1 MNLLKKN
8 KYSIRKYKVGIFST
22 LIGTVLLLSN
32 PNGAQAL
39 TTDHNVQGGSN
50 QALPGNSQNTNADTN
65 RDIVNDS
72 QNTPNAH
79 ATDNTSTNQALT
91 NHQNV
96 DVANQVGPAPI
107 QPSAS
112 PAQNNNNSNANST
125 ATEPAA
131 NTNNNLASNNNT
143 LNVPNNTDNND
154 SARHLTLKE
163 IQEDVRHSSDKPEL
177 VAIAE
182 EASNR
187 PKKRSRRAAP
197 TDPNATPADPTA
209 TPADPTAGNGSA
221 PVAITAPYT
230 PTTDPNA
237 NNIGQN
243 APNEVL
249 SFDDN
254 NIRPSTNRSVPT
266 VTVVDNLPGYTLING
281 GKVGV
286 FSHAMVRTSMFDS
299 GDAKNYQ
306 AQGNVI
312 ALGRI
317 RGNDTNDHGDFNG
330 IEKTLTVNPNSE
342 LIFEFNTMTTKNYQ
356 AQGNVIALG
365 RIRGNDTN
373 DHGDFNGIEKT
384 LTVNPN
390 SELIFEFNTMTTKNY
405 QGMTNLIIKNADNDT
420 VIGEKV
426 VAYGPIWR
434 LLKVPENVSHLK
446 IQFVPKNDAITDAR
460 GIYQLRDGYKYYD
473 FVDSIGLHSGSHVY
487 VERRTMEP
495 TATNNKEFTVTTSLK
510 NNGNFGASFNTDDFV
525 YKIQLPEG
533 VEYVNNSLTKD
544 FPSGNSGVDIN
555 DMNVTYDAANRIIT
569 IKSTGGGT
577 GNSPAR
583 LMPDKILDLK
593 YKLRVN
599 NVPTPRTVTFND
611 TLTYKTYSQDF
622 INSPAES
629 HTVSTNP
636 YTIDIIMNKD
646 ALQAE
651 VDRRIQQ
658 ADYTFA
664 SLDIFN
670 DLKRRAQ
677 TILDENRNNVP
688 LNKRVSQADID
699 SLANQMQH
707 TLIRSVDAENAVN
720 RKVDDMEDLV
730 NQNDELTDEEK
741 QAAIQVIEEHK
752 NEIIGNIG
760 DQTTDD
766 GVTRI
771 KDQGIQ
777 TLSGD
782 TATPVV
788 KPNAKQAIRDKA
800 AKQRE
805 IINHTPD
812 ATQDEIQ
819 DALNQLTT
827 DETDAIDNVTNAT
840 TNADVETAKNNGINT
855 IGAVAP
861 QVTHKQAARDA
872 INQATATKRQQ
883 INSNREATQEEKN
896 AALNELTQATNHALE
911 QINQATTNDDV
922 DTAKGDGLNAINPI
936 APVTVVKQA
945 ARDAVSHDAQ
955 QHIAEINAN
964 PDATQEERQAAIEK
978 VNAAVAVANTNI
990 LNANTNADVEQVKT
1004 NAIQG
1009 IQAIEPATKVKTDAK
1024 NAIDQSAETQ
1034 HNAIFNNNDATL
1046 EEQQAAQQLLDQ
1058 AVATAKQNINAADTN
1073 QEVAQAKDQG
1083 TQNIVVIQPA
1093 TQVKTDARNAVN
1105 EKAREAI
1112 TNINAT
1118 PGATRE
1124 EKQEAINRVNTL
1136 KNRALNDIGV
1146 TSTTAMVNS
1155 IRDDAVNQ
1163 IGAVQPHVTKKQT
1176 ATGVLTD
1183 LATAKKQEINQ
1194 NTNATTEEKQ
1204 VALNQVDQ
1212 DLATAINNIN
1222 QADTNAEVDQ
1232 AQQLGTKAINAI
1244 QPNIVKKPAA
1254 LAQTNQHYS
1263 AKLVEI
1269 NATPDATDDEKNAAI
1284 NTLNQ
1289 DRQQAIESI
1298 KQANTN
1304 AEVDQAATV
1313 AENNIDAV
1321 QVDVVK
1327 KQAARDKITAEVAK
1341 RIEAVKQTPNATDE
1355 EKQAAVNQIN
1365 QLKDQAFNQINQNQT
1380 NDQVDATTNQ
1390 AINAIDNVE
1399 AEVVIKPKAIADIEK
1414 AVKEKQQQIDNSLD
1428 STDNEKEVALQ
1439 ALAKEKEKAL
1449 AAIDQAQTNS
1459 QVNQAATNGVSA
1471 IKIIQPETK
1480 IKPAAREKINQKAN
1494 ELRAQINQ
1502 DKEATAEERQ
1512 AALDKINDLVA
1523 KAMTNITN
1531 DRTNQQVNDS
1541 TNQALDDIAL
1551 VTPDHI
1557 VRAAARDAVKQ
1568 QYEAKKHEIEQAE
1581 HATDEEKQVALNQLA
1596 NNEKRALQ
1604 NINQAIANNDVK
1616 RVESNGIAT
1625 LKGVEP
1631 HIVVKPEA
1639 QEAIKASADNQVESI
1654 KDTPHATTD
1663 ELDEANQQINDT
1675 LKQGQQDIDN
1685 TTQDAAVNDVRNQT
1699 IKAIEQIKPKV
1710 RRKRAALDNIDESN
1724 NNQLDAIRN
1733 TLDTT
1738 QDERNVAIAA
1748 LNKIVNA
1755 IKNDIAQNKT
1765 NAEVDQ
1771 TEADGNNNIK
1781 VILPKVQVKPAARQS
1796 VSAKAE
1802 AQNALIDQS
1811 DLSTEEERLAAKHL
1825 VEQALNQ
1832 AIDQI
1837 NHADKTAQVNQNSID
1852 AQNIISKIK
1861 PATTVKATALQQI
1874 QNIAT
1879 NKINLIK
1886 ANNEATDE
1894 EQNAAIVQVE
1904 KELIKAKQQI
1914 AGAVTNADVAYLL
1927 HDGKNEIREIE
1938 PVINKKATAREQL
1951 TTLFNDKKQ
1960 AIEAN
1965 VQATVEERNSIL
1977 AQLQNIYDTAIGQ
1990 IDQDRSNAQVDKTAT
2005 LNLQTIHD
2013 LDVHPIKK
2021 PDAEKTINDDLA
2033 RVTHLVQNYRKVSDR
2048 NKADALK
2055 AITAL
2060 KLQMDEELKT
2070 ARTNADVD
2078 AVLKRFNVA
2087 LGDIEAVIT
2096 EKENSLL
2103 RIDNIAQQTYAKFKA
2118 IATPEQLAKVKAL
2131 IDQYVADGNRMVD
2144 EDATLNDIK
2153 KDTQLIIDEILA
2165 IKLPAEVIKA
2175 SPKVGQPAPKVCTP
2189 IKKEDKQEVRKVV
2202 KELPNTGS
2210 EEMDLP
2216 LKELALITGAAL
2228 LARRRSKK
2236 EKES

>member
-39 TTDHNVQGGSN
+39 TTDNNVQSDTN
-50 QALPGNSQNTNADTN
+50 QATPVNSQDTN
-65 RDIVNDS
+65 VANNRGLANS
-72 QNTPNAH
+72 AQNTPNQS
-79 ATDNTSTNQALT
+79 ATTNQSTNQALV
-91 NHQNV
+91 NHNNGSI
-96 DVANQVGPAPI
+96 ANQATPAPI

-112 PAQNNNNSNANST
+112 PAQNNNHSDANST
-125 ATEPAA
+125 ATETVSNA
-131 NTNNNLASNNNT
+131 NNNDVVSNNTT
-143 LNVPNNTDNND
+143 LNVPNRTNENG
-154 SARHLTLKE
+154 SGGHLTLKE

-182 EASNR
+182 QASNR

-197 TDPNATPADPTA
+197 ADPNATPADPA
-209 TPADPTAGNGSA
+209 AAAAGNGGA

-237 NNIGQN
+237 NNAGQN

-254 NIRPSTNRSVPT
+254 GIRPSTNRSVPS
-266 VTVVDNLPGYTLING
+266 VTVVDNLPGFTLING

-317 RGNDTNDHGDFNG
+317 KGNDTNDHGDFNG
-330 IEKTLTVNPNSE
+330 IEKS
-342 LIFEFNTMTTKNYQ
+342 
-356 AQGNVIALG
+356 
-365 RIRGNDTN
+365 
-373 DHGDFNGIEKT
+373 

-405 QGMTNLIIKNADNDT
+405 QGVTNLIIKNADNDT
-420 VIGEKV
+420 VIAEKS

-434 LLKVPENVSHLK
+434 LFKVPENVSHLK

-525 YKIQLPEG
+525 YKVQLPEG

-544 FPSGNSGVDIN
+544 FPSSNSGVDMN
-555 DMNVTYDAANRIIT
+555 DFNVTYDAANRVIT
-569 IKSTGGGT
+569 IKSTGGGS

-611 TLTYKTYSQDF
+611 TLTYKTYTQDF

-670 DLKRRAQ
+670 GLKRRAQ

-699 SLANQMQH
+699 SLTNQMQH

-720 RKVDDMEDLV
+720 KKVDQMEDLV

-788 KPNAKQAIRDKA
+788 KPNAKKAIRDKA
-800 AKQRE
+800 TKQRE
-805 IINHTPD
+805 IINATPD
-812 ATQDEIQ
+812 ATEDEIQ
-819 DALNQLTT
+819 DAINQLAT

-855 IGAVAP
+855 IGAVVP
-861 QVTHKQAARDA
+861 QVTHKKAARDA

-911 QINQATTNDDV
+911 QINQATTNADV
-922 DTAKGDGLNAINPI
+922 DNAKGDGLNAINPI

-964 PDATQEERQAAIEK
+964 PDATQEERQAAIDK
-978 VNAAVAVANTNI
+978 VNAAVTAANTNI
-990 LNANTNADVEQVKT
+990 LNANTNANVEQVKT

-1009 IQAIEPATKVKTDAK
+1009 IQAITPATKVKTDAK
-1024 NAIDQSAETQ
+1024 NAIDKSAETQ
-1034 HNAIFNNNDATL
+1034 HNTIFNNNDATL

-1105 EKAREAI
+1105 DKAREAI

-1136 KNRALNDIGV
+1136 KNRALTDIGV

-1176 ATGVLTD
+1176 ATGVLND

-1212 DLATAINNIN
+1212 ELARAINNIN

-1254 LAQTNQHYS
+1254 LAQINQHYN
-1263 AKLVEI
+1263 AKLAEI
-1269 NATPDATDDEKNAAI
+1269 NATPDATNDEKNAAI

-1289 DRQQAIESI
+1289 DRQQAIESV

-1390 AINAIDNVE
+1390 AVNAIDNVE
-1399 AEVVIKPKAIADIEK
+1399 TEVVIKPKAIADIEK

-1428 STDNEKEVALQ
+1428 STDNEKEVASQ
-1439 ALAKEKEKAL
+1439 ALTKEKEKAL

-1480 IKPAAREKINQKAN
+1480 VKPAAREKINQKAN
-1494 ELRAQINQ
+1494 ELRAKINQ

-1512 AALDKINDLVA
+1512 VALDKINEFVNQ
-1523 KAMTNITN
+1523 AMTDITN
-1531 DRTNQQVNDS
+1531 NRTNQQVDDTTS
-1541 TNQALDDIAL
+1541 QALDSIAL
-1551 VTPDHI
+1551 VTPEHI
-1557 VRAAARDAVKQ
+1557 VRAGARDAVKQ
-1568 QYEAKKHEIEQAE
+1568 QYEAKKQEIEQAE

-1596 NNEKRALQ
+1596 NNEKLALQ
-1604 NINQAIANNDVK
+1604 NINQAVTNNDVK
-1616 RVESNGIAT
+1616 RVETNGIAT
-1625 LKGVEP
+1625 LKGVQP
-1631 HIVVKPEA
+1631 HIVIKPEA
-1639 QEAIKASADNQVESI
+1639 QQAIKASAENQVESI
-1654 KDTPHATTD
+1654 KDTPHATVD
-1663 ELDEANQQINDT
+1663 ELDEANQLISDT
-1675 LKQGQQDIDN
+1675 LKKAQQEIEN
-1685 TTQDAAVNDVRNQT
+1685 TNQDAAVTDVRNQT

-1738 QDERNVAIAA
+1738 QDERNVAIDA

-1894 EQNAAIVQVE
+1894 EQNAAIAQVE

-1914 AGAVTNADVAYLL
+1914 ASAVTNADVAYLL

-1938 PVINKKATAREQL
+1938 PVINRKASAREQL
-1951 TTLFNDKKQ
+1951 TTLLNDKKQ

-1965 VQATVEERNSIL
+1965 IQATVEERNSIL

-1990 IDQDRSNAQVDKTAT
+1990 IDQDRSNAQVDKTAS

-2131 IDQYVADGNRMVD
+2131 IDQYVTDGNRMID

-2153 KDTQLIIDEILA
+2153 QHTQFIVDEILA
-2165 IKLPAEVIKA
+2165 IKLPAEATKV

-2189 IKKEDKQEVRKVV
+2189 IKKEDKQEVSKVE

-2228 LARRRSKK
+2228 LARRRTKN

>member
-50 QALPGNSQNTNADTN
+50 QALPGNSPNTNADTN
-65 RDIVNDS
+65 RDIVNGS

-96 DVANQVGPAPI
+96 GVANQVAPAPI
-107 QPSAS
+107 QPSTSSAS
-112 PAQNNNNSNANST
+112 NNNHSDANST

-197 TDPNATPADPTA
+197 ADPNA

-221 PVAITAPYT
+221 PVAITAPFT

-249 SFDDN
+249 TFDDN

-317 RGNDTNDHGDFNG
+317 KGNDTNDHGG
-330 IEKTLTVNPNSE
+330 
-342 LIFEFNTMTTKNYQ
+342 
-356 AQGNVIALG
+356 
-365 RIRGNDTN
+365 
-373 DHGDFNGIEKT
+373 FNGIEKT

-434 LLKVPENVSHLK
+434 LLKIPENVSHLK

-611 TLTYKTYSQDF
+611 ILTYKTYTQDF

-670 DLKRRAQ
+670 ELKRRAQ

-699 SLANQMQH
+699 SLVNQMQH

-805 IINHTPD
+805 IINNTPD

-978 VNAAVAVANTNI
+978 VNAAVAAANTNI

-1105 EKAREAI
+1105 DKAREAI

-1194 NTNATTEEKQ
+1194 NTNATDEEKQ

-1244 QPNIVKKPAA
+1244 QPNIVKKPTA
-1254 LAQTNQHYS
+1254 LAQINQHYN
-1263 AKLVEI
+1263 AKLAEI

-1399 AEVVIKPKAIADIEK
+1399 AKVVIKPKAIADIEK

-1428 STDNEKEVALQ
+1428 STDNEKEVALL

-1480 IKPAAREKINQKAN
+1480 VKPAAREKINQKAN

-1557 VRAAARDAVKQ
+1557 VRATARDAVKQ

-1604 NINQAIANNDVK
+1604 NIDQAIANNDVK

-1914 AGAVTNADVAYLL
+1914 ASAVTNADVAYLL

-1951 TTLFNDKKQ
+1951 TTLFNDKKL

-1990 IDQDRSNAQVDKTAT
+1990 IDQDRSNAQVDKTAS

-2131 IDQYVADGNRMVD
+2131 IDQYVADGIRMID

-2153 KDTQLIIDEILA
+2153 QHTQFIVDEILA
-2165 IKLPAEVIKA
+2165 IKLPAEATKVL
-2175 SPKVGQPAPKVCTP
+2175 PKVGQPAPKLCTS
-2189 IKKEDKQEVRKVV
+2189 IKKVDKQEVRKVV

-2228 LARRRSKK
+2228 LARRRNKN

>member
-39 TTDHNVQGGSN
+39 TTDNNVQSDTN
-50 QALPGNSQNTNADTN
+50 QATPVNSQDTN
-65 RDIVNDS
+65 VANNRGLANS
-72 QNTPNAH
+72 AQNTPNQS
-79 ATDNTSTNQALT
+79 ATTNQSTNQALV
-91 NHQNV
+91 NHNNGSI
-96 DVANQVGPAPI
+96 ANQATPTSV
-107 QPSAS
+107 QSSTPS
-112 PAQNNNNSNANST
+112 AQNNNHTDGNTTATETVSNAN
-125 ATEPAA
+125 
-131 NTNNNLASNNNT
+131 NKDVVSNNTT
-143 LNVPNNTDNND
+143 LNVPNKTNENG
-154 SARHLTLKE
+154 SGGHLTLKE

-182 EASNR
+182 QASNR
-187 PKKRSRRAAP
+187 LKKRSRRAAP
-197 TDPNATPADPTA
+197 ADPNATPADPA
-209 TPADPTAGNGSA
+209 AAAAGNGGA

-237 NNIGQN
+237 NNAGQN

-254 NIRPSTNRSVPT
+254 GIRPSTNRSVPS
-266 VTVVDNLPGYTLING
+266 VTVVDNLPGFTLING

-317 RGNDTNDHGDFNG
+317 KGNDTNDHGDFNG
-330 IEKTLTVNPNSE
+330 IEKS
-342 LIFEFNTMTTKNYQ
+342 
-356 AQGNVIALG
+356 
-365 RIRGNDTN
+365 
-373 DHGDFNGIEKT
+373 

-405 QGMTNLIIKNADNDT
+405 QGVTNLIIKNADNDT
-420 VIGEKV
+420 VIAEKS

-434 LLKVPENVSHLK
+434 LFKVPENVSHLK

-525 YKIQLPEG
+525 YKVQLPEG

-544 FPSGNSGVDIN
+544 FPSSNSGVDMN
-555 DMNVTYDAANRIIT
+555 DFNVTYDAANRVIT
-569 IKSTGGGT
+569 IKSTGGGS

-611 TLTYKTYSQDF
+611 TLTYKTYTQDF

-699 SLANQMQH
+699 SLTNQMQH

-720 RKVDDMEDLV
+720 KKVDQMEDLV

-788 KPNAKQAIRDKA
+788 KPNAKKAIRDKA
-800 AKQRE
+800 TKQRE
-805 IINHTPD
+805 IINATPD
-812 ATQDEIQ
+812 ATEDEIQ
-819 DALNQLTT
+819 DALNQLAT

-840 TNADVETAKNNGINT
+840 TNADVEIAKNNGINT
-855 IGAVAP
+855 IGAVVP

-911 QINQATTNDDV
+911 QINQATTNADV
-922 DTAKGDGLNAINPI
+922 DNAKGDGLNAINPI

-964 PDATQEERQAAIEK
+964 PDATQEERQAAIDK
-978 VNAAVAVANTNI
+978 VNAAVTAANTNI

-1009 IQAIEPATKVKTDAK
+1009 IQAITPATKVKTDAK
-1024 NAIDQSAETQ
+1024 NAIDKSAETQ
-1034 HNAIFNNNDATL
+1034 HNTIFNNNDATL

-1105 EKAREAI
+1105 DKAREAI

-1136 KNRALNDIGV
+1136 KNRALTDIGV

-1176 ATGVLTD
+1176 ATGVLND

-1212 DLATAINNIN
+1212 ELATAINNIN

-1254 LAQTNQHYS
+1254 LAQINQHYN
-1263 AKLVEI
+1263 AKLAEI
-1269 NATPDATDDEKNAAI
+1269 NATPDATNDEKNAAI

-1365 QLKDQAFNQINQNQT
+1365 QLKDQAINQINQNQT
-1380 NDQVDATTNQ
+1380 NDQVDTTTNQ
-1390 AINAIDNVE
+1390 AVNAIDNVE

-1428 STDNEKEVALQ
+1428 STDNEKEVASQ

-1480 IKPAAREKINQKAN
+1480 VKPAAREKINQKAN
-1494 ELRAQINQ
+1494 ELRAKINQ

-1512 AALDKINDLVA
+1512 VALDKINEFVNQ
-1523 KAMTNITN
+1523 AMTDITN
-1531 DRTNQQVNDS
+1531 NRTNQQVDDTTS
-1541 TNQALDDIAL
+1541 QALDSIAL
-1551 VTPDHI
+1551 VAPEHI

-1568 QYEAKKHEIEQAE
+1568 QYEAKKQEIEQAE

-1596 NNEKRALQ
+1596 NNEKLALQ
-1604 NINQAIANNDVK
+1604 NINQAVTNNDVK
-1616 RVESNGIAT
+1616 RVETNGIAT
-1625 LKGVEP
+1625 LKGVQP
-1631 HIVVKPEA
+1631 HIVIKPEA
-1639 QEAIKASADNQVESI
+1639 QQAIKATAENQVESI
-1654 KDTPHATTD
+1654 KDTPHATVD
-1663 ELDEANQQINDT
+1663 ELDEANQLISDT
-1675 LKQGQQDIDN
+1675 LKQAQQEIEN
-1685 TTQDAAVNDVRNQT
+1685 TNQDAAVTDVRNQT

-1710 RRKRAALDNIDESN
+1710 RRKRAALDSIEEN
-1724 NNQLDAIRN
+1724 NKNQLDAIRN

-1738 QDERNVAIAA
+1738 QDERDVAIDT
-1748 LNKIVNA
+1748 LNKIVNT

-1765 NAEVDQ
+1765 NAEVDR
-1771 TEADGNNNIK
+1771 TETDGNDNIK

-1796 VSAKAE
+1796 VGVKAE

-1837 NHADKTAQVNQNSID
+1837 NHADKTAQVNQDSID

-1894 EQNAAIVQVE
+1894 EQNIAIAQVE

-1914 AGAVTNADVAYLL
+1914 ASAVTNADVAYLL
-1927 HDGKNEIREIE
+1927 HDEKNEIREIE
-1938 PVINKKATAREQL
+1938 PVINRKASAREQL

-1965 VQATVEERNSIL
+1965 IQATVEERNSIL

-1990 IDQDRSNAQVDKTAT
+1990 IDQDRSNAQVDKTAS

-2033 RVTHLVQNYRKVSDR
+2033 RVTALVQNYRKVSNR

-2087 LGDIEAVIT
+2087 LSDIEAVIT

-2118 IATPEQLAKVKAL
+2118 IATPEQLAKVKVL
-2131 IDQYVADGNRMVD
+2131 IDQYVADGNRMID

-2153 KDTQLIIDEILA
+2153 QHTQFIVDEILA
-2165 IKLPAEVIKA
+2165 IKLPAEATKV
-2175 SPKVGQPAPKVCTP
+2175 SPKEIQPAPKVCTP
-2189 IKKEDKQEVRKVV
+2189 IKKEETHESRKVE

-2210 EEMDLP
+2210 EGMDLP
-2216 LKELALITGAAL
+2216 LKEFALITGAAL
-2228 LARRRSKK
+2228 LARRRTKN

>member
-39 TTDHNVQGGSN
+39 TTDNNVQSDTN
-50 QALPGNSQNTNADTN
+50 QATPVNSQDKDVANN
-65 RDIVNDS
+65 RGLANS
-72 QNTPNAH
+72 AQNTPNQS
-79 ATDNTSTNQALT
+79 ATTNQATNQALV
-91 NHQNV
+91 NHNNGSIV
-96 DVANQVGPAPI
+96 NQATPTSVQSSAP
-107 QPSAS
+107 S
-112 PAQNNNNSNANST
+112 AQNNNHTDGNTTATETVSNAN
-125 ATEPAA
+125 
-131 NTNNNLASNNNT
+131 NNDAVSNNTT
-143 LNVPNNTDNND
+143 LNVPNKTNENG
-154 SARHLTLKE
+154 SGGHLTLKE

-182 EASNR
+182 PASNR

-197 TDPNATPADPTA
+197 ADPNATPADPA
-209 TPADPTAGNGSA
+209 AAAAGNGGA

-237 NNIGQN
+237 NNAGQN

-254 NIRPSTNRSVPT
+254 GIRPSTNRSVPS
-266 VTVVDNLPGYTLING
+266 VTVVDNLPGFTLING

-299 GDAKNYQ
+299 ADAKNYQ

-317 RGNDTNDHGDFNG
+317 
-330 IEKTLTVNPNSE
+330 K
-342 LIFEFNTMTTKNYQ
+342 
-356 AQGNVIALG
+356 
-365 RIRGNDTN
+365 GNDTN

-405 QGMTNLIIKNADNDT
+405 QGVTNLIIKNADNDT
-420 VIGEKV
+420 VIAEKS

-434 LLKVPENVSHLK
+434 LFKVPENVSHLK

-525 YKIQLPEG
+525 YQVQLPEG

-544 FPSGNSGVDIN
+544 FPSSNSGVDMN
-555 DMNVTYDAANRIIT
+555 DFNVTYDAANRVIT
-569 IKSTGGGT
+569 IKSTGGGS

-611 TLTYKTYSQDF
+611 TLTYKTYTQDF

-699 SLANQMQH
+699 SLTNQMQH

-720 RKVDDMEDLV
+720 KKVDQMEDLV

-788 KPNAKQAIRDKA
+788 KPNAKKAIRDKA
-800 AKQRE
+800 TKQRE
-805 IINHTPD
+805 IINATPD
-812 ATQDEIQ
+812 ATEDEIQ
-819 DALNQLTT
+819 DALNQLAT

-855 IGAVAP
+855 IGAVVP
-861 QVTHKQAARDA
+861 QVTHKKAARDA

-911 QINQATTNDDV
+911 QINQAKTNADV
-922 DTAKGDGLNAINPI
+922 DNAKGDGLNAINPI

-964 PDATQEERQAAIEK
+964 PDATQEERQAAIDK
-978 VNAAVAVANTNI
+978 VNAAVTAANTNI

-1009 IQAIEPATKVKTDAK
+1009 IQAITPATKVKTDAK
-1024 NAIDQSAETQ
+1024 NAIDKSAETQ
-1034 HNAIFNNNDATL
+1034 HNTIFNNNDATL

-1093 TQVKTDARNAVN
+1093 TQVKTDARNVVN
-1105 EKAREAI
+1105 DKAREAI

-1136 KNRALNDIGV
+1136 KNRALTDIGV

-1176 ATGVLTD
+1176 ATGVLND

-1212 DLATAINNIN
+1212 ELATAINNIN

-1254 LAQTNQHYS
+1254 LAQINQHYN
-1263 AKLVEI
+1263 AKLAEI

-1289 DRQQAIESI
+1289 DRQQAIESV

-1380 NDQVDATTNQ
+1380 NDQVDTTTNQ
-1390 AINAIDNVE
+1390 ALNAIDNVE

-1428 STDNEKEVALQ
+1428 STDNEKEVASQ

-1459 QVNQAATNGVSA
+1459 QVNQAAINGVSA

-1480 IKPAAREKINQKAN
+1480 VKPAAREKINQKVN
-1494 ELRAQINQ
+1494 ELRAKINQ

-1512 AALDKINDLVA
+1512 VALDKINEFVNQ
-1523 KAMTNITN
+1523 AMTDITN
-1531 DRTNQQVNDS
+1531 NRTNQQVDDTTS
-1541 TNQALDDIAL
+1541 QALDSIAL
-1551 VTPDHI
+1551 VAPEHI

-1568 QYEAKKHEIEQAE
+1568 QYEAKKQEIEQAE

-1596 NNEKRALQ
+1596 NNEKLALQ
-1604 NINQAIANNDVK
+1604 NINQAVTNNDVK
-1616 RVESNGIAT
+1616 RVETNGIAT
-1625 LKGVEP
+1625 LKGVQP
-1631 HIVVKPEA
+1631 HIVIKPEA
-1639 QEAIKASADNQVESI
+1639 QQAIKASAENQVESI
-1654 KDTPHATTD
+1654 KDTPHATVD
-1663 ELDEANQQINDT
+1663 ELDEANQLISDT
-1675 LKQGQQDIDN
+1675 LKQAQQEIEN
-1685 TTQDAAVNDVRNQT
+1685 TNQDAAVTDVRNQT

-1710 RRKRAALDNIDESN
+1710 RRKRAALDSIEEN
-1724 NNQLDAIRN
+1724 NKNQLDAIRN

-1738 QDERNVAIAA
+1738 QDERDVAIDT
-1748 LNKIVNA
+1748 LNKIVNT

-1765 NAEVDQ
+1765 NAEVDR
-1771 TEADGNNNIK
+1771 TETDGNDNIK

-1796 VSAKAE
+1796 VGVKAE

-1837 NHADKTAQVNQNSID
+1837 NHADKTAQVNQDSID

-1879 NKINLIK
+1879 NKINLSK

-1894 EQNAAIVQVE
+1894 EQNIAIAQVE

-1914 AGAVTNADVAYLL
+1914 ASAVTNADVAYLL
-1927 HDGKNEIREIE
+1927 HDEKNEIREIE
-1938 PVINKKATAREQL
+1938 PVINRKASAREQL

-1965 VQATVEERNSIL
+1965 IQATVEERNSIL

-1990 IDQDRSNAQVDKTAT
+1990 IDQDRSNAQVDKTAS

-2033 RVTHLVQNYRKVSDR
+2033 RVTALVQNYRKVSNR

-2087 LGDIEAVIT
+2087 LSDIEAVIT

-2118 IATPEQLAKVKAL
+2118 IATPEQLAKVKVL
-2131 IDQYVADGNRMVD
+2131 IDQYVADGNRMID

-2153 KDTQLIIDEILA
+2153 QHTQFIVDEILA
-2165 IKLPAEVIKA
+2165 IKLPAEPTKV
-2175 SPKVGQPAPKVCTP
+2175 SPKVIQPAPKVCTP
-2189 IKKEDKQEVRKVV
+2189 IKKEETHESRKVE

-2210 EEMDLP
+2210 EGMDLP
-2216 LKELALITGAAL
+2216 LKEFALITGAAL
-2228 LARRRSKK
+2228 LARRRTKN

>member
-39 TTDHNVQGGSN
+39 TTDNNVQSDTN
-50 QALPGNSQNTNADTN
+50 QATPVNSQDTN
-65 RDIVNDS
+65 VANNRGLANS
-72 QNTPNAH
+72 AQNTPNQS
-79 ATDNTSTNQALT
+79 ATTNQSTNQALV
-91 NHQNV
+91 NHNNGSI
-96 DVANQVGPAPI
+96 ANQATPTSV
-107 QPSAS
+107 QSSTPS
-112 PAQNNNNSNANST
+112 AQNNNHTDGNTTATETVSNAN
-125 ATEPAA
+125 
-131 NTNNNLASNNNT
+131 NKDVVSNNTT
-143 LNVPNNTDNND
+143 LNVPNKTNENG
-154 SARHLTLKE
+154 SGGHLTLKE

-182 EASNR
+182 QASNR

-197 TDPNATPADPTA
+197 ADPNATPADPA
-209 TPADPTAGNGSA
+209 AAAAGNGGA

-237 NNIGQN
+237 NNAGQN

-254 NIRPSTNRSVPT
+254 GIRPSTNRSVPS
-266 VTVVDNLPGYTLING
+266 VTVVDNLPGFTLING

-317 RGNDTNDHGDFNG
+317 KGNDTNDHGDFNG
-330 IEKTLTVNPNSE
+330 IEKS
-342 LIFEFNTMTTKNYQ
+342 
-356 AQGNVIALG
+356 
-365 RIRGNDTN
+365 
-373 DHGDFNGIEKT
+373 

-405 QGMTNLIIKNADNDT
+405 QGVTNLIIKNADNDT
-420 VIGEKV
+420 VIAEKS

-434 LLKVPENVSHLK
+434 LFKVPENVSHLK

-525 YKIQLPEG
+525 YKVQLPEG

-544 FPSGNSGVDIN
+544 FPSSNSGVDMN
-555 DMNVTYDAANRIIT
+555 DFNVTYDAANRVIT
-569 IKSTGGGT
+569 IKSTGGGS

-611 TLTYKTYSQDF
+611 TLTYKTYTQDF

-688 LNKRVSQADID
+688 LNKRVSQANID
-699 SLANQMQH
+699 SLTNQMQH

-720 RKVDDMEDLV
+720 KKVDQMEDLV

-788 KPNAKQAIRDKA
+788 KPNAKKAIRDKA
-800 AKQRE
+800 TKQRE
-805 IINHTPD
+805 IINATPD
-812 ATQDEIQ
+812 ATEDEIQ
-819 DALNQLTT
+819 DALNQLAT

-840 TNADVETAKNNGINT
+840 TNADVEIAKNNGINT
-855 IGAVAP
+855 IGAVVP

-911 QINQATTNDDV
+911 QINQATTNADV
-922 DTAKGDGLNAINPI
+922 DNAKGDGLNAINPI

-964 PDATQEERQAAIEK
+964 PDATQEERQAAIDK
-978 VNAAVAVANTNI
+978 VNAAVTAANTNI

-1009 IQAIEPATKVKTDAK
+1009 IQAITPATKVKTDAK
-1024 NAIDQSAETQ
+1024 NAIDKSAETQ
-1034 HNAIFNNNDATL
+1034 HNTIFNNNDATL

-1105 EKAREAI
+1105 DKAREAI

-1136 KNRALNDIGV
+1136 KNRALTDIGV

-1176 ATGVLTD
+1176 ATGVLND

-1212 DLATAINNIN
+1212 ELATAINNIN

-1254 LAQTNQHYS
+1254 LAQINQHYN
-1263 AKLVEI
+1263 AKLAEI
-1269 NATPDATDDEKNAAI
+1269 NATPDATNDEKNAAI

-1365 QLKDQAFNQINQNQT
+1365 QLKDQAINQINQNQT
-1380 NDQVDATTNQ
+1380 NDQVDTTTNQ
-1390 AINAIDNVE
+1390 AVNAIDNVE

-1428 STDNEKEVALQ
+1428 STDNEKEVASQ

-1480 IKPAAREKINQKAN
+1480 VKPAAREKINQKAN
-1494 ELRAQINQ
+1494 ELRAKINQ

-1512 AALDKINDLVA
+1512 VALDKINEFVNQ
-1523 KAMTNITN
+1523 AMTDITN
-1531 DRTNQQVNDS
+1531 NRTNQQVDDTTS
-1541 TNQALDDIAL
+1541 QALDSIAL
-1551 VTPDHI
+1551 VAPEHI

-1568 QYEAKKHEIEQAE
+1568 QYEAKKQEIEQAE

-1596 NNEKRALQ
+1596 NNEKLALQ
-1604 NINQAIANNDVK
+1604 NINQAVTNNDVK
-1616 RVESNGIAT
+1616 RVETNGIAT
-1625 LKGVEP
+1625 LKGVQP
-1631 HIVVKPEA
+1631 HIVIKPEA
-1639 QEAIKASADNQVESI
+1639 QQAIKATAENQVESI
-1654 KDTPHATTD
+1654 KDTPHATVD
-1663 ELDEANQQINDT
+1663 ELDEANQLISDT
-1675 LKQGQQDIDN
+1675 LKQAQQEIEN
-1685 TTQDAAVNDVRNQT
+1685 TNQDAAVTDVRNQT

-1710 RRKRAALDNIDESN
+1710 RRKRAALDSIEEN
-1724 NNQLDAIRN
+1724 NKNQLDAIQN

-1738 QDERNVAIAA
+1738 QDERDVAIDT
-1748 LNKIVNA
+1748 LNKIVNT

-1765 NAEVDQ
+1765 NAEVDR
-1771 TEADGNNNIK
+1771 TETDGNDNIK

-1796 VSAKAE
+1796 VGVKAE

-1837 NHADKTAQVNQNSID
+1837 NHADKTAQVNQDSID

-1894 EQNAAIVQVE
+1894 EQNIAIAQVE

-1914 AGAVTNADVAYLL
+1914 ASAVTNADVAYLL
-1927 HDGKNEIREIE
+1927 HDEKNEIREIE
-1938 PVINKKATAREQL
+1938 PVINRKASAREQL

-1965 VQATVEERNSIL
+1965 IQATVEERNSIL

-1990 IDQDRSNAQVDKTAT
+1990 IDQDRSNAQVDKTAS

-2033 RVTHLVQNYRKVSDR
+2033 RVTALVQNYRKVSNR

-2087 LGDIEAVIT
+2087 LSDIEAVIT

-2118 IATPEQLAKVKAL
+2118 IATPEQLAKVKVL
-2131 IDQYVADGNRMVD
+2131 IDQYVADGNRMID

-2153 KDTQLIIDEILA
+2153 QHTQFIVDEILA
-2165 IKLPAEVIKA
+2165 IKLPAEATKV
-2175 SPKVGQPAPKVCTP
+2175 SPKEIQPAPKVCTP
-2189 IKKEDKQEVRKVV
+2189 IKKEETHESRKVE

-2210 EEMDLP
+2210 EGMDLP
-2216 LKELALITGAAL
+2216 LKEFALITGAAL
-2228 LARRRSKK
+2228 LARRRTKN

>member
-50 QALPGNSQNTNADTN
+50 QALPGNSPNTNADTN
-65 RDIVNDS
+65 RDIVNGS

-96 DVANQVGPAPI
+96 GVANQVAPAPI
-107 QPSAS
+107 QPSTSSAS
-112 PAQNNNNSNANST
+112 NNNHSDANST

-197 TDPNATPADPTA
+197 ADPNA

-221 PVAITAPYT
+221 PVAITAPFT

-249 SFDDN
+249 TFDDN

-317 RGNDTNDHGDFNG
+317 KGNDTNDHGG
-330 IEKTLTVNPNSE
+330 
-342 LIFEFNTMTTKNYQ
+342 
-356 AQGNVIALG
+356 
-365 RIRGNDTN
+365 
-373 DHGDFNGIEKT
+373 FNGIEKT

-611 TLTYKTYSQDF
+611 ILTYKTYTQDF

-646 ALQAE
+646 VLQAE

-670 DLKRRAQ
+670 ELKRRAQ

-699 SLANQMQH
+699 SLVNQMQH

-788 KPNAKQAIRDKA
+788 KTNAKQAIRDKA

-805 IINHTPD
+805 IINNTPD

-978 VNAAVAVANTNI
+978 VNAAVAAANTNI

-1105 EKAREAI
+1105 DKAREAI

-1194 NTNATTEEKQ
+1194 NTNATDEEKQ

-1244 QPNIVKKPAA
+1244 QPNIVKKPTA
-1254 LAQTNQHYS
+1254 LAQINQHYN
-1263 AKLVEI
+1263 AKLAEI

-1341 RIEAVKQTPNATDE
+1341 RIEAVKHTPNATDE

-1399 AEVVIKPKAIADIEK
+1399 AKVVIKPKAIADIEK

-1428 STDNEKEVALQ
+1428 STDNEKEVALL

-1480 IKPAAREKINQKAN
+1480 VKPAAREKINQKAN

-1557 VRAAARDAVKQ
+1557 VRATARDAVKQ

-1604 NINQAIANNDVK
+1604 NIDQAIANNDVK

-1748 LNKIVNA
+1748 LNRIVNA

-1914 AGAVTNADVAYLL
+1914 ASAVTNADVAYLL

-1951 TTLFNDKKQ
+1951 TTLFNDKKL

-1990 IDQDRSNAQVDKTAT
+1990 IDQDRSNAQVDKTAS

-2131 IDQYVADGNRMVD
+2131 IDQYVADGIRMID

-2153 KDTQLIIDEILA
+2153 QHTQFIVDEILA
-2165 IKLPAEVIKA
+2165 IKLPAEATKVL
-2175 SPKVGQPAPKVCTP
+2175 PKVGQPAPKLCTS
-2189 IKKEDKQEVRKVV
+2189 IKKVDKQEVRKVV

-2228 LARRRSKK
+2228 LARRRNKN

>member
-39 TTDHNVQGGSN
+39 TTDNNVQSDTN
-50 QALPGNSQNTNADTN
+50 QATPVNSQDKDVANN
-65 RDIVNDS
+65 RGLANS
-72 QNTPNAH
+72 AQNTPNQS
-79 ATDNTSTNQALT
+79 ATTNQATNQALV
-91 NHQNV
+91 NHNNGSIV
-96 DVANQVGPAPI
+96 NQATPTSV
-107 QPSAS
+107 QSSTPS
-112 PAQNNNNSNANST
+112 AQNNNHTDGNTTATETVSNAN
-125 ATEPAA
+125 
-131 NTNNNLASNNNT
+131 NNDAVSNNTT
-143 LNVPNNTDNND
+143 LNVPNKTNENG
-154 SARHLTLKE
+154 SGGHLTLKE

-182 EASNR
+182 PASNR

-197 TDPNATPADPTA
+197 ADPNATPADPA
-209 TPADPTAGNGSA
+209 AAAAGNGGA

-237 NNIGQN
+237 NNAGQN

-254 NIRPSTNRSVPT
+254 GIRPSTNRSVPS
-266 VTVVDNLPGYTLING
+266 VTVVDNLPGFTLING

-299 GDAKNYQ
+299 ADAKNYQ

-317 RGNDTNDHGDFNG
+317 
-330 IEKTLTVNPNSE
+330 K
-342 LIFEFNTMTTKNYQ
+342 
-356 AQGNVIALG
+356 
-365 RIRGNDTN
+365 GNDTN

-405 QGMTNLIIKNADNDT
+405 QGVTNLIIKNADNDT
-420 VIGEKV
+420 VIAEKS

-434 LLKVPENVSHLK
+434 LFKVPENVSHLK

-525 YKIQLPEG
+525 YQVQLPEG

-544 FPSGNSGVDIN
+544 FPSTNSGVDMN
-555 DMNVTYDAANRIIT
+555 DFNVTYDAANRVIT
-569 IKSTGGGT
+569 IKSTGGGS

-611 TLTYKTYSQDF
+611 TLTYKTYTQDF

-699 SLANQMQH
+699 SLTNQMQH

-720 RKVDDMEDLV
+720 KKVDQMEDLV

-788 KPNAKQAIRDKA
+788 KPNAKKAIRDKA
-800 AKQRE
+800 TKQRE
-805 IINHTPD
+805 IINATPD
-812 ATQDEIQ
+812 ATEDEIQ
-819 DALNQLTT
+819 DALNQLAT

-855 IGAVAP
+855 IGAVVP
-861 QVTHKQAARDA
+861 QVTHKKAARDA

-911 QINQATTNDDV
+911 QINQATTNADV
-922 DTAKGDGLNAINPI
+922 DNAKGDGLNAINPI

-964 PDATQEERQAAIEK
+964 PDATQEERQAAIDK
-978 VNAAVAVANTNI
+978 VNAAVTAANTNI

-1009 IQAIEPATKVKTDAK
+1009 IQAITPATKVKTDAK
-1024 NAIDQSAETQ
+1024 NAIDKSAETQ
-1034 HNAIFNNNDATL
+1034 HNTIFNNNDATL

-1093 TQVKTDARNAVN
+1093 TQVKTDARNVVN
-1105 EKAREAI
+1105 DKAREAI

-1136 KNRALNDIGV
+1136 KNRALTDIGV

-1176 ATGVLTD
+1176 ATGVLND

-1212 DLATAINNIN
+1212 ELATAINNIN

-1254 LAQTNQHYS
+1254 LAQINQHYN
-1263 AKLVEI
+1263 AKLAEI

-1289 DRQQAIESI
+1289 DRQQAIESV

-1380 NDQVDATTNQ
+1380 NDQVDTTTNQ
-1390 AINAIDNVE
+1390 ALNAIDNVE

-1428 STDNEKEVALQ
+1428 STDNEKEVASQ

-1480 IKPAAREKINQKAN
+1480 VKPAAREKINQKVN
-1494 ELRAQINQ
+1494 ELRAKINQ

-1512 AALDKINDLVA
+1512 VALDKINEFVNQ
-1523 KAMTNITN
+1523 AMTDITN
-1531 DRTNQQVNDS
+1531 NRTNQQVDDTTS
-1541 TNQALDDIAL
+1541 QALDSIAL
-1551 VTPDHI
+1551 VAPEHI

-1568 QYEAKKHEIEQAE
+1568 QYEAKKQEIEQAE

-1596 NNEKRALQ
+1596 NNEKLALQ
-1604 NINQAIANNDVK
+1604 NINQAVTNNDVK
-1616 RVESNGIAT
+1616 RVETNGIAT
-1625 LKGVEP
+1625 LKGVQP
-1631 HIVVKPEA
+1631 HIVIKPEA
-1639 QEAIKASADNQVESI
+1639 QQAIKASAENQVESI
-1654 KDTPHATTD
+1654 KDTPHATVD
-1663 ELDEANQQINDT
+1663 ELDEANQLISDT
-1675 LKQGQQDIDN
+1675 LKQAQQEIEN
-1685 TTQDAAVNDVRNQT
+1685 TNQDAAVTDVRNQT

-1710 RRKRAALDNIDESN
+1710 RRKRAALDSIEEN
-1724 NNQLDAIRN
+1724 NKNQLDAIRN

-1738 QDERNVAIAA
+1738 QDERDVAIDT
-1748 LNKIVNA
+1748 LNKIVNT

-1765 NAEVDQ
+1765 NAEVDR
-1771 TEADGNNNIK
+1771 TETDGNDNIK

-1796 VSAKAE
+1796 VGVKAE

-1837 NHADKTAQVNQNSID
+1837 NHADKTAQVNQDSID

-1879 NKINLIK
+1879 NKINLSK

-1894 EQNAAIVQVE
+1894 EQNIAIAQVE

-1914 AGAVTNADVAYLL
+1914 ASAVTNADVAYLL
-1927 HDGKNEIREIE
+1927 HDEKNEIREIE
-1938 PVINKKATAREQL
+1938 PVINRKASAREQL

-1965 VQATVEERNSIL
+1965 IQATVEERNSIL

-1990 IDQDRSNAQVDKTAT
+1990 IDQDRSNAQVDKTAS

-2033 RVTHLVQNYRKVSDR
+2033 RVTALVQNYRKVSNR

-2087 LGDIEAVIT
+2087 LSDIEAVIT

-2118 IATPEQLAKVKAL
+2118 IATPEQLAKVKVL
-2131 IDQYVADGNRMVD
+2131 IDQYVADGNRMID

-2153 KDTQLIIDEILA
+2153 QHTQFIVDEILA
-2165 IKLPAEVIKA
+2165 IKLPAEPTKV
-2175 SPKVGQPAPKVCTP
+2175 SPKVIQPAPKVCTP
-2189 IKKEDKQEVRKVV
+2189 IKKEETHESRKVE

-2210 EEMDLP
+2210 EGMDLP
-2216 LKELALITGAAL
+2216 LKEFALITGAAL
-2228 LARRRSKK
+2228 LARRRTKN

>member
-39 TTDHNVQGGSN
+39 TTDNNVQSDTN
-50 QALPGNSQNTNADTN
+50 QATPVNSQDTN
-65 RDIVNDS
+65 VANNRGLANS
-72 QNTPNAH
+72 AQNTPNQS
-79 ATDNTSTNQALT
+79 ATTNQSTNQALV
-91 NHQNV
+91 NHNNGSI
-96 DVANQVGPAPI
+96 ANQATPAPI

-112 PAQNNNNSNANST
+112 PAQNNNHSDANST
-125 ATEPAA
+125 ATETVSNA
-131 NTNNNLASNNNT
+131 NNNDVVSNNTT
-143 LNVPNNTDNND
+143 LNVPNRTNENG
-154 SARHLTLKE
+154 SGGHLTLKE

-182 EASNR
+182 QASNR

-197 TDPNATPADPTA
+197 ADPNATPADPA
-209 TPADPTAGNGSA
+209 AAAAGNGGA

-237 NNIGQN
+237 NNAGQN

-254 NIRPSTNRSVPT
+254 GIRPSTNRSVPS
-266 VTVVDNLPGYTLING
+266 VTVVDNLPGFTLING

-317 RGNDTNDHGDFNG
+317 KGNDTNDHGDFNG
-330 IEKTLTVNPNSE
+330 IEKS
-342 LIFEFNTMTTKNYQ
+342 
-356 AQGNVIALG
+356 
-365 RIRGNDTN
+365 
-373 DHGDFNGIEKT
+373 

-405 QGMTNLIIKNADNDT
+405 QGVTNLIIKNADNDT
-420 VIGEKV
+420 VIAEKS

-434 LLKVPENVSHLK
+434 LFKVPDNVSHLK

-525 YKIQLPEG
+525 YKVQLPEG

-544 FPSGNSGVDIN
+544 FPSSNSGVDMN
-555 DMNVTYDAANRIIT
+555 DFNVTYDAANRVIT
-569 IKSTGGGT
+569 IKSTGGGS

-611 TLTYKTYSQDF
+611 TLTYKTYTQDF

-670 DLKRRAQ
+670 GLKRRAQ

-699 SLANQMQH
+699 SLTNQMQH

-720 RKVDDMEDLV
+720 KKVDQMEDLV

-752 NEIIGNIG
+752 NEIIGDIG
-760 DQTTDD
+760 DQTTDA

-788 KPNAKQAIRDKA
+788 KPNAKKAIRDKA
-800 AKQRE
+800 TKQRE
-805 IINHTPD
+805 IINATPD
-812 ATQDEIQ
+812 ATEDEIQ
-819 DALNQLTT
+819 DAINQLAT

-855 IGAVAP
+855 IGAVVP
-861 QVTHKQAARDA
+861 QVTHKKAARDA

-883 INSNREATQEEKN
+883 INSNREATQEEKD

-911 QINQATTNDDV
+911 QINQATTNADV
-922 DTAKGDGLNAINPI
+922 DNAKGDGLNAINPI

-964 PDATQEERQAAIEK
+964 PDATQEERQAAIDK
-978 VNAAVAVANTNI
+978 VNAAVTAANTNI
-990 LNANTNADVEQVKT
+990 LNANTNANVEQVKT

-1009 IQAIEPATKVKTDAK
+1009 IQAITPATKVKTDAK
-1024 NAIDQSAETQ
+1024 NAIDKSAETQ
-1034 HNAIFNNNDATL
+1034 HNTIFNNDATL

-1105 EKAREAI
+1105 DKAREAI

-1136 KNRALNDIGV
+1136 KNRALTDIGV

-1176 ATGVLTD
+1176 ATGVLND

-1212 DLATAINNIN
+1212 ELATAINNIN

-1254 LAQTNQHYS
+1254 LAQINQHYN
-1263 AKLVEI
+1263 AKLAEI
-1269 NATPDATDDEKNAAI
+1269 NATPDATNDEKNAAI

-1304 AEVDQAATV
+1304 VEVDQAATV

-1390 AINAIDNVE
+1390 AVNAIDNVE

-1428 STDNEKEVALQ
+1428 STDNEKEVASQ
-1439 ALAKEKEKAL
+1439 ALTKEKEKAL

-1480 IKPAAREKINQKAN
+1480 VKPAAREKINQKAN
-1494 ELRAQINQ
+1494 ELRAKINQ

-1512 AALDKINDLVA
+1512 VALDKINEFVNQ
-1523 KAMTNITN
+1523 AMTDITN
-1531 DRTNQQVNDS
+1531 NRTNQQVDDTTS
-1541 TNQALDDIAL
+1541 QALDSIAL
-1551 VTPDHI
+1551 VTPEHI
-1557 VRAAARDAVKQ
+1557 VRAGARDAVKQ
-1568 QYEAKKHEIEQAE
+1568 QYEAKKQEIEQAE
-1581 HATDEEKQVALNQLA
+1581 HATDEEKQVTLNQLA
-1596 NNEKRALQ
+1596 NNEKLALQ
-1604 NINQAIANNDVK
+1604 NINQAVTNNDVK
-1616 RVESNGIAT
+1616 RVETNGIAT
-1625 LKGVEP
+1625 LKGVQP
-1631 HIVVKPEA
+1631 HIVIKPEE
-1639 QEAIKASADNQVESI
+1639 QQAIKASAENQVESI
-1654 KDTPHATTD
+1654 KDTPHATVD
-1663 ELDEANQQINDT
+1663 ELDEANQLISDT
-1675 LKQGQQDIDN
+1675 LKKAQQEIEN
-1685 TTQDAAVNDVRNQT
+1685 TNQDAAVTDVRNQT

-1710 RRKRAALDNIDESN
+1710 RRKRAALDSIEEN
-1724 NNQLDAIRN
+1724 NKNQLDAIRN

-1738 QDERNVAIAA
+1738 QDERDVAIDT
-1748 LNKIVNA
+1748 LNKIVNT

-1765 NAEVDQ
+1765 NAEVDR
-1771 TEADGNNNIK
+1771 TETDGNDNIK

-1796 VSAKAE
+1796 VGVKAE

-1837 NHADKTAQVNQNSID
+1837 NHADKTAQVNQDSIN

-1894 EQNAAIVQVE
+1894 EQNAAIAQVE

-1914 AGAVTNADVAYLL
+1914 ASAVTNADVAYLL
-1927 HDGKNEIREIE
+1927 HDEKNEIREIE
-1938 PVINKKATAREQL
+1938 PVINRKASAREQL

-1965 VQATVEERNSIL
+1965 IQATVEERNSIL

-1990 IDQDRSNAQVDKTAT
+1990 IDQDRSNAQVDKTAS

-2033 RVTHLVQNYRKVSDR
+2033 RVTALVQNYRKVSDR

-2087 LGDIEAVIT
+2087 LSDIEAVIT

-2118 IATPEQLAKVKAL
+2118 IATPEQLAKVKVL
-2131 IDQYVADGNRMVD
+2131 IDQYVADGNRMID

-2153 KDTQLIIDEILA
+2153 QHTQFIVDEILA
-2165 IKLPAEVIKA
+2165 IKLPAEATKV
-2175 SPKVGQPAPKVCTP
+2175 SPKVIQSAPKVCTP
-2189 IKKEDKQEVRKVV
+2189 IIKEETHESRKVE

-2210 EEMDLP
+2210 EGMDLP
-2216 LKELALITGAAL
+2216 LKEFALITGAAL
-2228 LARRRSKK
+2228 LARRRTKN

>member
-39 TTDHNVQGGSN
+39 TTDNNVQSDTN
-50 QALPGNSQNTNADTN
+50 QATPVNSQDKDVANN
-65 RDIVNDS
+65 RGLANS
-72 QNTPNAH
+72 AQNTPNQS
-79 ATDNTSTNQALT
+79 ATTNQATNQALV
-91 NHQNV
+91 NHNNGSIV
-96 DVANQVGPAPI
+96 NQATPTSV
-107 QPSAS
+107 QSSTPS
-112 PAQNNNNSNANST
+112 AQNNNHTDGNTTATETVSNAN
-125 ATEPAA
+125 
-131 NTNNNLASNNNT
+131 NNDAVSNNTT
-143 LNVPNNTDNND
+143 LNVPNKTNENG
-154 SARHLTLKE
+154 SGGHLTLKE

-182 EASNR
+182 PASNR

-197 TDPNATPADPTA
+197 ADPNATPADPA
-209 TPADPTAGNGSA
+209 AAAAGNGGA

-237 NNIGQN
+237 NNAGQN

-254 NIRPSTNRSVPT
+254 GIRPSTNRSVPS
-266 VTVVDNLPGYTLING
+266 VTVVDNLPGFTLING

-299 GDAKNYQ
+299 GDNKNYQ

-317 RGNDTNDHGDFNG
+317 NGTDTNDHGDFNG

-342 LIFEFNTMTTKNYQ
+342 LIFEFNTMTTKNG
-356 AQGNVIALG
+356 QGATNV
-365 RIRGNDTN
+365 
-373 DHGDFNGIEKT
+373 
-384 LTVNPN
+384 
-390 SELIFEFNTMTTKNY
+390 
-405 QGMTNLIIKNADNDT
+405 IIKNADTNDT
-420 VIGEKV
+420 IAEKTV
-426 VAYGPIWR
+426 EGGPTLR
-434 LLKVPENVSHLK
+434 LFKVPDNVRNLK
-446 IQFVPKNDAITDAR
+446 IQFVSKNDAITDAR
-460 GIYQLRDGYKYYD
+460 GIYQLKDGYKYYS

-510 NNGNFGASFNTDDFV
+510 NNGNSGASLDTDEFV

-544 FPSGNSGVDIN
+544 FPSNNSGVDVN
-555 DMNVTYDAANRIIT
+555 DMNVTYDAANRVIT

-577 GNSPAR
+577 TNSPAR

-611 TLTYKTYSQDF
+611 TLTYKTYTQDF
-622 INSPAES
+622 INSAAES

-670 DLKRRAQ
+670 DLKKRAQ
-677 TILDENRNNVP
+677 TILAENRNNVP

-699 SLANQMQH
+699 TLTNQMQH

-720 RKVDDMEDLV
+720 QKADQMEDLV

-752 NEIIGNIG
+752 GNIIGDIG

-788 KPNAKQAIRDKA
+788 KPNAKKAIRDKA
-800 AKQRE
+800 TKQRE
-805 IINHTPD
+805 IINATPD
-812 ATQDEIQ
+812 ATEDEIQ
-819 DALNQLTT
+819 DAINQLAT

-855 IGAVAP
+855 IGAVVP
-861 QVTHKQAARDA
+861 QVTHKKAARDA

-911 QINQATTNDDV
+911 QINQATTNADV
-922 DTAKGDGLNAINPI
+922 DNAKGDGLNAINPI

-964 PDATQEERQAAIEK
+964 PDATQEERQAAIDK
-978 VNAAVAVANTNI
+978 VNAAVTAANTNI

-1009 IQAIEPATKVKTDAK
+1009 IQAITPATKVKTDAK
-1024 NAIDQSAETQ
+1024 NAIDKSAETQ
-1034 HNAIFNNNDATL
+1034 HNTIFNNNDATL

-1083 TQNIVVIQPA
+1083 MQNIVVIQPA
-1093 TQVKTDARNAVN
+1093 TQVKTDARNTVN

-1124 EKQEAINRVNTL
+1124 EKQEAIDRVNAL
-1136 KNRALNDIGV
+1136 KNRALTDIGV

-1176 ATGVLTD
+1176 ATGVLND

-1204 VALNQVDQ
+1204 MALNQVDQ

-1222 QADTNAEVDQ
+1222 QADTNTEVDQ
-1232 AQQLGTKAINAI
+1232 AQQLGAQAINAI

-1254 LAQTNQHYS
+1254 LAQINQHYN
-1263 AKLVEI
+1263 AKLAEI

-1289 DRQQAIESI
+1289 DRQQAIESV

-1304 AEVDQAATV
+1304 NEVDQAATT

-1380 NDQVDATTNQ
+1380 NDQVDTTTNQ
-1390 AINAIDNVE
+1390 ALNAIDNVE

-1428 STDNEKEVALQ
+1428 STDNEKEVASQ

-1480 IKPAAREKINQKAN
+1480 VKPAAREKINQKAN
-1494 ELRAQINQ
+1494 ELRAKINQ

-1512 AALDKINDLVA
+1512 VALDKINEFVNQ
-1523 KAMTNITN
+1523 AMTDITN
-1531 DRTNQQVNDS
+1531 NRTNQQVDDTTS
-1541 TNQALDDIAL
+1541 QALDSIAL
-1551 VTPDHI
+1551 VAPEHI

-1568 QYEAKKHEIEQAE
+1568 QYEAKKQEIEQAE

-1596 NNEKRALQ
+1596 NNEKLALQ
-1604 NINQAIANNDVK
+1604 NINQAVTNNDVK
-1616 RVESNGIAT
+1616 RVETNGIAT
-1625 LKGVEP
+1625 LKGVQP
-1631 HIVVKPEA
+1631 HIVIKPEA
-1639 QEAIKASADNQVESI
+1639 QQAIKASAENQVESI
-1654 KDTPHATTD
+1654 KDTPHATVD
-1663 ELDEANQQINDT
+1663 ELDEANQLISDT
-1675 LKQGQQDIDN
+1675 LKQAQQEIEN
-1685 TTQDAAVNDVRNQT
+1685 TNQDAAVTDVRNQT

-1710 RRKRAALDNIDESN
+1710 RRKRAALDSIEEN
-1724 NNQLDAIRN
+1724 NKNQLDAIRN

-1738 QDERNVAIAA
+1738 QDERDVAIDT
-1748 LNKIVNA
+1748 LNKIVNT

-1765 NAEVDQ
+1765 NAEVDR
-1771 TEADGNNNIK
+1771 TETDGNDNIK

-1796 VSAKAE
+1796 VGVKAE

-1837 NHADKTAQVNQNSID
+1837 NHADKTAQVNQDSIN

-1894 EQNAAIVQVE
+1894 EQNIAIAQVE

-1914 AGAVTNADVAYLL
+1914 ASAVTNADVAYLL
-1927 HDGKNEIREIE
+1927 HDEKNEIREIE
-1938 PVINKKATAREQL
+1938 PVINRKASAREQL

-1965 VQATVEERNSIL
+1965 FQATVEGRNSIL

-1990 IDQDRSNAQVDKTAT
+1990 IDQDRSNAQVDKTAS

-2033 RVTHLVQNYRKVSDR
+2033 RVTALVQNYRKVSDR

-2131 IDQYVADGNRMVD
+2131 IDQYVADGNRMID

-2153 KDTQLIIDEILA
+2153 QHTQFIVDEILA
-2165 IKLPAEVIKA
+2165 IKLPAEAMKV
-2175 SPKVGQPAPKVCTP
+2175 SPKVIQPAPKVCTP
-2189 IKKEDKQEVRKVV
+2189 IKKEETHESRKVE

-2210 EEMDLP
+2210 EGMDLP
-2216 LKELALITGAAL
+2216 LKEFALITGAAL
-2228 LARRRSKK
+2228 LARRRTKN

>member
-65 RDIVNDS
+65 RDIVNGS
-72 QNTPNAH
+72 QNTTNAH

-96 DVANQVGPAPI
+96 DVANQVAPAPI

-112 PAQNNNNSNANST
+112 PAQNNNHSNANST
-125 ATEPAA
+125 ATETAS
-131 NTNNNLASNNNT
+131 NTNNHLASNNTT
-143 LNVPNNTDNND
+143 LNVPNNTNDND
-154 SARHLTLKE
+154 SGRHLTLKE

-197 TDPNATPADPTA
+197 ADPNANPADPA
-209 TPADPTAGNGSA
+209 AGNGGA
-221 PVAITAPYT
+221 PVAITAPFT
-230 PTTDPNA
+230 PTTDPNN

-254 NIRPSTNRSVPT
+254 NIRPSTNRSVPS
-266 VTVVDNLPGYTLING
+266 VTVVDNLPGFTLING

-317 RGNDTNDHGDFNG
+317 
-330 IEKTLTVNPNSE
+330 K
-342 LIFEFNTMTTKNYQ
+342 
-356 AQGNVIALG
+356 
-365 RIRGNDTN
+365 GNDTN

-405 QGMTNLIIKNADNDT
+405 QGVTNLIIKNADNDT
-420 VIGEKV
+420 VIAEKS

-434 LLKVPENVSHLK
+434 LFKVPENVSHLK

-473 FVDSIGLHSGSHVY
+473 FVDSIGLHSGSHLY
-487 VERRTMEP
+487 VERRIMEP

-525 YKIQLPEG
+525 YKVQLPEG

-544 FPSGNSGVDIN
+544 FPSSNSGVDMN
-555 DMNVTYDAANRIIT
+555 DFNVTYDAANRVIT
-569 IKSTGGGT
+569 IKSTGGGS

-611 TLTYKTYSQDF
+611 TLTYKTYTQDF

-670 DLKRRAQ
+670 SLKRRAQ

-688 LNKRVSQADID
+688 LNNRVSQADID
-699 SLANQMQH
+699 SLTNQMQH
-707 TLIRSVDAENAVN
+707 TLIRSVDAENAIN
-720 RKVDDMEDLV
+720 KKVDQMEDLV

-760 DQTTDD
+760 DQTTDE

-788 KPNAKQAIRDKA
+788 KPNAKKAIRDKA

-805 IINHTPD
+805 IINNTPD

-819 DALNQLTT
+819 DALNQLAT

-840 TNADVETAKNNGINT
+840 TNDDVETAKNNGINT

-945 ARDAVSHDAQ
+945 ARDAVTHDAQ

-964 PDATQEERQAAIEK
+964 PDATQEERQAAIDK
-978 VNAAVAVANTNI
+978 VNAAVTAANTNI
-990 LNANTNADVEQVKT
+990 LNANTNDDVEQVKT

-1009 IQAIEPATKVKTDAK
+1009 IQAITPATKVKTDAK
-1024 NAIDQSAETQ
+1024 NAIDKSAETQ

-1073 QEVAQAKDQG
+1073 QEVAQAKNQG

-1105 EKAREAI
+1105 DKAREVI

-1136 KNRALNDIGV
+1136 KNRALTDIGV

-1212 DLATAINNIN
+1212 ELAAAINNIN
-1222 QADTNAEVDQ
+1222 QADTNGEVDQ

-1254 LAQTNQHYS
+1254 LAQINQHYN
-1263 AKLVEI
+1263 AKLAEI

-1284 NTLNQ
+1284 NILNQ
-1289 DRQQAIESI
+1289 DRQQAIESV

-1304 AEVDQAATV
+1304 AEVDQAATT

-1321 QVDVVK
+1321 LVDVVK

-1439 ALAKEKEKAL
+1439 ALTKEKEKAL

-1480 IKPAAREKINQKAN
+1480 VKPAAREKINQKAN

-1568 QYEAKKHEIEQAE
+1568 QYEAKKQEIEQAE

-1604 NINQAIANNDVK
+1604 NIDQAIANNDVK

-1639 QEAIKASADNQVESI
+1639 QQAIKASADNQVESI

-1738 QDERNVAIAA
+1738 QDERNVAIDA

-1894 EQNAAIVQVE
+1894 EQNAAIAQVE

-1914 AGAVTNADVAYLL
+1914 ASAVTNADVAYLL

-1938 PVINKKATAREQL
+1938 PVIKRKASAREQL

-1965 VQATVEERNSIL
+1965 IQATVEERNSIL
-1977 AQLQNIYDTAIGQ
+1977 AQLQNIYDSAIGQ
-1990 IDQDRSNAQVDKTAT
+1990 IDQDRSNAQVDKTAS

-2060 KLQMDEELKT
+2060 KLQMDEELKI

-2131 IDQYVADGNRMVD
+2131 IDQYVADGNRMID

-2153 KDTQLIIDEILA
+2153 QHTQFIVDEILA
-2165 IKLPAEVIKA
+2165 IKLPAEATKV

-2189 IKKEDKQEVRKVV
+2189 IKKEDKQEVSKVE

>member
-39 TTDHNVQGGSN
+39 TTDNNVQSDTN
-50 QALPGNSQNTNADTN
+50 QATPVNSQDKDVANN
-65 RDIVNDS
+65 RGLANS
-72 QNTPNAH
+72 AQNTPNQS
-79 ATDNTSTNQALT
+79 ATTNQATNQALV
-91 NHQNV
+91 NHNNGSIV
-96 DVANQVGPAPI
+96 NQATPTSV
-107 QPSAS
+107 QSSTPS
-112 PAQNNNNSNANST
+112 AQNNNHTDGNTTATETVSNAN
-125 ATEPAA
+125 
-131 NTNNNLASNNNT
+131 NNDAVSNNTT
-143 LNVPNNTDNND
+143 LNVPNKTNENG
-154 SARHLTLKE
+154 SGGHLTLKE

-182 EASNR
+182 PASNR

-197 TDPNATPADPTA
+197 ADPNATPADPA
-209 TPADPTAGNGSA
+209 AAAAGNGGA

-237 NNIGQN
+237 NNAGQN

-254 NIRPSTNRSVPT
+254 GIRPSTNRSVPS
-266 VTVVDNLPGYTLING
+266 VTVVDNLPGFTLING

-299 GDAKNYQ
+299 ADAKNYQ

-317 RGNDTNDHGDFNG
+317 
-330 IEKTLTVNPNSE
+330 K
-342 LIFEFNTMTTKNYQ
+342 
-356 AQGNVIALG
+356 
-365 RIRGNDTN
+365 GNDTN

-405 QGMTNLIIKNADNDT
+405 QGVTNLIIKNADNDT
-420 VIGEKV
+420 VIAEKS

-434 LLKVPENVSHLK
+434 LFKVPENVSHLK

-525 YKIQLPEG
+525 YQVQLPEG

-544 FPSGNSGVDIN
+544 FPSSNSGVDMN
-555 DMNVTYDAANRIIT
+555 DFNVTYDAANRVIT
-569 IKSTGGGT
+569 IKSTGGGS

-611 TLTYKTYSQDF
+611 TLTYKTYTQDF

-699 SLANQMQH
+699 SLTNQMQH

-720 RKVDDMEDLV
+720 KKVDQMEDLV

-788 KPNAKQAIRDKA
+788 KPNAKKAIRDKA
-800 AKQRE
+800 TKQRE
-805 IINHTPD
+805 IINATPD
-812 ATQDEIQ
+812 ATEDEIQ
-819 DALNQLTT
+819 DALNQLAT

-855 IGAVAP
+855 IGAVVP
-861 QVTHKQAARDA
+861 QVTHKKAARDA

-911 QINQATTNDDV
+911 QINQATTNADV
-922 DTAKGDGLNAINPI
+922 DNAKGDGLNAINPI

-964 PDATQEERQAAIEK
+964 PDATQEERQAAIDK
-978 VNAAVAVANTNI
+978 VNAAVTAANTNI

-1009 IQAIEPATKVKTDAK
+1009 IQAITPATKVKTDAK
-1024 NAIDQSAETQ
+1024 NAIDKSAETQ
-1034 HNAIFNNNDATL
+1034 HNTIFNNNDATL

-1093 TQVKTDARNAVN
+1093 TQVKTDARNVVN
-1105 EKAREAI
+1105 DKAREAI

-1136 KNRALNDIGV
+1136 KNRALTDIGV

-1176 ATGVLTD
+1176 ATGVLND

-1212 DLATAINNIN
+1212 ELATAINNIN

-1254 LAQTNQHYS
+1254 LAQINQHYN
-1263 AKLVEI
+1263 AKLAEI
-1269 NATPDATDDEKNAAI
+1269 NATPNATDDEKNAAI

-1289 DRQQAIESI
+1289 DRQQAIESV

-1380 NDQVDATTNQ
+1380 NDQVDTTTNQ
-1390 AINAIDNVE
+1390 ALNAIDNVE

-1428 STDNEKEVALQ
+1428 STDNEKEVASQ

-1480 IKPAAREKINQKAN
+1480 VKPAAREKINQKVN
-1494 ELRAQINQ
+1494 ELRAKINQ

-1512 AALDKINDLVA
+1512 VALDKINEFVNQ
-1523 KAMTNITN
+1523 AMTDITN
-1531 DRTNQQVNDS
+1531 NRTNQQVDDTTS
-1541 TNQALDDIAL
+1541 QALDSIAL
-1551 VTPDHI
+1551 VAPEHI

-1568 QYEAKKHEIEQAE
+1568 QYEAKKQEIEQAE

-1596 NNEKRALQ
+1596 NNEKLALQ
-1604 NINQAIANNDVK
+1604 NINQAVTNNDVK
-1616 RVESNGIAT
+1616 RVETNGIAT
-1625 LKGVEP
+1625 LKGVQP
-1631 HIVVKPEA
+1631 HIVIKPEA
-1639 QEAIKASADNQVESI
+1639 QQAIKASAENQVESI
-1654 KDTPHATTD
+1654 KDTPHATVD
-1663 ELDEANQQINDT
+1663 ELDEANQLISDT
-1675 LKQGQQDIDN
+1675 LKQAQQEIEN
-1685 TTQDAAVNDVRNQT
+1685 TNQDAAVTDVRNQT

-1710 RRKRAALDNIDESN
+1710 RRKRAALDSIEEN
-1724 NNQLDAIRN
+1724 NKNQLDAIRN

-1738 QDERNVAIAA
+1738 QDERDVAIDT
-1748 LNKIVNA
+1748 LNKIVNT

-1765 NAEVDQ
+1765 NAEVDR
-1771 TEADGNNNIK
+1771 TETDGNDNIK

-1796 VSAKAE
+1796 VGVKAE

-1837 NHADKTAQVNQNSID
+1837 NHADKTAQVNQDSID

-1879 NKINLIK
+1879 NKINLSK

-1894 EQNAAIVQVE
+1894 EQNIAIAQVE

-1914 AGAVTNADVAYLL
+1914 ASAVTNADVAYLL
-1927 HDGKNEIREIE
+1927 HDEKNEIREIE
-1938 PVINKKATAREQL
+1938 PVINRKASAREQL

-1965 VQATVEERNSIL
+1965 IQATVEERNSIL

-1990 IDQDRSNAQVDKTAT
+1990 IDQDRSNAQVDKTAS

-2033 RVTHLVQNYRKVSDR
+2033 RVTALVQNYRKVSNR

-2087 LGDIEAVIT
+2087 LSDIEAVIT

-2118 IATPEQLAKVKAL
+2118 IATPEQLAKVKVL
-2131 IDQYVADGNRMVD
+2131 IDQYVADGNRMID

-2153 KDTQLIIDEILA
+2153 QHTQFIVDEILA
-2165 IKLPAEVIKA
+2165 IKLPAEPTKV
-2175 SPKVGQPAPKVCTP
+2175 SPKVIQPAPKVCTP
-2189 IKKEDKQEVRKVV
+2189 IKKEETHESRKVE

-2210 EEMDLP
+2210 EGMDLP
-2216 LKELALITGAAL
+2216 LKEFALITGAAL
-2228 LARRRSKK
+2228 LARRRTKN

>member
-39 TTDHNVQGGSN
+39 TTDNNVQSDTN
-50 QALPGNSQNTNADTN
+50 QATPVNSQDTN
-65 RDIVNDS
+65 VANNRGLANS
-72 QNTPNAH
+72 AQNTPNQS
-79 ATDNTSTNQALT
+79 ATTNQSTNQALV
-91 NHQNV
+91 NHNNGSI
-96 DVANQVGPAPI
+96 ANQATPTSV
-107 QPSAS
+107 QSSTPS
-112 PAQNNNNSNANST
+112 AQNNNHTDGNTTATETVSNAN
-125 ATEPAA
+125 
-131 NTNNNLASNNNT
+131 NKDVVSNNTT
-143 LNVPNNTDNND
+143 LNVPNKTNENG
-154 SARHLTLKE
+154 SGGHLTLKE

-182 EASNR
+182 QASNR

-197 TDPNATPADPTA
+197 ADPNATPADPA
-209 TPADPTAGNGSA
+209 AAAAGNGGA

-237 NNIGQN
+237 NNAGQN

-254 NIRPSTNRSVPT
+254 GIRPSTNRSVPS
-266 VTVVDNLPGYTLING
+266 VTVVDNLPGFTLING

-306 AQGNVI
+306 AQGNVM

-317 RGNDTNDHGDFNG
+317 KGNDTNDHGDFNG
-330 IEKTLTVNPNSE
+330 IEKS
-342 LIFEFNTMTTKNYQ
+342 
-356 AQGNVIALG
+356 
-365 RIRGNDTN
+365 
-373 DHGDFNGIEKT
+373 

-405 QGMTNLIIKNADNDT
+405 QGVTNLIIKNADNDT
-420 VIGEKV
+420 VIAEKS

-434 LLKVPENVSHLK
+434 LFKVPENVSHLK

-525 YKIQLPEG
+525 YKVQLPEG

-544 FPSGNSGVDIN
+544 FPSSNSGVDMN
-555 DMNVTYDAANRIIT
+555 DFNVTYDAANRVIT
-569 IKSTGGGT
+569 IKSTGGGS

-611 TLTYKTYSQDF
+611 TLTYKTYTQDF

-699 SLANQMQH
+699 SLTNQMQH

-720 RKVDDMEDLV
+720 KKVDQMEDLV

-788 KPNAKQAIRDKA
+788 KPNAKKAIRDKA
-800 AKQRE
+800 TKQRE
-805 IINHTPD
+805 IINATPD
-812 ATQDEIQ
+812 ATEDEIQ
-819 DALNQLTT
+819 DALNQLAT

-840 TNADVETAKNNGINT
+840 TNADVEIAKNNGINT
-855 IGAVAP
+855 IGAVVP

-911 QINQATTNDDV
+911 QINQATTNADV
-922 DTAKGDGLNAINPI
+922 DNAKGDGLNAINPI

-964 PDATQEERQAAIEK
+964 PDATQEERQAAIDK
-978 VNAAVAVANTNI
+978 VNAAVTAANTNI

-1009 IQAIEPATKVKTDAK
+1009 IQAITPATKVKTDAK
-1024 NAIDQSAETQ
+1024 NAIDKSAETQ
-1034 HNAIFNNNDATL
+1034 HNTIFNNNDATL

-1105 EKAREAI
+1105 DKAREAI

-1136 KNRALNDIGV
+1136 KNRALTDIGV

-1176 ATGVLTD
+1176 ATGVLND

-1212 DLATAINNIN
+1212 ELATAINNIN

-1254 LAQTNQHYS
+1254 LAQINQHYN
-1263 AKLVEI
+1263 AKLAEI
-1269 NATPDATDDEKNAAI
+1269 NATPDATNDEKNAAI

-1365 QLKDQAFNQINQNQT
+1365 QLKDQAINQINQNQT
-1380 NDQVDATTNQ
+1380 NDQVDTTTNQ
-1390 AINAIDNVE
+1390 AVNAIDNVE

-1428 STDNEKEVALQ
+1428 STDNEKEVASQ

-1480 IKPAAREKINQKAN
+1480 VKPAAREKINQKAN
-1494 ELRAQINQ
+1494 ELRAKINQ

-1512 AALDKINDLVA
+1512 VALDKINEFVNQ
-1523 KAMTNITN
+1523 AMTDITN
-1531 DRTNQQVNDS
+1531 NRTNQQVDDTTS
-1541 TNQALDDIAL
+1541 QALDSIAL
-1551 VTPDHI
+1551 VAPEHI

-1568 QYEAKKHEIEQAE
+1568 QYEAKKQEIEQAE

-1596 NNEKRALQ
+1596 NNEKLALQ
-1604 NINQAIANNDVK
+1604 NINQAVTNNDVK
-1616 RVESNGIAT
+1616 RVETNGIAT
-1625 LKGVEP
+1625 LKGVQP
-1631 HIVVKPEA
+1631 HIVIKPEA
-1639 QEAIKASADNQVESI
+1639 QQAIKATAENQVESI
-1654 KDTPHATTD
+1654 KDTPHATVD
-1663 ELDEANQQINDT
+1663 ELDEANQLISDT
-1675 LKQGQQDIDN
+1675 LKQAQQEIEN
-1685 TTQDAAVNDVRNQT
+1685 TNQDAAVTDVRNQT

-1710 RRKRAALDNIDESN
+1710 RRKRAALDSIEEN
-1724 NNQLDAIRN
+1724 NKNQLDAIRN

-1738 QDERNVAIAA
+1738 QDERDVAIDT
-1748 LNKIVNA
+1748 LNKIVNT

-1765 NAEVDQ
+1765 NAEVDR
-1771 TEADGNNNIK
+1771 TETDGNDNIK

-1796 VSAKAE
+1796 VGVKAE

-1837 NHADKTAQVNQNSID
+1837 NHADKTAQVNQDSID

-1894 EQNAAIVQVE
+1894 EQNIAIAQVE

-1914 AGAVTNADVAYLL
+1914 ASAVTNADVAYLL
-1927 HDGKNEIREIE
+1927 HDEKNEIREIE
-1938 PVINKKATAREQL
+1938 PVINRKASAREQL

-1965 VQATVEERNSIL
+1965 IQATVEERNSIL

-1990 IDQDRSNAQVDKTAT
+1990 IDQDRSNAQVDKTAS

-2033 RVTHLVQNYRKVSDR
+2033 RVTALVQNYRKVSNR

-2087 LGDIEAVIT
+2087 LSDIEAVIT

-2118 IATPEQLAKVKAL
+2118 IATPEQLAKVKVL
-2131 IDQYVADGNRMVD
+2131 IDQYVADGNRMID

-2153 KDTQLIIDEILA
+2153 QHTQFIVDEILA
-2165 IKLPAEVIKA
+2165 IKLPAEATKV
-2175 SPKVGQPAPKVCTP
+2175 SPKEIQPAPKVCTP
-2189 IKKEDKQEVRKVV
+2189 IKKEETHESRKVE

-2210 EEMDLP
+2210 EGMDLP
-2216 LKELALITGAAL
+2216 LKEFALITGAAL
-2228 LARRRSKK
+2228 LARRRTKN

>member
-50 QALPGNSQNTNADTN
+50 QALPGNSPNTNADTN
-65 RDIVNDS
+65 RDIVNGS

-96 DVANQVGPAPI
+96 GVANQVAPAPI
-107 QPSAS
+107 QPSTSSAS
-112 PAQNNNNSNANST
+112 NNNHSDANST

-197 TDPNATPADPTA
+197 ADPNA

-221 PVAITAPYT
+221 PVAITAPFT

-249 SFDDN
+249 TFDDN

-317 RGNDTNDHGDFNG
+317 KGNDTNDHGG
-330 IEKTLTVNPNSE
+330 
-342 LIFEFNTMTTKNYQ
+342 
-356 AQGNVIALG
+356 
-365 RIRGNDTN
+365 
-373 DHGDFNGIEKT
+373 FNGIEKT

-611 TLTYKTYSQDF
+611 ILTYKTYTQDF

-646 ALQAE
+646 VLQAE

-670 DLKRRAQ
+670 ELKRRAQ

-699 SLANQMQH
+699 SLVNQMQH

-788 KPNAKQAIRDKA
+788 KTNAKQAIRDKA

-805 IINHTPD
+805 IINNTPD

-978 VNAAVAVANTNI
+978 VNAAVAAANTNI

-1105 EKAREAI
+1105 DKAREAI

-1194 NTNATTEEKQ
+1194 NTNATDEEKQ

-1244 QPNIVKKPAA
+1244 QPNIVKKPTA
-1254 LAQTNQHYS
+1254 LAQINQHYN
-1263 AKLVEI
+1263 AKLAEI

-1304 AEVDQAATV
+1304 AEVDKAATV

-1399 AEVVIKPKAIADIEK
+1399 AKVVIKPKAIADIEK

-1428 STDNEKEVALQ
+1428 STDNEKEVALL

-1480 IKPAAREKINQKAN
+1480 VKPAAREKINQKAN

-1557 VRAAARDAVKQ
+1557 VRATARDAVKQ

-1604 NINQAIANNDVK
+1604 NIDQAIANNDVK

-1914 AGAVTNADVAYLL
+1914 ASAVTNADVAYLL

-1951 TTLFNDKKQ
+1951 TTLFNDKKL

-1990 IDQDRSNAQVDKTAT
+1990 IDQDRSNAQVDKTAS

-2131 IDQYVADGNRMVD
+2131 IDQYVADGIRMID

-2153 KDTQLIIDEILA
+2153 QHTQFIVDEILA
-2165 IKLPAEVIKA
+2165 IKLPAEATKVL
-2175 SPKVGQPAPKVCTP
+2175 PKVGQPAPKLCTS
-2189 IKKEDKQEVRKVV
+2189 IKKVDKQEVRKVV

-2228 LARRRSKK
+2228 LARRRNKN

>member
-50 QALPGNSQNTNADTN
+50 QALPGNSPNTNADTN
-65 RDIVNDS
+65 RDIVNGS

-96 DVANQVGPAPI
+96 GVANQVAPAPI
-107 QPSAS
+107 QPSTSSAS
-112 PAQNNNNSNANST
+112 NNNHSDANST

-197 TDPNATPADPTA
+197 ADPNA

-221 PVAITAPYT
+221 PVAITAPFT

-249 SFDDN
+249 TFDDN

-317 RGNDTNDHGDFNG
+317 KGNDTNDHGG
-330 IEKTLTVNPNSE
+330 
-342 LIFEFNTMTTKNYQ
+342 
-356 AQGNVIALG
+356 
-365 RIRGNDTN
+365 
-373 DHGDFNGIEKT
+373 FNGIEKT

-611 TLTYKTYSQDF
+611 ILTYKTYTQDF

-670 DLKRRAQ
+670 ELKRRAQ

-699 SLANQMQH
+699 SLVNQMQH

-805 IINHTPD
+805 IINNTPD

-978 VNAAVAVANTNI
+978 VNAAVAAANTNI

-1105 EKAREAI
+1105 DKAREAI

-1163 IGAVQPHVTKKQT
+1163 IGTVQPHVTKKQT

-1194 NTNATTEEKQ
+1194 NTNATDEEKQ

-1244 QPNIVKKPAA
+1244 QPNIVKKPTA
-1254 LAQTNQHYS
+1254 LAQINQHYN
-1263 AKLVEI
+1263 AKLAEI

-1399 AEVVIKPKAIADIEK
+1399 AKVVIKPKAIADIEK

-1428 STDNEKEVALQ
+1428 STDNEKEVALL

-1480 IKPAAREKINQKAN
+1480 VKPAAREKINQKAN

-1557 VRAAARDAVKQ
+1557 VRATARDAVKQ

-1604 NINQAIANNDVK
+1604 NIDQAIANNDVK

-1914 AGAVTNADVAYLL
+1914 ASAVTNADVAYLL

-1951 TTLFNDKKQ
+1951 TTLFNDKKL

-1990 IDQDRSNAQVDKTAT
+1990 IDQDRSNAQVDKTAS

-2131 IDQYVADGNRMVD
+2131 IDQYVADGIRMID

-2153 KDTQLIIDEILA
+2153 QHTQFIVDEILA
-2165 IKLPAEVIKA
+2165 IKLPAEATKVL
-2175 SPKVGQPAPKVCTP
+2175 PKVGQPAPKLCTS
-2189 IKKEDKQEVRKVV
+2189 IKKVDKQEVRKVV

-2228 LARRRSKK
+2228 LARRRNKN

>member
-39 TTDHNVQGGSN
+39 TTDNNVQSDTN
-50 QALPGNSQNTNADTN
+50 QATPVNSQDTN
-65 RDIVNDS
+65 VANNRGLINS
-72 QNTPNAH
+72 AQNTPNQS
-79 ATDNTSTNQALT
+79 ATTNQSTNQALV
-91 NHQNV
+91 NHNNGSI
-96 DVANQVGPAPI
+96 ANQATPAPI

-112 PAQNNNNSNANST
+112 PAQNNNHSDANST
-125 ATEPAA
+125 ATETVSNA
-131 NTNNNLASNNNT
+131 NNNDVVSNNTT
-143 LNVPNNTDNND
+143 LNVPNRTNENG
-154 SARHLTLKE
+154 SGGHLTLKE

-182 EASNR
+182 QASNR

-197 TDPNATPADPTA
+197 ADPNATPADPAAAAANGTV
-209 TPADPTAGNGSA
+209 PAGN
-221 PVAITAPYT
+221 TAPYT

-237 NNIGQN
+237 NNAGQN

-254 NIRPSTNRSVPT
+254 GIRPSTNRSVPS
-266 VTVVDNLPGYTLING
+266 VTVVDNLPGFTLING

-317 RGNDTNDHGDFNG
+317 KGNDTNDHGDFNG
-330 IEKTLTVNPNSE
+330 IEKS
-342 LIFEFNTMTTKNYQ
+342 
-356 AQGNVIALG
+356 
-365 RIRGNDTN
+365 
-373 DHGDFNGIEKT
+373 

-405 QGMTNLIIKNADNDT
+405 QGVTNLIIKNADNDT
-420 VIGEKV
+420 VIAEKS

-434 LLKVPENVSHLK
+434 LFKVPDNVSHLK

-525 YKIQLPEG
+525 YKVQLPEG

-544 FPSGNSGVDIN
+544 FPSSNSGVDMN
-555 DMNVTYDAANRIIT
+555 DFNVTYDAANRVIT
-569 IKSTGGGT
+569 IKSTGGGS

-611 TLTYKTYSQDF
+611 TLTYKTYTQDF

-670 DLKRRAQ
+670 GLKRRAQ

-699 SLANQMQH
+699 SLTNQMQH

-720 RKVDDMEDLV
+720 KKVDQMEDLV

-752 NEIIGNIG
+752 NEIIGDIG
-760 DQTTDD
+760 DQTTDA

-788 KPNAKQAIRDKA
+788 KPNAKKAIRDKA
-800 AKQRE
+800 TKQRE
-805 IINHTPD
+805 IINATPD
-812 ATQDEIQ
+812 ATEDEIQ
-819 DALNQLTT
+819 DAINQLAT

-855 IGAVAP
+855 IGAVVP
-861 QVTHKQAARDA
+861 QVTHKKAARDA

-883 INSNREATQEEKN
+883 INSNREATQEEKD

-911 QINQATTNDDV
+911 QINQATTNADV
-922 DTAKGDGLNAINPI
+922 DNAKGDGLNAINPI

-964 PDATQEERQAAIEK
+964 PDATQEERQAAIDK
-978 VNAAVAVANTNI
+978 VNAAVTAANTNI
-990 LNANTNADVEQVKT
+990 LNANTNANVEQVKT

-1009 IQAIEPATKVKTDAK
+1009 IQAITPATKVKTDAK
-1024 NAIDQSAETQ
+1024 NAIDKSAETQ
-1034 HNAIFNNNDATL
+1034 HNTIFNNNDATL

-1105 EKAREAI
+1105 DKAREAI

-1136 KNRALNDIGV
+1136 KNRALTDIGV

-1163 IGAVQPHVTKKQT
+1163 IGGVQPHVTKKQT
-1176 ATGVLTD
+1176 ATGVLND

-1212 DLATAINNIN
+1212 ELATAINNIN

-1254 LAQTNQHYS
+1254 LAQINQHYN
-1263 AKLVEI
+1263 AKLAEI
-1269 NATPDATDDEKNAAI
+1269 NATPDATNDEKNAAI

-1341 RIEAVKQTPNATDE
+1341 RIEAVKQIPNATDE

-1390 AINAIDNVE
+1390 AVNAIDNVE

-1428 STDNEKEVALQ
+1428 STDNEKEVASQ
-1439 ALAKEKEKAL
+1439 ALTKEKEKAL

-1459 QVNQAATNGVSA
+1459 QVNQAATIGVSA

-1480 IKPAAREKINQKAN
+1480 VKPAAREKINQKAN
-1494 ELRAQINQ
+1494 ELRAKINQ

-1512 AALDKINDLVA
+1512 VALDKINEFVNQ
-1523 KAMTNITN
+1523 AMTDITN
-1531 DRTNQQVNDS
+1531 NRTNQQVDDTTS
-1541 TNQALDDIAL
+1541 QALDSIAL
-1551 VTPDHI
+1551 VTPEHI
-1557 VRAAARDAVKQ
+1557 VRAGARDAVKQ
-1568 QYEAKKHEIEQAE
+1568 QYEAKKQEIEQAE

-1596 NNEKRALQ
+1596 NNEKLALQ
-1604 NINQAIANNDVK
+1604 NINQAVTNNDVK
-1616 RVESNGIAT
+1616 RVETNGIAT
-1625 LKGVEP
+1625 LKGVQP
-1631 HIVVKPEA
+1631 HIVIKPEA
-1639 QEAIKASADNQVESI
+1639 QQAIKASVENQVESI
-1654 KDTPHATTD
+1654 KDTPHATVD
-1663 ELDEANQQINDT
+1663 ELDEANQLISDT
-1675 LKQGQQDIDN
+1675 LKKAQQEIEN
-1685 TTQDAAVNDVRNQT
+1685 TNQDAAVTDVRNQT

-1710 RRKRAALDNIDESN
+1710 RRKRAALDSIEEN
-1724 NNQLDAIRN
+1724 NKNQLDAIRN

-1738 QDERNVAIAA
+1738 QDERDVAIDT
-1748 LNKIVNA
+1748 LNKIVNT

-1765 NAEVDQ
+1765 NAEVDR
-1771 TEADGNNNIK
+1771 TETDGNDNIK

-1796 VSAKAE
+1796 VGVKAE

-1837 NHADKTAQVNQNSID
+1837 NHADKTAQVNQDSIN

-1894 EQNAAIVQVE
+1894 EQNAAIAQVE

-1914 AGAVTNADVAYLL
+1914 ASAVTNADVAYLL
-1927 HDGKNEIREIE
+1927 HDEKNEIREIE
-1938 PVINKKATAREQL
+1938 PVINRKASAREQL

-1965 VQATVEERNSIL
+1965 IQATVEERNSIL

-1990 IDQDRSNAQVDKTAT
+1990 IDQDRSNAQVDKTAS

-2021 PDAEKTINDDLA
+2021 PDVEKTINDDLA
-2033 RVTHLVQNYRKVSDR
+2033 RVTALVQNYRKVSDR

-2118 IATPEQLAKVKAL
+2118 IATPEQLAKVKVL
-2131 IDQYVADGNRMVD
+2131 IDQYVADGNRMID

-2153 KDTQLIIDEILA
+2153 QHTQFIVDEILA
-2165 IKLPAEVIKA
+2165 IKLPAEATKV
-2175 SPKVGQPAPKVCTP
+2175 SPKVIQSAPKVCTP
-2189 IKKEDKQEVRKVV
+2189 IKKEETHESRKVE

-2210 EEMDLP
+2210 EGMDLP
-2216 LKELALITGAAL
+2216 LKEFALITGAAL
-2228 LARRRSKK
+2228 LARRRTKN

>member
-8 KYSIRKYKVGIFST
+8 KYSISKYKVGIFST

-39 TTDHNVQGGSN
+39 TTDNNVQSDTN
-50 QALPGNSQNTNADTN
+50 QATPVNSQDKDVANN
-65 RDIVNDS
+65 RGLANS
-72 QNTPNAH
+72 AQNTPNQS
-79 ATDNTSTNQALT
+79 ATTNQATNQALV
-91 NHQNV
+91 NHNNGSIV
-96 DVANQVGPAPI
+96 NQATPTSV
-107 QPSAS
+107 QSSTPS
-112 PAQNNNNSNANST
+112 AQNNNHTDGNTTATETVSNAN
-125 ATEPAA
+125 
-131 NTNNNLASNNNT
+131 NNDAVSNNTT
-143 LNVPNNTDNND
+143 LNVPNKTNENG
-154 SARHLTLKE
+154 SGGHLTLKE

-182 EASNR
+182 PASNR

-197 TDPNATPADPTA
+197 ADPNATPADPA
-209 TPADPTAGNGSA
+209 AAAAGNGGA

-237 NNIGQN
+237 NNAGQN

-254 NIRPSTNRSVPT
+254 GIRPSTNRSVPS
-266 VTVVDNLPGYTLING
+266 VTVVDNLPGFTLING

-299 GDAKNYQ
+299 GDNKNYQ

-317 RGNDTNDHGDFNG
+317 NGTDTNDHGDFNG

-342 LIFEFNTMTTKNYQ
+342 LIFEFNTMTTKNG
-356 AQGNVIALG
+356 QGATNV
-365 RIRGNDTN
+365 
-373 DHGDFNGIEKT
+373 
-384 LTVNPN
+384 
-390 SELIFEFNTMTTKNY
+390 
-405 QGMTNLIIKNADNDT
+405 IIKNADTNDT
-420 VIGEKV
+420 IAEKTV
-426 VAYGPIWR
+426 EGGPTLR
-434 LLKVPENVSHLK
+434 LFKVPDNVRNLK
-446 IQFVPKNDAITDAR
+446 IQFVSKNDAITDAR
-460 GIYQLRDGYKYYD
+460 GIYQLKDGYKYYS

-510 NNGNFGASFNTDDFV
+510 NNGNSGASLDTDEFV

-544 FPSGNSGVDIN
+544 FPSNNSGVDVN
-555 DMNVTYDAANRIIT
+555 DMNVTYDAANRVIT

-577 GNSPAR
+577 TNSPAR

-611 TLTYKTYSQDF
+611 TLTYKTYTQDF
-622 INSPAES
+622 INSAAES

-670 DLKRRAQ
+670 DLKKRAQ
-677 TILDENRNNVP
+677 TILAENRNNVP

-699 SLANQMQH
+699 TLTNQMQH

-720 RKVDDMEDLV
+720 QKADQMEDLV

-752 NEIIGNIG
+752 GNIIGDIG

-788 KPNAKQAIRDKA
+788 KPNAKKAIRDKA
-800 AKQRE
+800 TKQRE
-805 IINHTPD
+805 IINATPD
-812 ATQDEIQ
+812 ATEDEIQ
-819 DALNQLTT
+819 DAINQLAT

-855 IGAVAP
+855 IGAVVP
-861 QVTHKQAARDA
+861 QVTHKKAARDA

-911 QINQATTNDDV
+911 QINQATTNADV
-922 DTAKGDGLNAINPI
+922 DNAKGDGLNAINPI

-964 PDATQEERQAAIEK
+964 PDATQEERQAAIDK
-978 VNAAVAVANTNI
+978 VNAAVTAANTNI

-1009 IQAIEPATKVKTDAK
+1009 IQAITPATKVKTDAK
-1024 NAIDQSAETQ
+1024 NAIDKSAETQ
-1034 HNAIFNNNDATL
+1034 HNTIFNNNDATL

-1083 TQNIVVIQPA
+1083 MQNIVVIQPA
-1093 TQVKTDARNAVN
+1093 TQVKTDARNTVN

-1124 EKQEAINRVNTL
+1124 EKQEAIDRVNAL
-1136 KNRALNDIGV
+1136 KNRALTDIGV

-1176 ATGVLTD
+1176 ATGVLND

-1204 VALNQVDQ
+1204 MALNQVDQ

-1222 QADTNAEVDQ
+1222 QADTNTEVDQ
-1232 AQQLGTKAINAI
+1232 AQQLGAQAINAI

-1254 LAQTNQHYS
+1254 LAQINQHYN
-1263 AKLVEI
+1263 AKLAEI

-1289 DRQQAIESI
+1289 DRQQAIESV

-1304 AEVDQAATV
+1304 NEVDQAATT

-1380 NDQVDATTNQ
+1380 NDQVDTTTNQ
-1390 AINAIDNVE
+1390 ALNAIDNVE

-1428 STDNEKEVALQ
+1428 STDNEKEVASQ

-1480 IKPAAREKINQKAN
+1480 VKPAAREKINQKAN
-1494 ELRAQINQ
+1494 ELRAKINQ

-1512 AALDKINDLVA
+1512 VALDKINEFVNQ
-1523 KAMTNITN
+1523 AMTDITN
-1531 DRTNQQVNDS
+1531 NRTNQQVDDTTS
-1541 TNQALDDIAL
+1541 QALDSIAL
-1551 VTPDHI
+1551 VAPEHI

-1568 QYEAKKHEIEQAE
+1568 QYEAKKQEIEQAE

-1596 NNEKRALQ
+1596 NNEKLALQ
-1604 NINQAIANNDVK
+1604 NINQAVTNNDVK
-1616 RVESNGIAT
+1616 RVETNGIAT
-1625 LKGVEP
+1625 LKGVQP
-1631 HIVVKPEA
+1631 HIVIKPEA
-1639 QEAIKASADNQVESI
+1639 QQAIKASAENQVESI
-1654 KDTPHATTD
+1654 KDTPHATVD
-1663 ELDEANQQINDT
+1663 ELDEANQLISDT
-1675 LKQGQQDIDN
+1675 LKQAQQEIEN
-1685 TTQDAAVNDVRNQT
+1685 TNQDAAVTDVRNQT

-1710 RRKRAALDNIDESN
+1710 RRKRAALDSIEEN
-1724 NNQLDAIRN
+1724 NKNQLDAIRN

-1738 QDERNVAIAA
+1738 QDERDVAIDT
-1748 LNKIVNA
+1748 LNKIVNT

-1765 NAEVDQ
+1765 NAEVDR
-1771 TEADGNNNIK
+1771 TETDGNDNIK

-1796 VSAKAE
+1796 VGVKAE

-1837 NHADKTAQVNQNSID
+1837 NHADKTAQVNQDSIN

-1894 EQNAAIVQVE
+1894 EQNIAIAQVE

-1914 AGAVTNADVAYLL
+1914 ASAVTNADVAYLL
-1927 HDGKNEIREIE
+1927 HDEKNEIREIE
-1938 PVINKKATAREQL
+1938 PVINRKASAREQL

-1965 VQATVEERNSIL
+1965 FQATVEERNSIL

-1990 IDQDRSNAQVDKTAT
+1990 IDQDRSNAQVDKTAS

-2033 RVTHLVQNYRKVSDR
+2033 RVTALVQNYRKVSDR

-2131 IDQYVADGNRMVD
+2131 IDQYVADGNRMID

-2153 KDTQLIIDEILA
+2153 QHTQFIVDEILA
-2165 IKLPAEVIKA
+2165 IKLPAEAMKV
-2175 SPKVGQPAPKVCTP
+2175 SPKVIQPAPKVCTP
-2189 IKKEDKQEVRKVV
+2189 IKKEETHESRKVE

-2210 EEMDLP
+2210 EGMDLP
-2216 LKELALITGAAL
+2216 LKEFALITGAAL
-2228 LARRRSKK
+2228 LARRRTKN

>member
-39 TTDHNVQGGSN
+39 TTDNNVQSDTN
-50 QALPGNSQNTNADTN
+50 QATPVNSQDTN
-65 RDIVNDS
+65 VANNRGLANS
-72 QNTPNAH
+72 AQNTPNQS
-79 ATDNTSTNQALT
+79 ATTNQSTNQALV
-91 NHQNV
+91 NHNNGSI
-96 DVANQVGPAPI
+96 ANQATPTSV
-107 QPSAS
+107 QSSTPS
-112 PAQNNNNSNANST
+112 AQNNNHTDGNTTATETVSNAN
-125 ATEPAA
+125 
-131 NTNNNLASNNNT
+131 NNDVVSNNTT
-143 LNVPNNTDNND
+143 LNVPNKTNENG
-154 SARHLTLKE
+154 SGGHLTLKE

-182 EASNR
+182 QASNR

-197 TDPNATPADPTA
+197 ADPNATPADPAAAAANGTASAGNTA
-209 TPADPTAGNGSA
+209 T
-221 PVAITAPYT
+221 YT
-230 PTTDPNA
+230 PTTDPNG
-237 NNIGQN
+237 NNVGQN

-254 NIRPSTNRSVPT
+254 SIRPSTNRSVPS
-266 VTVVDNLPGYTLING
+266 VTVVDNLPGFTLING

-286 FSHAMVRTSMFDS
+286 LSHAMVRTNMFQAGS
-299 GDAKNYQ
+299 NRTYQ
-306 AQGNVI
+306 AQGNVL

-317 RGNDTNDHGDFNG
+317 SGTDTSNHGDFNG
-330 IEKTLTVNPNSE
+330 IEKSLTVNPNSE
-342 LIFEFNTMTTKNYQ
+342 LIFEFNTMPTKNG
-356 AQGNVIALG
+356 QGATNV
-365 RIRGNDTN
+365 
-373 DHGDFNGIEKT
+373 
-384 LTVNPN
+384 
-390 SELIFEFNTMTTKNY
+390 
-405 QGMTNLIIKNADNDT
+405 IIKNGATNDT
-420 VIGEKV
+420 IAEKTIED
-426 VAYGPIWR
+426 GPTLR
-434 LLKVPENVSHLK
+434 LFKVPDNVNSLK
-446 IQFVPKNDAITDAR
+446 IQFVPKNDAITDAN
-460 GIYQLRDGYKYYD
+460 GIYQLKDGYKYYS

-510 NNGNFGASFNTDDFV
+510 NNGNSGASFDTDEFV

-544 FPSGNSGVDIN
+544 FPSSNSGVDMN
-555 DMNVTYDAANRIIT
+555 DFNVTYDAANRVIT

-577 GNSPAR
+577 ANSPAR

-599 NVPTPRTVTFND
+599 NVPTPRKVTFND
-611 TLTYKTYSQDF
+611 TLTYKTYTQDF

-646 ALQAE
+646 ALQGE

-670 DLKRRAQ
+670 ALKRRAQ

-688 LNKRVSQADID
+688 LDQRVSQADID
-699 SLANQMQH
+699 TLTNQMQH

-720 RKVDDMEDLV
+720 QKADQMQDLI

-741 QAAIQVIEEHK
+741 QAANQIIEEHK
-752 NEIIGNIG
+752 GNIIGDIG
-760 DQTTDD
+760 DQTTGD

-782 TATPVV
+782 TAT
-788 KPNAKQAIRDKA
+788 
-800 AKQRE
+800 KQRE
-805 IINHTPD
+805 IINNTPD

-840 TNADVETAKNNGINT
+840 TNDDVETAKNNGINT
-855 IGAVAP
+855 IGAVVP

-883 INSNREATQEEKN
+883 INNNREATQEEKN

-911 QINQATTNDDV
+911 QINQATTNADV
-922 DTAKGDGLNAINPI
+922 DNAKGDGLNAINPI

-945 ARDAVSHDAQ
+945 ARDAVSHDVQ

-964 PDATQEERQAAIEK
+964 PDATQEERQAAIDK
-978 VNAAVAVANTNI
+978 VNAAVTAANTNI

-1009 IQAIEPATKVKTDAK
+1009 IQAITPATKVKTDAK
-1024 NAIDQSAETQ
+1024 NAIDKSAETQ
-1034 HNAIFNNNDATL
+1034 HNTIFNNNDATL

-1105 EKAREAI
+1105 DKAREAI

-1124 EKQEAINRVNTL
+1124 EKQEAIDRVNTL
-1136 KNRALNDIGV
+1136 KNRALTDIGV

-1176 ATGVLTD
+1176 ATGVLND

-1212 DLATAINNIN
+1212 ELATAINNIN

-1244 QPNIVKKPAA
+1244 QPNIVKKPSA
-1254 LAQTNQHYS
+1254 LAQINQHYN
-1263 AKLVEI
+1263 AKLAEI
-1269 NATPDATDDEKNAAI
+1269 NATPDATNDEKNAAI

-1304 AEVDQAATV
+1304 AEVDQATTV

-1428 STDNEKEVALQ
+1428 STDNEKEVASQ

-1449 AAIDQAQTNS
+1449 AAIDQAQMNS

-1480 IKPAAREKINQKAN
+1480 VKPAAREKINQKAN
-1494 ELRAQINQ
+1494 ELRAKINQ

-1512 AALDKINDLVA
+1512 AALDKINEFVNQ
-1523 KAMTNITN
+1523 AMTDITN
-1531 DRTNQQVNDS
+1531 NRTNQQVDDTTS
-1541 TNQALDDIAL
+1541 QALDSIAL
-1551 VTPDHI
+1551 VTPEHI
-1557 VRAAARDAVKQ
+1557 VRAGARDAVKQ
-1568 QYEAKKHEIEQAE
+1568 QYEAKKQEIEQAE

-1596 NNEKRALQ
+1596 NNEKLALQ
-1604 NINQAIANNDVK
+1604 NINQAVTNNDVK
-1616 RVESNGIAT
+1616 RVETNGIAT
-1625 LKGVEP
+1625 LKGVQP
-1631 HIVVKPEA
+1631 RIVIKPEA
-1639 QEAIKASADNQVESI
+1639 QQAIKASAENQVELI
-1654 KDTPHATTD
+1654 KDTPHATVD
-1663 ELDEANQQINDT
+1663 ELDEANQLISDT
-1675 LKQGQQDIDN
+1675 LKQAQQEIEN
-1685 TTQDAAVNDVRNQT
+1685 TNQDAAVTDVRNQT

-1710 RRKRAALDNIDESN
+1710 RRKRAALDSIEEN
-1724 NNQLDAIRN
+1724 NKNQLDAIRN

-1738 QDERNVAIAA
+1738 QDERDVAIDT
-1748 LNKIVNA
+1748 LNKIVNT

-1765 NAEVDQ
+1765 NAEVDR
-1771 TEADGNNNIK
+1771 TETDGNDNIK
-1781 VILPKVQVKPAARQS
+1781 VILPKVQVKPSARQS
-1796 VSAKAE
+1796 VGIKAE

-1837 NHADKTAQVNQNSID
+1837 NHADKTAQVNQDSINT
-1852 AQNIISKIK
+1852 QNIISKIK

-1894 EQNAAIVQVE
+1894 EQNAAIAQVE

-1914 AGAVTNADVAYLL
+1914 ASAVTNADVAYLL
-1927 HDGKNEIREIE
+1927 HDEKNEIREIE
-1938 PVINKKATAREQL
+1938 PIINRKASAREQL

-1965 VQATVEERNSIL
+1965 IQATVEERNSIL

-1990 IDQDRSNAQVDKTAT
+1990 IDQDRSNTQVDKTAS

-2033 RVTHLVQNYRKVSDR
+2033 RVTDLVQNYRKVSDR

-2118 IATPEQLAKVKAL
+2118 IATPEQLAKVKVL
-2131 IDQYVADGNRMVD
+2131 IDQYVADGNIMID

-2153 KDTQLIIDEILA
+2153 QHTQFIVDEILA
-2165 IKLPAEVIKA
+2165 IKLPAEATKV
-2175 SPKVGQPAPKVCTP
+2175 SPKVIQSAPKVCTP
-2189 IKKEDKQEVRKVV
+2189 IKKEATHKPRKVD

-2210 EEMDLP
+2210 EGMDLP
-2216 LKELALITGAAL
+2216 LKEFALITGAAL
-2228 LARRRSKK
+2228 LARRRTKN

>member
-39 TTDHNVQGGSN
+39 TTDNNVQSDTN
-50 QALPGNSQNTNADTN
+50 QATPVNSQDTN
-65 RDIVNDS
+65 VANNRGLANS
-72 QNTPNAH
+72 AQNTPNQS
-79 ATDNTSTNQALT
+79 ATTNQSTNQALV
-91 NHQNV
+91 NHNNGSI
-96 DVANQVGPAPI
+96 ANQATPTSV
-107 QPSAS
+107 QSSTPS
-112 PAQNNNNSNANST
+112 AQNNNHTDGNTTATETVSNAN
-125 ATEPAA
+125 
-131 NTNNNLASNNNT
+131 NKDVVSNNTT
-143 LNVPNNTDNND
+143 LNVPNKTNENG
-154 SARHLTLKE
+154 SGGHLTLKE

-182 EASNR
+182 QASNR

-197 TDPNATPADPTA
+197 ADPNATPADPA
-209 TPADPTAGNGSA
+209 AAAAGNGGA

-237 NNIGQN
+237 NNAGQN

-254 NIRPSTNRSVPT
+254 GIRPSTNRSVPS
-266 VTVVDNLPGYTLING
+266 VTVVDNLPGFTLING

-317 RGNDTNDHGDFNG
+317 KGNDTNDHGDFNG
-330 IEKTLTVNPNSE
+330 IEKS
-342 LIFEFNTMTTKNYQ
+342 
-356 AQGNVIALG
+356 
-365 RIRGNDTN
+365 
-373 DHGDFNGIEKT
+373 

-405 QGMTNLIIKNADNDT
+405 QGVTNLIIKNADNDT
-420 VIGEKV
+420 VIAEKS

-434 LLKVPENVSHLK
+434 LFKVPENVSHLK

-525 YKIQLPEG
+525 YKVQLPEG

-544 FPSGNSGVDIN
+544 FPSSNSGVDMN
-555 DMNVTYDAANRIIT
+555 DFNVTYDAANRVIT
-569 IKSTGGGT
+569 IKSTGGGS

-611 TLTYKTYSQDF
+611 TLTYKTYTQDF

-699 SLANQMQH
+699 SLTNQMQH

-720 RKVDDMEDLV
+720 KKVDQMEDLV

-788 KPNAKQAIRDKA
+788 KPNAKKAIRDKA
-800 AKQRE
+800 TKQRE
-805 IINHTPD
+805 IINATPD
-812 ATQDEIQ
+812 ATEDEIQ
-819 DALNQLTT
+819 DALNQLAT

-840 TNADVETAKNNGINT
+840 TNADVEIAKNNGINT
-855 IGAVAP
+855 IGAVVP

-911 QINQATTNDDV
+911 QINQATTNADV
-922 DTAKGDGLNAINPI
+922 DNAKGDGLNAINPI

-964 PDATQEERQAAIEK
+964 PDATQEERQAAIDK
-978 VNAAVAVANTNI
+978 VNAAVTAANTNI

-1009 IQAIEPATKVKTDAK
+1009 IQAITPATKVKTDAK
-1024 NAIDQSAETQ
+1024 NAIDKSAETQ
-1034 HNAIFNNNDATL
+1034 HNTIFNNNDATL

-1105 EKAREAI
+1105 DKAREAI

-1136 KNRALNDIGV
+1136 KNRALTDIGV

-1176 ATGVLTD
+1176 ATGVLND

-1212 DLATAINNIN
+1212 ELATAINNIN

-1254 LAQTNQHYS
+1254 LAQINQHYN
-1263 AKLVEI
+1263 AKLAEI
-1269 NATPDATDDEKNAAI
+1269 NATPDATNDEKNAAI

-1365 QLKDQAFNQINQNQT
+1365 QLKDQAINQINQNQT
-1380 NDQVDATTNQ
+1380 NDQVDTTTNQ
-1390 AINAIDNVE
+1390 AVNAIDNVE
-1399 AEVVIKPKAIADIEK
+1399 AEVVIKPTAIADIEK

-1428 STDNEKEVALQ
+1428 STDNEKEVASQ

-1480 IKPAAREKINQKAN
+1480 VKPAAREKINQKAN
-1494 ELRAQINQ
+1494 ELRAKINQ

-1512 AALDKINDLVA
+1512 VALDKINEFVNQ
-1523 KAMTNITN
+1523 AMTDITN
-1531 DRTNQQVNDS
+1531 NRTNQQVDDTTS
-1541 TNQALDDIAL
+1541 QALDSIAL
-1551 VTPDHI
+1551 VAPEHI

-1568 QYEAKKHEIEQAE
+1568 QYEAKKQEIEQAE

-1596 NNEKRALQ
+1596 NNEKLALQ
-1604 NINQAIANNDVK
+1604 NINQAVTNNDVK
-1616 RVESNGIAT
+1616 RVETNGIAT
-1625 LKGVEP
+1625 LKGVQP
-1631 HIVVKPEA
+1631 HIVIKPEA
-1639 QEAIKASADNQVESI
+1639 QQAIKATAENQVESI
-1654 KDTPHATTD
+1654 KDTPHATVD
-1663 ELDEANQQINDT
+1663 ELDEANQLISDT
-1675 LKQGQQDIDN
+1675 LKQAQQEIEN
-1685 TTQDAAVNDVRNQT
+1685 TNQDAAVTDVRNQT

-1710 RRKRAALDNIDESN
+1710 RRKRAVLDSIEEN
-1724 NNQLDAIRN
+1724 NKNQLDAIRN

-1738 QDERNVAIAA
+1738 QDERDVAIDT
-1748 LNKIVNA
+1748 LNKIVNT

-1765 NAEVDQ
+1765 NAEVDR
-1771 TEADGNNNIK
+1771 TETDGNDNIK

-1796 VSAKAE
+1796 VGVKAE

-1837 NHADKTAQVNQNSID
+1837 NHADKTAQVNQDSID

-1894 EQNAAIVQVE
+1894 EQNIAIAQVE

-1914 AGAVTNADVAYLL
+1914 ASAVTNADVAYLL
-1927 HDGKNEIREIE
+1927 HDEKNEIREIE
-1938 PVINKKATAREQL
+1938 PVINRKASAREQL

-1965 VQATVEERNSIL
+1965 IQATVEERNSIL

-1990 IDQDRSNAQVDKTAT
+1990 IDQDRSNAQVDKTAS

-2033 RVTHLVQNYRKVSDR
+2033 RVTALVQNYRKVSNR

-2087 LGDIEAVIT
+2087 LSDIEAVIT

-2118 IATPEQLAKVKAL
+2118 IATPEQLAKVKVL
-2131 IDQYVADGNRMVD
+2131 IDQYVADGNRMID

-2153 KDTQLIIDEILA
+2153 QHTQFIVDEILA
-2165 IKLPAEVIKA
+2165 IKLPAEATKV
-2175 SPKVGQPAPKVCTP
+2175 SPKEIQPAPKVCTP
-2189 IKKEDKQEVRKVV
+2189 IKKEETHESRKVE

-2210 EEMDLP
+2210 EGMDLP
-2216 LKELALITGAAL
+2216 LKEFALITGAAL
-2228 LARRRSKK
+2228 LARRRTKN

>member
-39 TTDHNVQGGSN
+39 TTDNNVQSDTN
-50 QALPGNSQNTNADTN
+50 QATPVNSQDKDVANN
-65 RDIVNDS
+65 RGLANS
-72 QNTPNAH
+72 AQNTPNQS
-79 ATDNTSTNQALT
+79 ATTNQATNQALV
-91 NHQNV
+91 NHNNGSIV
-96 DVANQVGPAPI
+96 NQATPTSV
-107 QPSAS
+107 QSS
-112 PAQNNNNSNANST
+112 TSSAQNNNHTDGNTTATETVSNAN
-125 ATEPAA
+125 
-131 NTNNNLASNNNT
+131 NNDVASNNTT
-143 LNVPNNTDNND
+143 LNVPNKTNENG
-154 SARHLTLKE
+154 SGGHLTLKE

-182 EASNR
+182 PASNR

-197 TDPNATPADPTA
+197 ADPNATPADPGA
-209 TPADPTAGNGSA
+209 AAAGNGGA

-237 NNIGQN
+237 NNAGQN

-254 NIRPSTNRSVPT
+254 SIRPSTNRSVPS
-266 VTVVDNLPGYTLING
+266 VTVVDNLPGFTLING

-286 FSHAMVRTSMFDS
+286 LSHAMVRTSMFEAGS
-299 GDAKNYQ
+299 NRTYQ
-306 AQGNVI
+306 AQGNVL

-317 RGNDTNDHGDFNG
+317 SGTDASNHGDFNG
-330 IEKTLTVNPNSE
+330 IEKSLTVNPNSE
-342 LIFEFNTMTTKNYQ
+342 LIFEFNTMPTKNG
-356 AQGNVIALG
+356 QGATNV
-365 RIRGNDTN
+365 
-373 DHGDFNGIEKT
+373 
-384 LTVNPN
+384 
-390 SELIFEFNTMTTKNY
+390 
-405 QGMTNLIIKNADNDT
+405 IIKNADTNDT
-420 VIGEKV
+420 IAEKTV
-426 VAYGPIWR
+426 EGGPTLR
-434 LLKVPENVSHLK
+434 LFKVPDNVRNLK

-460 GIYQLRDGYKYYD
+460 GIYQLKDGYKYYS

-510 NNGNFGASFNTDDFV
+510 NNGNSGASLDTDEFV

-544 FPSGNSGVDIN
+544 FPSNNSGVDVN
-555 DMNVTYDAANRIIT
+555 DMNVTYDAANRVIT

-577 GNSPAR
+577 TNSPAR

-611 TLTYKTYSQDF
+611 TLTYKTYTQDF
-622 INSPAES
+622 INSAAES

-670 DLKRRAQ
+670 DLKKRAQ
-677 TILDENRNNVP
+677 TILAENRNNVP

-699 SLANQMQH
+699 TLTNQMQH

-720 RKVDDMEDLV
+720 QKADQMEDLV

-752 NEIIGNIG
+752 GNIIGDIG

-788 KPNAKQAIRDKA
+788 KPNAKKAIRDKA
-800 AKQRE
+800 TKQRE
-805 IINHTPD
+805 IINATPD
-812 ATQDEIQ
+812 ATEDEIQ
-819 DALNQLTT
+819 DAINQLAT

-855 IGAVAP
+855 IGSVVP

-911 QINQATTNDDV
+911 QINQATTNADV
-922 DTAKGDGLNAINPI
+922 DNAKGDGLNAINPI

-964 PDATQEERQAAIEK
+964 PDATQEERQAAIDK
-978 VNAAVAVANTNI
+978 VNAAVTAANTNI
-990 LNANTNADVEQVKT
+990 LNANTNAEVEQVKT

-1009 IQAIEPATKVKTDAK
+1009 IQAITPATKVKTDAK
-1024 NAIDQSAETQ
+1024 NAIDKSAETQ
-1034 HNAIFNNNDATL
+1034 HNTIFNNNDATL

-1093 TQVKTDARNAVN
+1093 TQVKTDARNVVN
-1105 EKAREAI
+1105 DKAREAI

-1136 KNRALNDIGV
+1136 KNRALTDIGV

-1176 ATGVLTD
+1176 ATGVLND

-1212 DLATAINNIN
+1212 ELATAINNIN

-1254 LAQTNQHYS
+1254 LAQINQHYN
-1263 AKLVEI
+1263 AKLAEI
-1269 NATPDATDDEKNAAI
+1269 NATPDATNDEKNAAI

-1380 NDQVDATTNQ
+1380 NDQVDTTTNQ
-1390 AINAIDNVE
+1390 ALNAIDNVE

-1428 STDNEKEVALQ
+1428 STDNEKEVASQ

-1480 IKPAAREKINQKAN
+1480 VKPAAREKINQKAN
-1494 ELRAQINQ
+1494 ELRAKINQ

-1512 AALDKINDLVA
+1512 VALDKINEFVNQ
-1523 KAMTNITN
+1523 AMTDITN
-1531 DRTNQQVNDS
+1531 NRTNQQVDDTTS
-1541 TNQALDDIAL
+1541 QALDSIAL
-1551 VTPDHI
+1551 VAPEHI

-1568 QYEAKKHEIEQAE
+1568 QYEAKKQEIEQAE

-1596 NNEKRALQ
+1596 NNKKLALQ
-1604 NINQAIANNDVK
+1604 NINQAVTNNDVK
-1616 RVESNGIAT
+1616 RVETNGIAT
-1625 LKGVEP
+1625 LKGVQP
-1631 HIVVKPEA
+1631 HIVIKPEA
-1639 QEAIKASADNQVESI
+1639 QQAIKASAENQVESI
-1654 KDTPHATTD
+1654 KDTPHATVD
-1663 ELDEANQQINDT
+1663 ELDEANQLISDT
-1675 LKQGQQDIDN
+1675 LKQAQQEIEN
-1685 TTQDAAVNDVRNQT
+1685 TNQDAAVTDVRNQT

-1710 RRKRAALDNIDESN
+1710 RRKRAALDSIEEN
-1724 NNQLDAIRN
+1724 NKNQLDAIRN

-1738 QDERNVAIAA
+1738 QDERDVAIDT
-1748 LNKIVNA
+1748 LNKIVNT

-1765 NAEVDQ
+1765 NAEVDR
-1771 TEADGNNNIK
+1771 TETDGNDNIK

-1796 VSAKAE
+1796 VGVKAE

-1837 NHADKTAQVNQNSID
+1837 NHADKTAQVNQDSID

-1894 EQNAAIVQVE
+1894 EQNIAIAQVE

-1914 AGAVTNADVAYLL
+1914 ASAVTNADVAYLL
-1927 HDGKNEIREIE
+1927 HDEKNEIREIE
-1938 PVINKKATAREQL
+1938 PVISRKASAREQL

-1965 VQATVEERNSIL
+1965 IQATVEERNSIL

-1990 IDQDRSNAQVDKTAT
+1990 IDQDRSNAQVDKTAS

-2033 RVTHLVQNYRKVSDR
+2033 RVTALVQNYRKVSDR

-2087 LGDIEAVIT
+2087 LSDIEAVIT

-2118 IATPEQLAKVKAL
+2118 IATPEQLAKVKVL
-2131 IDQYVADGNRMVD
+2131 IDQYVADGNRMID

-2153 KDTQLIIDEILA
+2153 QHTQFIVDEILA
-2165 IKLPAEVIKA
+2165 IKLPAEAMKV
-2175 SPKVGQPAPKVCTP
+2175 SPKVIQPAPKVCTP
-2189 IKKEDKQEVRKVV
+2189 IKKEETHESRKVE

-2216 LKELALITGAAL
+2216 LKEFALITGAAL
-2228 LARRRSKK
+2228 LARRRTKN

>member
-39 TTDHNVQGGSN
+39 TTDNNVQSDTN
-50 QALPGNSQNTNADTN
+50 QATPVNSQDTN
-65 RDIVNDS
+65 VANNRGLANS
-72 QNTPNAH
+72 AQNTPNQS
-79 ATDNTSTNQALT
+79 ATTNQSTNQALV
-91 NHQNV
+91 NHNNGSI
-96 DVANQVGPAPI
+96 ANQATPTSV
-107 QPSAS
+107 QSSTPSAQS
-112 PAQNNNNSNANST
+112 NNHTDGNTTATETVSNAN
-125 ATEPAA
+125 
-131 NTNNNLASNNNT
+131 NKDVVSNNTT
-143 LNVPNNTDNND
+143 LNVPNKTNENG
-154 SARHLTLKE
+154 SGGHLTLKE

-182 EASNR
+182 QASNR

-197 TDPNATPADPTA
+197 ADPNATPADPA
-209 TPADPTAGNGSA
+209 AAAAGNGGA

-237 NNIGQN
+237 NNAGQN

-254 NIRPSTNRSVPT
+254 GIRPSTNRSVPS
-266 VTVVDNLPGYTLING
+266 VTVVDNLPGFTLING

-317 RGNDTNDHGDFNG
+317 KGNDTNDHGDFNG
-330 IEKTLTVNPNSE
+330 IEKS
-342 LIFEFNTMTTKNYQ
+342 
-356 AQGNVIALG
+356 
-365 RIRGNDTN
+365 
-373 DHGDFNGIEKT
+373 

-405 QGMTNLIIKNADNDT
+405 QGVTNLIIKNADNDT
-420 VIGEKV
+420 VIAEKS

-434 LLKVPENVSHLK
+434 LFKVPENVSHLK

-525 YKIQLPEG
+525 YKVQLPEG

-544 FPSGNSGVDIN
+544 FPSSNSGVDMN
-555 DMNVTYDAANRIIT
+555 DFNVTYDAANRVIT
-569 IKSTGGGT
+569 IKSTGGGS

-611 TLTYKTYSQDF
+611 TLTYKTYTQDF

-688 LNKRVSQADID
+688 LNKRVSQANID
-699 SLANQMQH
+699 SLTNQMQH

-720 RKVDDMEDLV
+720 KKVDQMEDLV

-788 KPNAKQAIRDKA
+788 KPNAKKAIRDKA
-800 AKQRE
+800 TKQRE
-805 IINHTPD
+805 IINATPD
-812 ATQDEIQ
+812 ATEDEIQ
-819 DALNQLTT
+819 DALNQLAT

-840 TNADVETAKNNGINT
+840 TNADVEIAKNNGINT
-855 IGAVAP
+855 IGAVVP

-911 QINQATTNDDV
+911 QINQATTNADV
-922 DTAKGDGLNAINPI
+922 DNAKGDGLNAINPI

-964 PDATQEERQAAIEK
+964 PDATQEERQAAIDK
-978 VNAAVAVANTNI
+978 VNAAVTAANTNI

-1009 IQAIEPATKVKTDAK
+1009 IQAITPATKVKTDAK
-1024 NAIDQSAETQ
+1024 NAIDKSAETQ
-1034 HNAIFNNNDATL
+1034 HNTIFNNNDATL

-1105 EKAREAI
+1105 DKAREAI

-1136 KNRALNDIGV
+1136 KNRALTDIGV

-1176 ATGVLTD
+1176 ATGVLND

-1212 DLATAINNIN
+1212 ELATAINNIN

-1254 LAQTNQHYS
+1254 LAQINQHYN
-1263 AKLVEI
+1263 AKLAEI
-1269 NATPDATDDEKNAAI
+1269 NATPDATNDEKNAAI

-1365 QLKDQAFNQINQNQT
+1365 QLKDQAINQINQNQT
-1380 NDQVDATTNQ
+1380 NDQVDTTTNQ
-1390 AINAIDNVE
+1390 AVNAIDNVE

-1428 STDNEKEVALQ
+1428 STDNEKEVASQ

-1480 IKPAAREKINQKAN
+1480 VKPAAREKINQKAN
-1494 ELRAQINQ
+1494 ELRAKINQ

-1512 AALDKINDLVA
+1512 VALDKINEFVNQ
-1523 KAMTNITN
+1523 AMTDITN
-1531 DRTNQQVNDS
+1531 NRTNQQVDDTTS
-1541 TNQALDDIAL
+1541 QALDSIAL
-1551 VTPDHI
+1551 VAPEHI

-1568 QYEAKKHEIEQAE
+1568 QYEAKKQEIEQAE

-1596 NNEKRALQ
+1596 NNEKLALQ
-1604 NINQAIANNDVK
+1604 NINQAVTNNDVK
-1616 RVESNGIAT
+1616 RVETNGIAT
-1625 LKGVEP
+1625 LKGVQP
-1631 HIVVKPEA
+1631 HIVIKPEA
-1639 QEAIKASADNQVESI
+1639 QQAIKATAENQVESI
-1654 KDTPHATTD
+1654 KDTPHATVD
-1663 ELDEANQQINDT
+1663 ELDEANQLISDT
-1675 LKQGQQDIDN
+1675 LKQAQQEIEN
-1685 TTQDAAVNDVRNQT
+1685 TNQDAAVTDVRNQT

-1710 RRKRAALDNIDESN
+1710 RRKRAALDSIEEN
-1724 NNQLDAIRN
+1724 NKNQLDAIRN

-1738 QDERNVAIAA
+1738 QDERDVAIDT
-1748 LNKIVNA
+1748 LNKIVNT

-1765 NAEVDQ
+1765 NAEVDR
-1771 TEADGNNNIK
+1771 TETDGNDNIK

-1796 VSAKAE
+1796 VGVKAE

-1837 NHADKTAQVNQNSID
+1837 NHADKTAQVNQDSID

-1894 EQNAAIVQVE
+1894 EQNIAIAQVE

-1914 AGAVTNADVAYLL
+1914 ASAVTNADVAYLL
-1927 HDGKNEIREIE
+1927 HDEKNEIREIE
-1938 PVINKKATAREQL
+1938 PVINRKASAREQL

-1965 VQATVEERNSIL
+1965 IQATVEERNSIL

-1990 IDQDRSNAQVDKTAT
+1990 IDQDRSNAQVDKTAS

-2033 RVTHLVQNYRKVSDR
+2033 RVTALVQNYRKVSNR

-2087 LGDIEAVIT
+2087 LSDIEAVIT

-2118 IATPEQLAKVKAL
+2118 IATPEQLAKVKVL
-2131 IDQYVADGNRMVD
+2131 IDQYVADGNRMID

-2153 KDTQLIIDEILA
+2153 QHTQFIVDEILA
-2165 IKLPAEVIKA
+2165 IKLPAEATKV
-2175 SPKVGQPAPKVCTP
+2175 SPKEIQPAPKVCTP
-2189 IKKEDKQEVRKVV
+2189 IKKEETHESRKVE

-2210 EEMDLP
+2210 EGMDLP
-2216 LKELALITGAAL
+2216 LKEFALITGAAL
-2228 LARRRSKK
+2228 LARRRTKN

>member
-39 TTDHNVQGGSN
+39 TTDNNVQSDTN
-50 QALPGNSQNTNADTN
+50 QATPVNSQDTN
-65 RDIVNDS
+65 VANNRGLANS
-72 QNTPNAH
+72 AQNTPNQS
-79 ATDNTSTNQALT
+79 ATTNQSTNQALV
-91 NHQNV
+91 NHNNGSI
-96 DVANQVGPAPI
+96 ANQATPAPI

-112 PAQNNNNSNANST
+112 PAQNNNHSDANST
-125 ATEPAA
+125 ATETVSNA
-131 NTNNNLASNNNT
+131 NNNDVVSNNTT
-143 LNVPNNTDNND
+143 LNVPNRTNENG
-154 SARHLTLKE
+154 SGGHLTLKE

-182 EASNR
+182 QASNR

-197 TDPNATPADPTA
+197 ADPNATPADPA
-209 TPADPTAGNGSA
+209 AAAAGNGGA

-237 NNIGQN
+237 NNAGQN

-254 NIRPSTNRSVPT
+254 GIRPSTNRSVPS
-266 VTVVDNLPGYTLING
+266 VTVVDNLPGFTLING

-317 RGNDTNDHGDFNG
+317 KGNDTNDHGDFNG
-330 IEKTLTVNPNSE
+330 IEKS
-342 LIFEFNTMTTKNYQ
+342 
-356 AQGNVIALG
+356 
-365 RIRGNDTN
+365 
-373 DHGDFNGIEKT
+373 

-405 QGMTNLIIKNADNDT
+405 QGVTNLIIKNADNDT
-420 VIGEKV
+420 VIAEKS

-434 LLKVPENVSHLK
+434 LFKVPDNVSHLK

-525 YKIQLPEG
+525 YKVQLPEG

-544 FPSGNSGVDIN
+544 FPSSNSGVDMN
-555 DMNVTYDAANRIIT
+555 DFNVTYDAANRVIT
-569 IKSTGGGT
+569 IKSTGGGS

-611 TLTYKTYSQDF
+611 TLTYKTYTQDF
-622 INSPAES
+622 INSPTES

-670 DLKRRAQ
+670 GLKRRAQ

-699 SLANQMQH
+699 SLTNQMQH

-720 RKVDDMEDLV
+720 KKVDQMEDLV

-752 NEIIGNIG
+752 NEIIGDIG
-760 DQTTDD
+760 DQTTDA

-788 KPNAKQAIRDKA
+788 KPNAKKAIRDKA
-800 AKQRE
+800 TKQRE
-805 IINHTPD
+805 IINATPD
-812 ATQDEIQ
+812 ATEDEIQ
-819 DALNQLTT
+819 DAINQLAT

-855 IGAVAP
+855 IGAVVP
-861 QVTHKQAARDA
+861 QVTHKKAARDA

-883 INSNREATQEEKN
+883 INSNREATQEEKD

-911 QINQATTNDDV
+911 QINQVTTNADV
-922 DTAKGDGLNAINPI
+922 DNAKGDGLNAINPI

-964 PDATQEERQAAIEK
+964 PDATQEERQAAIDK
-978 VNAAVAVANTNI
+978 VNAAVTAANTNI
-990 LNANTNADVEQVKT
+990 LNANTNANVEQVKT

-1009 IQAIEPATKVKTDAK
+1009 IQAITPATKVKTDAK
-1024 NAIDQSAETQ
+1024 NAIDKSAETQ
-1034 HNAIFNNNDATL
+1034 HNTIFNNDATL

-1105 EKAREAI
+1105 DKAREAI

-1136 KNRALNDIGV
+1136 KNRALTDIGV

-1176 ATGVLTD
+1176 ATGVLND

-1212 DLATAINNIN
+1212 ELATAINNIN

-1254 LAQTNQHYS
+1254 LAQINQHYN
-1263 AKLVEI
+1263 AKLAEI
-1269 NATPDATDDEKNAAI
+1269 NATPDATNDEKNAAI

-1390 AINAIDNVE
+1390 AVNAIDNVE

-1428 STDNEKEVALQ
+1428 STDNEKEVASQ
-1439 ALAKEKEKAL
+1439 ALTKEKEKAL

-1480 IKPAAREKINQKAN
+1480 VKPAAREKINQKAN
-1494 ELRAQINQ
+1494 ELRAKINQ

-1512 AALDKINDLVA
+1512 VALDKINEFVNQ
-1523 KAMTNITN
+1523 AMTDITN
-1531 DRTNQQVNDS
+1531 NRTNQQVDDTTS
-1541 TNQALDDIAL
+1541 QALDSIAL
-1551 VTPDHI
+1551 VRPEHI
-1557 VRAAARDAVKQ
+1557 VRAGARGAVKQ
-1568 QYEAKKHEIEQAE
+1568 QYEAKKQEIEQAE

-1596 NNEKRALQ
+1596 NNEKLALQ
-1604 NINQAIANNDVK
+1604 NINQAVTNNDVK
-1616 RVESNGIAT
+1616 RVETNGIAT
-1625 LKGVEP
+1625 LKGVQP
-1631 HIVVKPEA
+1631 HIVIKPEE
-1639 QEAIKASADNQVESI
+1639 QQAIKASAENQVESI
-1654 KDTPHATTD
+1654 KDTPHATVD
-1663 ELDEANQQINDT
+1663 ELDEANQLISDT
-1675 LKQGQQDIDN
+1675 LKKAQQEIEN
-1685 TTQDAAVNDVRNQT
+1685 TNQDAAVTDVRNQT

-1710 RRKRAALDNIDESN
+1710 RRKRAALDSIEEN
-1724 NNQLDAIRN
+1724 NKNQLDAIRN

-1738 QDERNVAIAA
+1738 QDERDVAIDT
-1748 LNKIVNA
+1748 LNKIVNT

-1765 NAEVDQ
+1765 NAEVDR
-1771 TEADGNNNIK
+1771 TETDGNDNIK

-1796 VSAKAE
+1796 VGVKAE

-1837 NHADKTAQVNQNSID
+1837 NHADKTAQVNQDSIN

-1894 EQNAAIVQVE
+1894 EQNAAIAQVE

-1914 AGAVTNADVAYLL
+1914 ASAVTNADVAYLL
-1927 HDGKNEIREIE
+1927 HDEKNEIREIE
-1938 PVINKKATAREQL
+1938 PVINRKASAREQL

-1965 VQATVEERNSIL
+1965 IQATVEERNSIL

-1990 IDQDRSNAQVDKTAT
+1990 IDQDRSNAQVDKTAS

-2033 RVTHLVQNYRKVSDR
+2033 RVTALVQNYRKVSDR

-2087 LGDIEAVIT
+2087 LSDIEAVIT

-2118 IATPEQLAKVKAL
+2118 IATPEQLAKVKVL
-2131 IDQYVADGNRMVD
+2131 IDQYVADGNRMID

-2153 KDTQLIIDEILA
+2153 QHTQFIVDEILA
-2165 IKLPAEVIKA
+2165 IKLPAEATKV
-2175 SPKVGQPAPKVCTP
+2175 SPKVIQSAPKVCTP
-2189 IKKEDKQEVRKVV
+2189 IIKEETHESRKVE

-2210 EEMDLP
+2210 EGMDLP
-2216 LKELALITGAAL
+2216 LKEFALITGAAL
-2228 LARRRSKK
+2228 LARRRTKN

>member
-39 TTDHNVQGGSN
+39 TTDNNVQSDTN
-50 QALPGNSQNTNADTN
+50 QATPVNSQDTN
-65 RDIVNDS
+65 VANNRGLANS
-72 QNTPNAH
+72 AQNTPNQS
-79 ATDNTSTNQALT
+79 ATTNQSTNQALV
-91 NHQNV
+91 NHNNGSI
-96 DVANQVGPAPI
+96 ANQATPAPI

-112 PAQNNNNSNANST
+112 PTQNNNHSDANST
-125 ATEPAA
+125 ATETVSNA
-131 NTNNNLASNNNT
+131 NNNDVVSNNTT
-143 LNVPNNTDNND
+143 LNVPNRTNENG
-154 SARHLTLKE
+154 SGGHLTLKE

-182 EASNR
+182 QASNR

-197 TDPNATPADPTA
+197 ADPNATPADPAAAAANGTV
-209 TPADPTAGNGSA
+209 PAGN
-221 PVAITAPYT
+221 TAPYT

-237 NNIGQN
+237 NNAGQN

-254 NIRPSTNRSVPT
+254 GIRPSTNRSVPT
-266 VTVVDNLPGYTLING
+266 VNVVNNLPGFTLING

-299 GDAKNYQ
+299 GDNKNYQ

-317 RGNDTNDHGDFNG
+317 HGTDTNDHGDFNG

-342 LIFEFNTMTTKNYQ
+342 LIFEFNTMSTKNG
-356 AQGNVIALG
+356 QGATNV
-365 RIRGNDTN
+365 
-373 DHGDFNGIEKT
+373 
-384 LTVNPN
+384 
-390 SELIFEFNTMTTKNY
+390 
-405 QGMTNLIIKNADNDT
+405 IIKNADTNDT
-420 VIGEKV
+420 IAEKTV
-426 VAYGPIWR
+426 EGGPTLR
-434 LLKVPENVSHLK
+434 LFKVPDNVRNLK

-460 GIYQLRDGYKYYD
+460 GIYQLKDGYKYYS

-487 VERRTMEP
+487 VERRTMDP

-510 NNGNFGASFNTDDFV
+510 NNGNSGASLDTNDFV
-525 YKIQLPEG
+525 YQVQLPEG

-544 FPSGNSGVDIN
+544 FPSNNSGVDVN
-555 DMNVTYDAANRIIT
+555 DMNVTYDAANRVIT

-577 GNSPAR
+577 ANSPAR
-583 LMPDKILDLK
+583 LMPDKILDLR

-599 NVPTPRTVTFND
+599 NVPTPRTVTFNE
-611 TLTYKTYSQDF
+611 TLTYKTYTQDF
-622 INSPAES
+622 INSAAES

-670 DLKRRAQ
+670 GLKRRAQ

-699 SLANQMQH
+699 SLTNQMQH

-720 RKVDDMEDLV
+720 KKVDQMEDLV

-788 KPNAKQAIRDKA
+788 KPNAKKAIRDKA
-800 AKQRE
+800 TKQRA
-805 IINHTPD
+805 IINATPD
-812 ATQDEIQ
+812 ATEDEIQ
-819 DALNQLTT
+819 DALNQLAT

-840 TNADVETAKNNGINT
+840 TNTDVETAKNNGINT
-855 IGAVAP
+855 IGAVVP
-861 QVTHKQAARDA
+861 QVTHKKAARDA

-911 QINQATTNDDV
+911 QINQATTNADV
-922 DTAKGDGLNAINPI
+922 DNAKGDGLNAINPI

-964 PDATQEERQAAIEK
+964 PDATQEERQAAIDK
-978 VNAAVAVANTNI
+978 VNAAVTAANTNI

-1009 IQAIEPATKVKTDAK
+1009 IQAITPATKVKTDAK
-1024 NAIDQSAETQ
+1024 NAIDKSAETQ
-1034 HNAIFNNNDATL
+1034 HNTIFNNNDATL

-1105 EKAREAI
+1105 DKAREAI

-1136 KNRALNDIGV
+1136 KNRALTDIGV

-1212 DLATAINNIN
+1212 ELATAINNIN

-1254 LAQTNQHYS
+1254 LAQINQHYNT
-1263 AKLVEI
+1263 KLAEI
-1269 NATPDATDDEKNAAI
+1269 NATPDATNDEKNAAI

-1390 AINAIDNVE
+1390 AVNAIDNVE
-1399 AEVVIKPKAIADIEK
+1399 AEVVIKSKAIADIEK

-1428 STDNEKEVALQ
+1428 STDNEKEVASQ
-1439 ALAKEKEKAL
+1439 ALTKEKEKAL

-1480 IKPAAREKINQKAN
+1480 VKPAAREKINQKAN
-1494 ELRAQINQ
+1494 ELRAKINQ

-1512 AALDKINDLVA
+1512 VALDKINEFVNQ
-1523 KAMTNITN
+1523 AMTDITN
-1531 DRTNQQVNDS
+1531 NRTNQQVDDTTS
-1541 TNQALDDIAL
+1541 QALDSIAL
-1551 VTPDHI
+1551 VTPEHI
-1557 VRAAARDAVKQ
+1557 VRAGARDAVKQ
-1568 QYEAKKHEIEQAE
+1568 QYEAKKQEIEQAE

-1596 NNEKRALQ
+1596 NNEKLALQ
-1604 NINQAIANNDVK
+1604 NINQAVTNNDVK
-1616 RVESNGIAT
+1616 RVETNGIAT
-1625 LKGVEP
+1625 LKGVQP
-1631 HIVVKPEA
+1631 HIVIKPEA
-1639 QEAIKASADNQVESI
+1639 QQAIKASAENQVELI
-1654 KDTPHATTD
+1654 KDTPHATVD
-1663 ELDEANQQINDT
+1663 ELDEANQLISDT
-1675 LKQGQQDIDN
+1675 LKKAQQDIDN

-1738 QDERNVAIAA
+1738 QDERNVAIDT

-1837 NHADKTAQVNQNSID
+1837 NHADKTVQVNQNSID

-1894 EQNAAIVQVE
+1894 EQNAAIAQVE

-1914 AGAVTNADVAYLL
+1914 ASAVTNADVAYLL

-1938 PVINKKATAREQL
+1938 PVINRKASAREQL
-1951 TTLFNDKKQ
+1951 TTLLNDKKQ

-1965 VQATVEERNSIL
+1965 IQATVEERNSIL

-1990 IDQDRSNAQVDKTAT
+1990 IDQDRSNAQVDKTAS

-2055 AITAL
+2055 AVTAL

-2118 IATPEQLAKVKAL
+2118 IATAEQLAKVKAL
-2131 IDQYVADGNRMVD
+2131 IDQYVTDGNRMID

-2153 KDTQLIIDEILA
+2153 QHTQFIVDEILA
-2165 IKLPAEVIKA
+2165 IKLPAEATKV
-2175 SPKVGQPAPKVCTP
+2175 SPKVIQSAPKVCTP
-2189 IKKEDKQEVRKVV
+2189 IKKEETHESRKVE

-2210 EEMDLP
+2210 EGMDLP
-2216 LKELALITGAAL
+2216 LKEFALITGAAL
-2228 LARRRSKK
+2228 LARRRTKN

>member
-50 QALPGNSQNTNADTN
+50 QALPGNSQNTNADTR
-65 RDIVNDS
+65 RDNVNSS

-79 ATDNTSTNQALT
+79 ATVNTSTNQALA

-96 DVANQVGPAPI
+96 DVASQVAPAPI

-125 ATEPAA
+125 ATEPAS
-131 NTNNNLASNNNT
+131 NTNNHLASNNTT
-143 LNVPNNTDNND
+143 LNVPNNTNDND
-154 SARHLTLKE
+154 SGRHLTLKE

-197 TDPNATPADPTA
+197 ADPNATPADPA
-209 TPADPTAGNGSA
+209 AGNGGA

-230 PTTDPNA
+230 PTTDPNN

-243 APNEVL
+243 APNEAL

-266 VTVVDNLPGYTLING
+266 VTVVDNLPGFTLING

-356 AQGNVIALG
+356 
-365 RIRGNDTN
+365 
-373 DHGDFNGIEKT
+373 
-384 LTVNPN
+384 
-390 SELIFEFNTMTTKNY
+390 
-405 QGMTNLIIKNADNDT
+405 GMTNLVIKNADNDA
-420 VIGEKV
+420 VLGEKV

-434 LLKVPENVSHLK
+434 LFKVPENVSHLK
-446 IQFVPKNDAITDAR
+446 IQFSPKNDAITDAR

-473 FVDSIGLHSGSHVY
+473 FVDSIGLHSGSHLY
-487 VERRTMEP
+487 VERRIMEP

-525 YKIQLPEG
+525 YKVQLPEG

-544 FPSGNSGVDIN
+544 FPSNNSGVDMN
-555 DMNVTYDAANRIIT
+555 DFNVTYDAANRVIT
-569 IKSTGGGT
+569 IKSTGGGS

-611 TLTYKTYSQDF
+611 TLTYKTYTQDF

-670 DLKRRAQ
+670 GLKRRAQ

-688 LNKRVSQADID
+688 LNNRVSQADID
-699 SLANQMQH
+699 SLTNQMQH

-720 RKVDDMEDLV
+720 KKVDQMEDLV
-730 NQNDELTDEEK
+730 KQNDELTDEEK

-760 DQTTDD
+760 DQTTDE

-788 KPNAKQAIRDKA
+788 KPNAKKAIRDKA

-805 IINHTPD
+805 IINNTPD

-840 TNADVETAKNNGINT
+840 TNDDVETAKNNGINT

-945 ARDAVSHDAQ
+945 ARDAVTHDAQ

-964 PDATQEERQAAIEK
+964 PDATQEERQAAIDK
-978 VNAAVAVANTNI
+978 VNAAVTAANTNI

-1009 IQAIEPATKVKTDAK
+1009 IQAITPATKVKTDAK
-1024 NAIDQSAETQ
+1024 NAIDKSAETQ

-1105 EKAREAI
+1105 NKAREVI

-1136 KNRALNDIGV
+1136 KNRALTDIGV

-1212 DLATAINNIN
+1212 ELATAINNIN
-1222 QADTNAEVDQ
+1222 QADTNGEVDQ

-1254 LAQTNQHYS
+1254 LAQINQHYN
-1263 AKLVEI
+1263 AKLAEI

-1284 NTLNQ
+1284 NILNQ
-1289 DRQQAIESI
+1289 DRQQAIESV

-1304 AEVDQAATV
+1304 AEVDQAATT

-1321 QVDVVK
+1321 LVDVVK

-1380 NDQVDATTNQ
+1380 NDQADTTTNQ

-1480 IKPAAREKINQKAN
+1480 VKPAAREKINQKAN

-1568 QYEAKKHEIEQAE
+1568 QYEAKKQEIEQAE

-1604 NINQAIANNDVK
+1604 NIDQAIANNDVK

-1639 QEAIKASADNQVESI
+1639 QQPIKASADNQVESI

-1738 QDERNVAIAA
+1738 QDERNVAIDA

-1837 NHADKTAQVNQNSID
+1837 NHADKTVQVNQNSID

-1894 EQNAAIVQVE
+1894 EQNAAIAQVE

-1914 AGAVTNADVAYLL
+1914 ASAVTNADVAYLL

-1938 PVINKKATAREQL
+1938 PVINRKASAREKL
-1951 TTLFNDKKQ
+1951 TTLVNDKKQ

-1965 VQATVEERNSIL
+1965 IQATVEERNSIL

-1990 IDQDRSNAQVDKTAT
+1990 IDQDRSNAQVDKTAS

-2131 IDQYVADGNRMVD
+2131 IDQYVADGNRMID

-2153 KDTQLIIDEILA
+2153 QHTQFIVDEILA
-2165 IKLPAEVIKA
+2165 IKLPAEATKV
-2175 SPKVGQPAPKVCTP
+2175 SPNVGQPAPKVCTP
-2189 IKKEDKQEVRKVV
+2189 IKKEDKQEVSKVE

>member
-50 QALPGNSQNTNADTN
+50 QALPGNSPNTNADTN
-65 RDIVNDS
+65 RDIVNGS

-96 DVANQVGPAPI
+96 GVANQVAPAPI
-107 QPSAS
+107 QPSTSSAS
-112 PAQNNNNSNANST
+112 NNNHSDANST

-197 TDPNATPADPTA
+197 ADPNA

-221 PVAITAPYT
+221 PVAITAPFT

-249 SFDDN
+249 TFDDN

-317 RGNDTNDHGDFNG
+317 KGNDTNDHGG
-330 IEKTLTVNPNSE
+330 
-342 LIFEFNTMTTKNYQ
+342 
-356 AQGNVIALG
+356 
-365 RIRGNDTN
+365 
-373 DHGDFNGIEKT
+373 FNGIEKT

-446 IQFVPKNDAITDAR
+446 IQFVPKNDTITDAR

-611 TLTYKTYSQDF
+611 ILTYKTYTQDF

-670 DLKRRAQ
+670 ELKRRAQ

-699 SLANQMQH
+699 SLVNQMQH

-766 GVTRI
+766 DVTRI

-805 IINHTPD
+805 IINNTPD

-978 VNAAVAVANTNI
+978 VNAAVAAANTNI

-1105 EKAREAI
+1105 DKAREAI

-1194 NTNATTEEKQ
+1194 NTNATDEEKQ

-1244 QPNIVKKPAA
+1244 QPNIVKKPTA
-1254 LAQTNQHYS
+1254 LAQINQHYN
-1263 AKLVEI
+1263 AKLAEI

-1399 AEVVIKPKAIADIEK
+1399 AKVVIKPKAIADIEK

-1428 STDNEKEVALQ
+1428 STDNEKEVALL

-1480 IKPAAREKINQKAN
+1480 VKPAAREKINQKAN

-1557 VRAAARDAVKQ
+1557 VRATARDAVKQ

-1604 NINQAIANNDVK
+1604 NIDQAIANNDVK

-1914 AGAVTNADVAYLL
+1914 ASAVTNADVAYLL

-1951 TTLFNDKKQ
+1951 TTLFNDKKL

-1990 IDQDRSNAQVDKTAT
+1990 IDQDRSNAQVDKTAS

-2131 IDQYVADGNRMVD
+2131 IDQYVADGIRMID

-2153 KDTQLIIDEILA
+2153 QHTQFIVDEILA
-2165 IKLPAEVIKA
+2165 IKLPAEATKVL
-2175 SPKVGQPAPKVCTP
+2175 PKVGQPAPKLCTS
-2189 IKKEDKQEVRKVV
+2189 IKKVDKQEVRKVV

-2228 LARRRSKK
+2228 LARRRNKN

>member
-39 TTDHNVQGGSN
+39 TTDNNVQSDTN
-50 QALPGNSQNTNADTN
+50 QATPVNSQDTN
-65 RDIVNDS
+65 VANNRGLANS
-72 QNTPNAH
+72 AQNTPNQS
-79 ATDNTSTNQALT
+79 ATTNQSTNQALV
-91 NHQNV
+91 NHNNGSI
-96 DVANQVGPAPI
+96 ANQATPAPI

-112 PAQNNNNSNANST
+112 PTQNNNHSDANST
-125 ATEPAA
+125 ATETVSNA
-131 NTNNNLASNNNT
+131 NNNDVVSNNTT
-143 LNVPNNTDNND
+143 LNVPNRTNENG
-154 SARHLTLKE
+154 SGGHLTLKE

-182 EASNR
+182 QASNR

-197 TDPNATPADPTA
+197 ADPNATPADPAAAAANGTV
-209 TPADPTAGNGSA
+209 PAGN
-221 PVAITAPYT
+221 TAPYT

-237 NNIGQN
+237 NNAGQN

-254 NIRPSTNRSVPT
+254 GIRPSTNRSVPT
-266 VTVVDNLPGYTLING
+266 VNVVNNLPGFTLING

-299 GDAKNYQ
+299 GDNKNYQ

-317 RGNDTNDHGDFNG
+317 HGTDTNDHGDFNG

-342 LIFEFNTMTTKNYQ
+342 LIFEFNTMSTKNG
-356 AQGNVIALG
+356 QGATNV
-365 RIRGNDTN
+365 
-373 DHGDFNGIEKT
+373 
-384 LTVNPN
+384 
-390 SELIFEFNTMTTKNY
+390 
-405 QGMTNLIIKNADNDT
+405 IIKNADTNDT
-420 VIGEKV
+420 IAEKTV
-426 VAYGPIWR
+426 EGGPTLR
-434 LLKVPENVSHLK
+434 LFKVPDNVRNLK

-460 GIYQLRDGYKYYD
+460 GIYQLKDGYKYYS

-487 VERRTMEP
+487 VERRTMDP

-510 NNGNFGASFNTDDFV
+510 NNGNSGASLDTNDFV
-525 YKIQLPEG
+525 YQVQLPEG

-544 FPSGNSGVDIN
+544 FPSNNSGVDVN
-555 DMNVTYDAANRIIT
+555 DMNVTYDAANRVIT

-577 GNSPAR
+577 ANSPAR
-583 LMPDKILDLK
+583 LMPDKILDLR

-599 NVPTPRTVTFND
+599 NVPTPRTVTFNE
-611 TLTYKTYSQDF
+611 TLTYKTYTQDF
-622 INSPAES
+622 INSAAES

-670 DLKRRAQ
+670 GLKRRAQ

-699 SLANQMQH
+699 SLTNQMQH

-720 RKVDDMEDLV
+720 KKVDQMEDLV

-788 KPNAKQAIRDKA
+788 KPNAKKAIRDKA
-800 AKQRE
+800 TKQRA
-805 IINHTPD
+805 IINATPD
-812 ATQDEIQ
+812 ATEDEIQ
-819 DALNQLTT
+819 DALNQLAT

-840 TNADVETAKNNGINT
+840 TNTDVETAKNNGINT
-855 IGAVAP
+855 IGAVVP
-861 QVTHKQAARDA
+861 QVTHKKAARDA

-911 QINQATTNDDV
+911 QINQATTNADV
-922 DTAKGDGLNAINPI
+922 DNAKGDGLNAINPI

-964 PDATQEERQAAIEK
+964 PDATQEERQAAIDK
-978 VNAAVAVANTNI
+978 VNAAVTAANTNI

-1009 IQAIEPATKVKTDAK
+1009 IQAITPATKVKTDAK
-1024 NAIDQSAETQ
+1024 NAIDKSAETQ
-1034 HNAIFNNNDATL
+1034 HNTIFNNNDATL

-1105 EKAREAI
+1105 DKAREAI

-1136 KNRALNDIGV
+1136 KNRALTDIGV

-1212 DLATAINNIN
+1212 ELATAINNIN

-1244 QPNIVKKPAA
+1244 QPNIVKKTAA
-1254 LAQTNQHYS
+1254 LAQINQHYNT
-1263 AKLVEI
+1263 KLAEI
-1269 NATPDATDDEKNAAI
+1269 NATPDATNDEKNAAI
-1284 NTLNQ
+1284 NTVNK

-1380 NDQVDATTNQ
+1380 NDQGDATTNQ
-1390 AINAIDNVE
+1390 AVNAIDNVE

-1428 STDNEKEVALQ
+1428 STDNEKEVASQ
-1439 ALAKEKEKAL
+1439 ALTKEKEKAL

-1480 IKPAAREKINQKAN
+1480 VKPAAREKINQKAN
-1494 ELRAQINQ
+1494 ELRAKINQ

-1512 AALDKINDLVA
+1512 VALDKINEFVNQ
-1523 KAMTNITN
+1523 AMTDITN
-1531 DRTNQQVNDS
+1531 NRTNQQVDDTTS
-1541 TNQALDDIAL
+1541 QALDSIAL
-1551 VTPDHI
+1551 VTPEHI
-1557 VRAAARDAVKQ
+1557 VRAGARDAVKQ
-1568 QYEAKKHEIEQAE
+1568 QYEAKKQEIEQAE

-1596 NNEKRALQ
+1596 NNEKLALQ
-1604 NINQAIANNDVK
+1604 NINQAVTNNDVK
-1616 RVESNGIAT
+1616 RVETNGIAT
-1625 LKGVEP
+1625 LKGVQP
-1631 HIVVKPEA
+1631 HIVIKPEA
-1639 QEAIKASADNQVESI
+1639 QQAIKASAENQVELI
-1654 KDTPHATTD
+1654 KDTPHATVD
-1663 ELDEANQQINDT
+1663 ELDEANQLISDT
-1675 LKQGQQDIDN
+1675 LKKAQQDIDN

-1738 QDERNVAIAA
+1738 QDERNVAIDT

-1837 NHADKTAQVNQNSID
+1837 NHADKTVQVNQNSID

-1894 EQNAAIVQVE
+1894 EQNAAIAQVE

-1914 AGAVTNADVAYLL
+1914 ASAVTNADVAYLL

-1938 PVINKKATAREQL
+1938 PVINRKASAREQL
-1951 TTLFNDKKQ
+1951 TTLLNDKKQ

-1965 VQATVEERNSIL
+1965 IQATVEERNSIL

-1990 IDQDRSNAQVDKTAT
+1990 IDQDRSNAQVDKTAS

-2131 IDQYVADGNRMVD
+2131 IDQYVTDGNRMID

-2153 KDTQLIIDEILA
+2153 QHTQFIVDEILA
-2165 IKLPAEVIKA
+2165 IKLPAEATKV
-2175 SPKVGQPAPKVCTP
+2175 SPKVIQSAPKVCTP
-2189 IKKEDKQEVRKVV
+2189 IKKEETHESRKVE

-2210 EEMDLP
+2210 EGMDLP
-2216 LKELALITGAAL
+2216 LKEFALITGAAL
-2228 LARRRSKK
+2228 LARRRTKN

>member
-1 MNLLKKN
+1 MYL
-8 KYSIRKYKVGIFST
+8 
-22 LIGTVLLLSN
+22 
-32 PNGAQAL
+32 
-39 TTDHNVQGGSN
+39 
-50 QALPGNSQNTNADTN
+50 
-65 RDIVNDS
+65 
-72 QNTPNAH
+72 
-79 ATDNTSTNQALT
+79 
-91 NHQNV
+91 
-96 DVANQVGPAPI
+96 
-107 QPSAS
+107 
-112 PAQNNNNSNANST
+112 
-125 ATEPAA
+125 
-131 NTNNNLASNNNT
+131 
-143 LNVPNNTDNND
+143 
-154 SARHLTLKE
+154 
-163 IQEDVRHSSDKPEL
+163 
-177 VAIAE
+177 
-182 EASNR
+182 
-187 PKKRSRRAAP
+187 
-197 TDPNATPADPTA
+197 
-209 TPADPTAGNGSA
+209 
-221 PVAITAPYT
+221 
-230 PTTDPNA
+230 
-237 NNIGQN
+237 
-243 APNEVL
+243 
-249 SFDDN
+249 
-254 NIRPSTNRSVPT
+254 
-266 VTVVDNLPGYTLING
+266 
-281 GKVGV
+281 
-286 FSHAMVRTSMFDS
+286 
-299 GDAKNYQ
+299 
-306 AQGNVI
+306 
-312 ALGRI
+312 
-317 RGNDTNDHGDFNG
+317 
-330 IEKTLTVNPNSE
+330 
-342 LIFEFNTMTTKNYQ
+342 
-356 AQGNVIALG
+356 
-365 RIRGNDTN
+365 
-373 DHGDFNGIEKT
+373 
-384 LTVNPN
+384 
-390 SELIFEFNTMTTKNY
+390 
-405 QGMTNLIIKNADNDT
+405 
-420 VIGEKV
+420 
-426 VAYGPIWR
+426 
-434 LLKVPENVSHLK
+434 
-446 IQFVPKNDAITDAR
+446 KNDAITDAR

-525 YKIQLPEG
+525 YKVQLPEG

-544 FPSGNSGVDIN
+544 FPSSNSGVDMN
-555 DMNVTYDAANRIIT
+555 DFNVTYDAANRVIT
-569 IKSTGGGT
+569 IKSTGGGS

-611 TLTYKTYSQDF
+611 TLTYKTYTQDF

-699 SLANQMQH
+699 SLTNQMQH

-720 RKVDDMEDLV
+720 KKVDQMEDLV

-788 KPNAKQAIRDKA
+788 KPNAKKAIRDKA
-800 AKQRE
+800 TKQRE
-805 IINHTPD
+805 IINATPD
-812 ATQDEIQ
+812 ATEDEIQ
-819 DALNQLTT
+819 DALNQLAT

-840 TNADVETAKNNGINT
+840 TNADVEIAKNNGINT
-855 IGAVAP
+855 IGAVVP

-911 QINQATTNDDV
+911 QINQATTNADV
-922 DTAKGDGLNAINPI
+922 DNAKGDGLNAINPI

-964 PDATQEERQAAIEK
+964 PDATQEERQAAIDK
-978 VNAAVAVANTNI
+978 VNAAVTAANTNI

-1009 IQAIEPATKVKTDAK
+1009 IQAITPATKVKTDAK
-1024 NAIDQSAETQ
+1024 NAIDKSAETQ
-1034 HNAIFNNNDATL
+1034 HNTIFNNNDATL

-1105 EKAREAI
+1105 DKAREAI

-1136 KNRALNDIGV
+1136 KNRALTDIGV

-1176 ATGVLTD
+1176 ATGVLND

-1212 DLATAINNIN
+1212 ELATAINNIN

-1254 LAQTNQHYS
+1254 LAQINQHYN
-1263 AKLVEI
+1263 AKLAEI
-1269 NATPDATDDEKNAAI
+1269 NATPDATNDEKNAAI

-1365 QLKDQAFNQINQNQT
+1365 QLKDQAINQINQNQT
-1380 NDQVDATTNQ
+1380 NDQVDTTTNQ
-1390 AINAIDNVE
+1390 AVNAIDNVE

-1428 STDNEKEVALQ
+1428 STDNEKEVASQ

-1480 IKPAAREKINQKAN
+1480 VKPAAREKINQKAN
-1494 ELRAQINQ
+1494 ELRAKINQ

-1512 AALDKINDLVA
+1512 VALDKINEFVNQ
-1523 KAMTNITN
+1523 AMTDITN
-1531 DRTNQQVNDS
+1531 NRTNQQVDDTTS
-1541 TNQALDDIAL
+1541 QALDSIAL
-1551 VTPDHI
+1551 VAPEHI

-1568 QYEAKKHEIEQAE
+1568 QYEAKKQEIEQAE

-1596 NNEKRALQ
+1596 NNEKLALQ
-1604 NINQAIANNDVK
+1604 NINQAVTNNDVK
-1616 RVESNGIAT
+1616 RVETNGIAT
-1625 LKGVEP
+1625 LKGVQP
-1631 HIVVKPEA
+1631 HIVIKPEA
-1639 QEAIKASADNQVESI
+1639 QQAIKATAENQVESI
-1654 KDTPHATTD
+1654 KDTPHATVD
-1663 ELDEANQQINDT
+1663 ELDEANQLISDT
-1675 LKQGQQDIDN
+1675 LKQAQQEIEN
-1685 TTQDAAVNDVRNQT
+1685 TNQDAAVTDVRNQT

-1710 RRKRAALDNIDESN
+1710 RRKRAALDSIEEN
-1724 NNQLDAIRN
+1724 NKNQLDAIRN

-1738 QDERNVAIAA
+1738 QDERDVAIDT
-1748 LNKIVNA
+1748 LNKIVNT

-1765 NAEVDQ
+1765 NAEVDR
-1771 TEADGNNNIK
+1771 TETDGNDNIK

-1796 VSAKAE
+1796 VGVKAE

-1837 NHADKTAQVNQNSID
+1837 NHADKTAQVNQDSID

-1894 EQNAAIVQVE
+1894 EQNIAIAQVE

-1914 AGAVTNADVAYLL
+1914 ASAVTNADVAYLL
-1927 HDGKNEIREIE
+1927 HDEKNEIREIE
-1938 PVINKKATAREQL
+1938 PVINRKASAREQL

-1965 VQATVEERNSIL
+1965 IQATVEERNSIL

-1990 IDQDRSNAQVDKTAT
+1990 IDQDRSNAQVDKTAS

-2033 RVTHLVQNYRKVSDR
+2033 RVTALVQNYRKVSNR

-2087 LGDIEAVIT
+2087 LSDIEAVIT

-2118 IATPEQLAKVKAL
+2118 IATPEQLAKVKVL
-2131 IDQYVADGNRMVD
+2131 IDQYVADGNRMID

-2153 KDTQLIIDEILA
+2153 QHTQFIVDEILA
-2165 IKLPAEVIKA
+2165 IKLPAEATKV
-2175 SPKVGQPAPKVCTP
+2175 SPKEIQPAPKVCTP
-2189 IKKEDKQEVRKVV
+2189 IKKEETHESRKVE

-2210 EEMDLP
+2210 EGMDLP
-2216 LKELALITGAAL
+2216 LKEFALITGAAL
-2228 LARRRSKK
+2228 LARRRTKN

>member
-39 TTDHNVQGGSN
+39 TTDNNVQSDTN
-50 QALPGNSQNTNADTN
+50 QATPVNSQDTN
-65 RDIVNDS
+65 VANNRGLANS
-72 QNTPNAH
+72 AQNTPNQS
-79 ATDNTSTNQALT
+79 ATTNQSTNQALV
-91 NHQNV
+91 NHNNGSI
-96 DVANQVGPAPI
+96 ANQATPTSV
-107 QPSAS
+107 QSSTPS
-112 PAQNNNNSNANST
+112 AQNNNHTDGNTTATETVSNAN
-125 ATEPAA
+125 
-131 NTNNNLASNNNT
+131 NKDVVSNNTT
-143 LNVPNNTDNND
+143 LNVPNKTNENG
-154 SARHLTLKE
+154 SGGHLTLKE

-182 EASNR
+182 QASNR

-197 TDPNATPADPTA
+197 ADPNATPADPA
-209 TPADPTAGNGSA
+209 AAAAGNGGA

-237 NNIGQN
+237 NNAGQN

-254 NIRPSTNRSVPT
+254 GIRPSTNRSVPS
-266 VTVVDNLPGYTLING
+266 VTVVDNLPGFTLING

-317 RGNDTNDHGDFNG
+317 KGNDTNDHGDFNG
-330 IEKTLTVNPNSE
+330 IEKS
-342 LIFEFNTMTTKNYQ
+342 
-356 AQGNVIALG
+356 
-365 RIRGNDTN
+365 
-373 DHGDFNGIEKT
+373 

-405 QGMTNLIIKNADNDT
+405 QGVTNLIIKNADNDT
-420 VIGEKV
+420 VIAEKS

-434 LLKVPENVSHLK
+434 LFKVPENVSHLK

-525 YKIQLPEG
+525 YKVQLPEG

-544 FPSGNSGVDIN
+544 FPSSNSGVDMN
-555 DMNVTYDAANRIIT
+555 DFNVTYDAANRVIT
-569 IKSTGGGT
+569 IKSTGGGS

-611 TLTYKTYSQDF
+611 TLTYKTYTQDF

-699 SLANQMQH
+699 SLTNQMQH

-720 RKVDDMEDLV
+720 KKVDQMEDLV

-788 KPNAKQAIRDKA
+788 KPNAKKAIRDKA
-800 AKQRE
+800 TKQRE
-805 IINHTPD
+805 IINATPD
-812 ATQDEIQ
+812 ATEDEIQ
-819 DALNQLTT
+819 DALNQLAT

-840 TNADVETAKNNGINT
+840 TNADVEIAKNNGINT
-855 IGAVAP
+855 IGAVVP

-911 QINQATTNDDV
+911 QINQATTNADV
-922 DTAKGDGLNAINPI
+922 DNAKGDGLNAINPI

-964 PDATQEERQAAIEK
+964 PDATQEERQAAIDK
-978 VNAAVAVANTNI
+978 VNAAVTAANTNI

-1009 IQAIEPATKVKTDAK
+1009 IQAITPATKVKTDAK
-1024 NAIDQSAETQ
+1024 NAIDKSAETQ
-1034 HNAIFNNNDATL
+1034 HNTIFNNNDATL

-1105 EKAREAI
+1105 DKAREAI

-1136 KNRALNDIGV
+1136 KNRALTDIGV

-1176 ATGVLTD
+1176 ATGVLND
-1183 LATAKKQEINQ
+1183 LATAKKQKINQ

-1212 DLATAINNIN
+1212 ELATAINNIN

-1254 LAQTNQHYS
+1254 LAQINQHYN
-1263 AKLVEI
+1263 AKLAEI
-1269 NATPDATDDEKNAAI
+1269 NATPDATNDEKNAAI

-1365 QLKDQAFNQINQNQT
+1365 QLKDQAINQINQNQT
-1380 NDQVDATTNQ
+1380 NDQVDTTTNQ
-1390 AINAIDNVE
+1390 AVNAIDNVE

-1428 STDNEKEVALQ
+1428 STDNEKEVASQ

-1480 IKPAAREKINQKAN
+1480 VKPAAREKINQKAN
-1494 ELRAQINQ
+1494 ELRAKINQ

-1512 AALDKINDLVA
+1512 VALDKINEFVNQ
-1523 KAMTNITN
+1523 AMTDITN
-1531 DRTNQQVNDS
+1531 NRTNQQVDDTTS
-1541 TNQALDDIAL
+1541 QALDSIAL
-1551 VTPDHI
+1551 VAPEHI

-1568 QYEAKKHEIEQAE
+1568 QYEAKKQEIEQAE

-1596 NNEKRALQ
+1596 NNEKLALQ
-1604 NINQAIANNDVK
+1604 NINQAVTNNDVK
-1616 RVESNGIAT
+1616 RVETNGIAT
-1625 LKGVEP
+1625 LKGVQP
-1631 HIVVKPEA
+1631 HIVIKPEA
-1639 QEAIKASADNQVESI
+1639 QQAIKATAENQVESI
-1654 KDTPHATTD
+1654 KDTPHATVD
-1663 ELDEANQQINDT
+1663 ELDEANQLISDT
-1675 LKQGQQDIDN
+1675 LKQAQQEIEN
-1685 TTQDAAVNDVRNQT
+1685 TNQDAAVTDVRNQT

-1710 RRKRAALDNIDESN
+1710 RRKRAALDSIEEN
-1724 NNQLDAIRN
+1724 NKNQLDAIRN

-1738 QDERNVAIAA
+1738 QDERDVAIDT
-1748 LNKIVNA
+1748 LNKIVNT

-1765 NAEVDQ
+1765 NAEVDR
-1771 TEADGNNNIK
+1771 TETDGNDNIK

-1796 VSAKAE
+1796 VGVKAE

-1811 DLSTEEERLAAKHL
+1811 DLSTKEERLAAKHL

-1837 NHADKTAQVNQNSID
+1837 NHADKTAQVNQDSID

-1894 EQNAAIVQVE
+1894 EQNIAIAQVE

-1914 AGAVTNADVAYLL
+1914 ASAVTNADVAYLL
-1927 HDGKNEIREIE
+1927 HDEKNEIREIE
-1938 PVINKKATAREQL
+1938 PVINRKASAREQL

-1965 VQATVEERNSIL
+1965 IQATVEERNSIL

-1990 IDQDRSNAQVDKTAT
+1990 IDQDRSNAQVDKTAS

-2033 RVTHLVQNYRKVSDR
+2033 RVTALVQNYRKVSNR

-2087 LGDIEAVIT
+2087 LSDIEAVIT

-2118 IATPEQLAKVKAL
+2118 IATPEQLAKVKVL
-2131 IDQYVADGNRMVD
+2131 IDQYVADGNRMID

-2153 KDTQLIIDEILA
+2153 QHTQFIVDEILA
-2165 IKLPAEVIKA
+2165 IKLPAEATKV
-2175 SPKVGQPAPKVCTP
+2175 SPKEIQPAPKVCTP
-2189 IKKEDKQEVRKVV
+2189 IKKEETHESRKVE

-2210 EEMDLP
+2210 EGMDLP
-2216 LKELALITGAAL
+2216 LKEFALITGAAL
-2228 LARRRSKK
+2228 LARRRTKN

>member
-39 TTDHNVQGGSN
+39 TTDNNVQSDTN
-50 QALPGNSQNTNADTN
+50 QATPVNSQDTN
-65 RDIVNDS
+65 VANNRGLANS
-72 QNTPNAH
+72 AQNTPNQS
-79 ATDNTSTNQALT
+79 ATTNQSTNQALV
-91 NHQNV
+91 NHNNGSI
-96 DVANQVGPAPI
+96 ANQATPTSV
-107 QPSAS
+107 QSSTPS
-112 PAQNNNNSNANST
+112 AQNNNHTDGNTTATETVSNAN
-125 ATEPAA
+125 
-131 NTNNNLASNNNT
+131 NKDVVSNNTT
-143 LNVPNNTDNND
+143 LNVPNKTNENG
-154 SARHLTLKE
+154 SGGHLTLKE

-182 EASNR
+182 QASNR

-197 TDPNATPADPTA
+197 ADPNATPADPA
-209 TPADPTAGNGSA
+209 AAAAGNGGA

-237 NNIGQN
+237 NNAGQN

-254 NIRPSTNRSVPT
+254 GIRPSTNRSVPS
-266 VTVVDNLPGYTLING
+266 VTVVDNLPGFTLING

-317 RGNDTNDHGDFNG
+317 KGNDTNDHGDFNG
-330 IEKTLTVNPNSE
+330 IEKS
-342 LIFEFNTMTTKNYQ
+342 
-356 AQGNVIALG
+356 
-365 RIRGNDTN
+365 
-373 DHGDFNGIEKT
+373 

-405 QGMTNLIIKNADNDT
+405 QGVTNLIIKNADNDT
-420 VIGEKV
+420 VIAEKS

-434 LLKVPENVSHLK
+434 LFKVPENVSHLK

-525 YKIQLPEG
+525 YKVQLPEG

-544 FPSGNSGVDIN
+544 FPSSNSGVDMN
-555 DMNVTYDAANRIIT
+555 DFNVTYDAANRVIT
-569 IKSTGGGT
+569 IKSTGGGS

-611 TLTYKTYSQDF
+611 TLTYKTYTQDF

-677 TILDENRNNVP
+677 TILDENRNNEP

-699 SLANQMQH
+699 SLTNQMQH

-720 RKVDDMEDLV
+720 KKVDQMEDLV

-788 KPNAKQAIRDKA
+788 KPNAKKAIRDKA
-800 AKQRE
+800 TKQRE
-805 IINHTPD
+805 IINATPD
-812 ATQDEIQ
+812 ATEDEIQ
-819 DALNQLTT
+819 DALNQLAT

-840 TNADVETAKNNGINT
+840 TNADVEIAKNNGINT
-855 IGAVAP
+855 IGAVVP

-911 QINQATTNDDV
+911 QINQATTNADV
-922 DTAKGDGLNAINPI
+922 DNAKGDGLNAINPI

-964 PDATQEERQAAIEK
+964 PDATQEERQAAIDK
-978 VNAAVAVANTNI
+978 VNAAVTAANTNI

-1009 IQAIEPATKVKTDAK
+1009 IQAITPATKVKTDAK
-1024 NAIDQSAETQ
+1024 NAIDKSAETQ
-1034 HNAIFNNNDATL
+1034 HNTIFNNNDATL

-1105 EKAREAI
+1105 DKAREAI

-1136 KNRALNDIGV
+1136 KNRALTDIGV

-1176 ATGVLTD
+1176 ATGVLND

-1212 DLATAINNIN
+1212 ELATAINNIN

-1254 LAQTNQHYS
+1254 LAQINQHYN
-1263 AKLVEI
+1263 AKLAEI
-1269 NATPDATDDEKNAAI
+1269 NATPDATNDEKNAAI

-1365 QLKDQAFNQINQNQT
+1365 QLKDQAINRINQNQT
-1380 NDQVDATTNQ
+1380 NDQVDTTTNQ
-1390 AINAIDNVE
+1390 AVNAIDNVE

-1428 STDNEKEVALQ
+1428 STDNEKEVASQ

-1480 IKPAAREKINQKAN
+1480 VKPAAREKINQKAN
-1494 ELRAQINQ
+1494 ELRAKINQ

-1512 AALDKINDLVA
+1512 VALDKINEFVNQ
-1523 KAMTNITN
+1523 AMTDITN
-1531 DRTNQQVNDS
+1531 NRTNQQVDDTTS
-1541 TNQALDDIAL
+1541 QALDSIAL
-1551 VTPDHI
+1551 VAPEHI

-1568 QYEAKKHEIEQAE
+1568 QYEAKKQEIEQAE

-1596 NNEKRALQ
+1596 NNEKLALQ
-1604 NINQAIANNDVK
+1604 NINQAVTNNDVK
-1616 RVESNGIAT
+1616 RVETNGIAT
-1625 LKGVEP
+1625 LKGVQP
-1631 HIVVKPEA
+1631 HIVIKPEA
-1639 QEAIKASADNQVESI
+1639 QQAIKATAENQVESI
-1654 KDTPHATTD
+1654 KDTPHATVD
-1663 ELDEANQQINDT
+1663 ELDEANQLISDT
-1675 LKQGQQDIDN
+1675 LKQAQQEIEN
-1685 TTQDAAVNDVRNQT
+1685 TNQDAAVTDVRNQT

-1710 RRKRAALDNIDESN
+1710 RRKRAALDSIEEN
-1724 NNQLDAIRN
+1724 NKNQLDAIRN

-1738 QDERNVAIAA
+1738 QDERDVAIDT
-1748 LNKIVNA
+1748 LNKIVNT

-1765 NAEVDQ
+1765 NAEVDR
-1771 TEADGNNNIK
+1771 TETDGNDNIK

-1796 VSAKAE
+1796 VGVKAE

-1837 NHADKTAQVNQNSID
+1837 NHADKTAQVNQDSID

-1894 EQNAAIVQVE
+1894 EQNIAIAQVE

-1914 AGAVTNADVAYLL
+1914 ASAVTNADVAYLL
-1927 HDGKNEIREIE
+1927 HDEKNEIREIE
-1938 PVINKKATAREQL
+1938 PVINRKASAREQL

-1965 VQATVEERNSIL
+1965 IQATVEERNSIL

-1990 IDQDRSNAQVDKTAT
+1990 IDQDRSNAQVDKTAS

-2033 RVTHLVQNYRKVSDR
+2033 RVTALVQNYRKVSNR

-2087 LGDIEAVIT
+2087 LSDIEAVIT

-2118 IATPEQLAKVKAL
+2118 IATPEQLAKVKVL
-2131 IDQYVADGNRMVD
+2131 IDQYVADGNRMID

-2153 KDTQLIIDEILA
+2153 QHTQFIVDEILA
-2165 IKLPAEVIKA
+2165 IKLPAEATKV
-2175 SPKVGQPAPKVCTP
+2175 SPKEIQPAPKVCTP
-2189 IKKEDKQEVRKVV
+2189 IKKEETHESRKVE

-2210 EEMDLP
+2210 EGMDLP
-2216 LKELALITGAAL
+2216 LKEFALITGAAL
-2228 LARRRSKK
+2228 LARRRTKN

>member
-39 TTDHNVQGGSN
+39 TTDNNVQSDTN
-50 QALPGNSQNTNADTN
+50 QATPVNSQDKDVANN
-65 RDIVNDS
+65 RGLANS
-72 QNTPNAH
+72 AQNTPNQS
-79 ATDNTSTNQALT
+79 ATTNQATNQALV
-91 NHQNV
+91 NHNNGSIV
-96 DVANQVGPAPI
+96 NQATPTSV
-107 QPSAS
+107 QSSTPS
-112 PAQNNNNSNANST
+112 AQNNNHTDGNTTATETVSNAN
-125 ATEPAA
+125 
-131 NTNNNLASNNNT
+131 NNDVVSNNT
-143 LNVPNNTDNND
+143 ALNVPTKTNENG
-154 SARHLTLKE
+154 SGGHLTLKE
-163 IQEDVRHSSDKPEL
+163 IQEDVRHSSNKPEL

-182 EASNR
+182 PASNR

-197 TDPNATPADPTA
+197 ADPNATPADPA
-209 TPADPTAGNGSA
+209 AAAVGNGGA

-237 NNIGQN
+237 NNAGQN

-254 NIRPSTNRSVPT
+254 GIRPSTNRSVPT
-266 VTVVDNLPGYTLING
+266 VNVVNNLPGFTLING

-299 GDAKNYQ
+299 GDNKNYQ

-317 RGNDTNDHGDFNG
+317 HGTDTNDHGDFNG
-330 IEKTLTVNPNSE
+330 IEKALTVNPNSE
-342 LIFEFNTMTTKNYQ
+342 LIFEFNTMTTKNG
-356 AQGNVIALG
+356 QGATNV
-365 RIRGNDTN
+365 
-373 DHGDFNGIEKT
+373 
-384 LTVNPN
+384 
-390 SELIFEFNTMTTKNY
+390 
-405 QGMTNLIIKNADNDT
+405 IIKNADTNDT
-420 VIGEKV
+420 IAEKTV
-426 VAYGPIWR
+426 EGGPTLR
-434 LLKVPENVSHLK
+434 LFKVPDNVRNLK

-460 GIYQLRDGYKYYD
+460 GIYQLKDGYKYYS
-473 FVDSIGLHSGSHVY
+473 FVDSIGLHSGSHVF
-487 VERRTMEP
+487 VERRTMDP

-510 NNGNFGASFNTDDFV
+510 NNGNSGASLDTNDFV
-525 YKIQLPEG
+525 YQVQLPEG

-544 FPSGNSGVDIN
+544 FPSNNSGVDVN
-555 DMNVTYDAANRIIT
+555 DMNVTYDAANRVIT

-577 GNSPAR
+577 ANSPAR
-583 LMPDKILDLK
+583 LMPDKILDLR

-599 NVPTPRTVTFND
+599 NVPTPRTVTFNE
-611 TLTYKTYSQDF
+611 TLTYKTYTQDF
-622 INSPAES
+622 INSAAES

-670 DLKRRAQ
+670 GLKRRAQ

-688 LNKRVSQADID
+688 LNKRVSQAYID
-699 SLANQMQH
+699 SLTNQMQH

-720 RKVDDMEDLV
+720 KKVDQMEDLV

-788 KPNAKQAIRDKA
+788 KPNAKKAIRDKA
-800 AKQRE
+800 TKQRE
-805 IINHTPD
+805 IINATPD
-812 ATQDEIQ
+812 VTEDEIQ
-819 DALNQLTT
+819 DALNQLAT

-855 IGAVAP
+855 IGAVVP
-861 QVTHKQAARDA
+861 QVTHKKAARDA

-911 QINQATTNDDV
+911 QINQATTNADV
-922 DTAKGDGLNAINPI
+922 DNAKGDGLNAINPI

-964 PDATQEERQAAIEK
+964 PDATQEERQAAIDK
-978 VNAAVAVANTNI
+978 VNAAVTAANTNI

-1009 IQAIEPATKVKTDAK
+1009 IQAITPATKVKTDAK
-1024 NAIDQSAETQ
+1024 NAIDKSAETQ
-1034 HNAIFNNNDATL
+1034 HNTIFNNNDATL

-1093 TQVKTDARNAVN
+1093 TQVKTDTRNVVN
-1105 EKAREAI
+1105 DKAREAI

-1118 PGATRE
+1118 TGATRE

-1136 KNRALNDIGV
+1136 KNRALTDIGV

-1176 ATGVLTD
+1176 ATGVLND

-1212 DLATAINNIN
+1212 ELATAINNIN

-1254 LAQTNQHYS
+1254 LAQINQHYN
-1263 AKLVEI
+1263 AKLAEI
-1269 NATPDATDDEKNAAI
+1269 NATPDATNDEKNAAI

-1365 QLKDQAFNQINQNQT
+1365 QLKDQAINQINQNQT
-1380 NDQVDATTNQ
+1380 NDQVDTTTNQ
-1390 AINAIDNVE
+1390 AVNAIDNVE

-1428 STDNEKEVALQ
+1428 STDNEKEVASQ

-1480 IKPAAREKINQKAN
+1480 VKPAAREKINQKAN
-1494 ELRAQINQ
+1494 ELRA
-1502 DKEATAEERQ
+1502 K
-1512 AALDKINDLVA
+1512 
-1523 KAMTNITN
+1523 
-1531 DRTNQQVNDS
+1531 
-1541 TNQALDDIAL
+1541 
-1551 VTPDHI
+1551 
-1557 VRAAARDAVKQ
+1557 DAVKQ
-1568 QYEAKKHEIEQAE
+1568 QYEAKKREIEQAE

-1604 NINQAIANNDVK
+1604 NIDQAIANNDVK
-1616 RVESNGIAT
+1616 RVETNGIAT
-1625 LKGVEP
+1625 LKGVQP
-1631 HIVVKPEA
+1631 HIVIKPEA
-1639 QEAIKASADNQVESI
+1639 QQAIKASAENQVESI
-1654 KDTPHATTD
+1654 KDTPHATVD
-1663 ELDEANQQINDT
+1663 ELDEANQLISDT
-1675 LKQGQQDIDN
+1675 LKQAQQEIEN
-1685 TTQDAAVNDVRNQT
+1685 TNQDAAVTDVRNQT

-1710 RRKRAALDNIDESN
+1710 RRKRAALDSIEEN
-1724 NNQLDAIRN
+1724 NKNQLDAIRN

-1738 QDERNVAIAA
+1738 QDERDVAIDT
-1748 LNKIVNA
+1748 LNKIVNT

-1765 NAEVDQ
+1765 NAEVDR
-1771 TEADGNNNIK
+1771 TETDGNDNIK

-1796 VSAKAE
+1796 VGVKAE

-1837 NHADKTAQVNQNSID
+1837 NHADKTAQVNQDSIN

-1894 EQNAAIVQVE
+1894 EQNIAIAQVE

-1914 AGAVTNADVAYLL
+1914 ASAVTNADVAYLL
-1927 HDGKNEIREIE
+1927 HDEKNEIREIE
-1938 PVINKKATAREQL
+1938 PVINRKASAREQL

-1965 VQATVEERNSIL
+1965 IQATVEERNSIL

-1990 IDQDRSNAQVDKTAT
+1990 IDQDRSNAQVDKTAS

-2033 RVTHLVQNYRKVSDR
+2033 RVTALVQNYRKVSNR

-2087 LGDIEAVIT
+2087 LSDIEAVIT

-2118 IATPEQLAKVKAL
+2118 IATPEQLAKVKVL
-2131 IDQYVADGNRMVD
+2131 IDQYVADGNRMID

-2153 KDTQLIIDEILA
+2153 QHTQFIVDEILA
-2165 IKLPAEVIKA
+2165 IKLPAEATKV
-2175 SPKVGQPAPKVCTP
+2175 SPKEIQPAPKVCTP
-2189 IKKEDKQEVRKVV
+2189 IKKEETHESRKVE

-2210 EEMDLP
+2210 EGMDLP
-2216 LKELALITGAAL
+2216 LKEFALITGAAL
-2228 LARRRSKK
+2228 LARRRTKN

>member
-39 TTDHNVQGGSN
+39 TTDNNVQSDTK
-50 QALPGNSQNTNADTN
+50 QATPVNSQDTN
-65 RDIVNDS
+65 VANNRGLANS
-72 QNTPNAH
+72 AQNTPNQS
-79 ATDNTSTNQALT
+79 ATTNQSTNQALV
-91 NHQNV
+91 NHNNGSI
-96 DVANQVGPAPI
+96 ANQAAPTSV
-107 QPSAS
+107 QSSTPSA
-112 PAQNNNNSNANST
+112 QNDNHIDGNTTATEIVSNAN
-125 ATEPAA
+125 
-131 NTNNNLASNNNT
+131 NNDLASNNAT
-143 LNVPNNTDNND
+143 LNVPNNTNENG
-154 SARHLTLKE
+154 SGGHLTLKE
-163 IQEDVRHSSDKPEL
+163 IQEDIRHSSDKPEL

-182 EASNR
+182 QASNR

-197 TDPNATPADPTA
+197 ADPNATPAGPAAAAANGTVPAGNTA
-209 TPADPTAGNGSA
+209 T
-221 PVAITAPYT
+221 YT

-237 NNIGQN
+237 NNAGQN

-249 SFDDN
+249 SFDN
-254 NIRPSTNRSVPT
+254 NGISPSTNRSVPS
-266 VTVVDNLPGYTLING
+266 VTVVDNLPGFTLING

-286 FSHAMVRTSMFDS
+286 LSHAMVRTSMFDT

-306 AQGNVI
+306 AQGNVL

-317 RGNDTNDHGDFNG
+317 RGND
-330 IEKTLTVNPNSE
+330 P
-342 LIFEFNTMTTKNYQ
+342 
-356 AQGNVIALG
+356 
-365 RIRGNDTN
+365 N

-405 QGMTNLIIKNADNDT
+405 QGATNVVIKNAADDSI
-420 VIGEKV
+420 IGEKV
-426 VAYGPIWR
+426 VAFGPIWR
-434 LLKVPENVSHLK
+434 LFKVPENVRNLK
-446 IQFVPKNDAITDAR
+446 IQFVPKNDAITDSR

-473 FVDSIGLHSGSHVY
+473 FVDSIGLYSGSHVY
-487 VERRTMEP
+487 IERHTMDP

-525 YKIQLPEG
+525 YQVQLPEG

-544 FPSGNSGVDIN
+544 FPSNNSGVDVN
-555 DMNVTYDAANRIIT
+555 DMNVTYDAANRVIT

-577 GNSPAR
+577 ANSPAR
-583 LMPDKILDLK
+583 LMPDKILDLR

-611 TLTYKTYSQDF
+611 TLTYKTYTQDF
-622 INSPAES
+622 INTPAES
-629 HTVSTNP
+629 HTVSTDP

-646 ALQAE
+646 ALQGE
-651 VDRRIQQ
+651 VDKRIQQ

-670 DLKRRAQ
+670 GLKRRAQ

-688 LNKRVSQADID
+688 LNQRVSQADID
-699 SLANQMQH
+699 ALTNQMQH

-720 RKVDDMEDLV
+720 KKVDQMEDLV

-788 KPNAKQAIRDKA
+788 KPNAKKAIRDKA
-800 AKQRE
+800 TKQRA
-805 IINHTPD
+805 IINATPD
-812 ATQDEIQ
+812 ATEDEIQ
-819 DALNQLTT
+819 DAINQLAT

-855 IGAVAP
+855 IGAVVP

-911 QINQATTNDDV
+911 QINQATTNADV
-922 DTAKGDGLNAINPI
+922 DNAKGDGLNAINPI
-936 APVTVVKQA
+936 APITVVKQA

-955 QHIAEINAN
+955 QQITTINAN
-964 PDATQEERQAAIEK
+964 PDATQEERQAAIDK
-978 VNAAVAVANTNI
+978 VNAAVTAANTNI

-1009 IQAIEPATKVKTDAK
+1009 IQAITPATKVKTDAK
-1024 NAIDQSAETQ
+1024 NAIDKSAETQ
-1034 HNAIFNNNDATL
+1034 HNTIFNNNDATL

-1105 EKAREAI
+1105 DKAREAI

-1136 KNRALNDIGV
+1136 KNRALTDIGV

-1176 ATGVLTD
+1176 ATGVLND

-1212 DLATAINNIN
+1212 ELATAINNIN

-1254 LAQTNQHYS
+1254 LAQINQHYNV
-1263 AKLVEI
+1263 KLAEI
-1269 NATPDATDDEKNAAI
+1269 NATPDATNDEKNAAI

-1380 NDQVDATTNQ
+1380 NDQVDTTTNQ
-1390 AINAIDNVE
+1390 AVNAIDNVE

-1428 STDNEKEVALQ
+1428 STDNEKEVASQ

-1480 IKPAAREKINQKAN
+1480 VKPAAREKINQKAN
-1494 ELRAQINQ
+1494 ELRAKINQ

-1512 AALDKINDLVA
+1512 VALDKIKEFVNQ
-1523 KAMTNITN
+1523 AMTDITN
-1531 DRTNQQVNDS
+1531 NRTNQQVDDTTS
-1541 TNQALDDIAL
+1541 QALDSIAL
-1551 VTPDHI
+1551 VAPEHI
-1557 VRAAARDAVKQ
+1557 VRTAARDAVKQ
-1568 QYEAKKHEIEQAE
+1568 QYEAKKQEIEQAE

-1596 NNEKRALQ
+1596 NNEKLALQ
-1604 NINQAIANNDVK
+1604 NINQAVTNNDVK
-1616 RVESNGIAT
+1616 RVETNGIAT
-1625 LKGVEP
+1625 LKGVQP
-1631 HIVVKPEA
+1631 HIVIKPEA
-1639 QEAIKASADNQVESI
+1639 QQAIKASAENQVESI
-1654 KDTPHATTD
+1654 KDTPHATID
-1663 ELDEANQQINDT
+1663 ELDEANQLISDT
-1675 LKQGQQDIDN
+1675 LKQAQQEIEN
-1685 TTQDAAVNDVRNQT
+1685 TNQDAAVTDVRNQT
-1699 IKAIEQIKPKV
+1699 IKTIEQIKPKV

-1738 QDERNVAIAA
+1738 QDERNVAIDA

-1894 EQNAAIVQVE
+1894 EQNAAIAQVE

-1914 AGAVTNADVAYLL
+1914 ASAVTNADVAYLL
-1927 HDGKNEIREIE
+1927 HDEKNEIREIE
-1938 PVINKKATAREQL
+1938 PVINRKASAREQL

-1965 VQATVEERNSIL
+1965 IQATIEERNSIL

-1990 IDQDRSNAQVDKTAT
+1990 IDQDRSNAQVDKTAS

-2033 RVTHLVQNYRKVSDR
+2033 RVTALVQNYRKVSDR

-2118 IATPEQLAKVKAL
+2118 IATPEQLAKVKVL
-2131 IDQYVADGNRMVD
+2131 IDQYVADGNRMID

-2153 KDTQLIIDEILA
+2153 QHTQFIVDEILA
-2165 IKLPAEVIKA
+2165 IKLPAEATKV
-2175 SPKVGQPAPKVCTP
+2175 SPKVIQPAPKVCTP
-2189 IKKEDKQEVRKVV
+2189 IKKEETHESRKVE

-2210 EEMDLP
+2210 EGMDLP
-2216 LKELALITGAAL
+2216 LKEFALITGAAL
-2228 LARRRSKK
+2228 LARRRTKN

>member
-39 TTDHNVQGGSN
+39 TTDNNVQSDTN
-50 QALPGNSQNTNADTN
+50 QATPVNSQDTN
-65 RDIVNDS
+65 VANNRGLANS
-72 QNTPNAH
+72 AQNTPNQS
-79 ATDNTSTNQALT
+79 ATTNQSTNQALV
-91 NHQNV
+91 NHNNGSI
-96 DVANQVGPAPI
+96 ANQATPTSV
-107 QPSAS
+107 QSSTPS
-112 PAQNNNNSNANST
+112 AQNNNHTDGNTTATETVSNAN
-125 ATEPAA
+125 
-131 NTNNNLASNNNT
+131 NKDVVSNNTT
-143 LNVPNNTDNND
+143 LNVPNKTNENG
-154 SARHLTLKE
+154 SGGHLTLKE

-182 EASNR
+182 QASNR

-197 TDPNATPADPTA
+197 ADPNATPADPA
-209 TPADPTAGNGSA
+209 AAAAGNGGA

-237 NNIGQN
+237 NNAGQN

-254 NIRPSTNRSVPT
+254 GIRPSTNRSVPS
-266 VTVVDNLPGYTLING
+266 VTVVDNLPGFTLING

-317 RGNDTNDHGDFNG
+317 KGNDTNDHGDFNG
-330 IEKTLTVNPNSE
+330 IEKS
-342 LIFEFNTMTTKNYQ
+342 
-356 AQGNVIALG
+356 
-365 RIRGNDTN
+365 
-373 DHGDFNGIEKT
+373 

-405 QGMTNLIIKNADNDT
+405 QGVTNLIIKNADNDT
-420 VIGEKV
+420 VIAEKS

-434 LLKVPENVSHLK
+434 LFKVPENVSHLK

-525 YKIQLPEG
+525 YKVQLPEG

-544 FPSGNSGVDIN
+544 FPSSNSGVDMN
-555 DMNVTYDAANRIIT
+555 DFNVTYDAANRVIT
-569 IKSTGGGT
+569 IKSTGGGS

-611 TLTYKTYSQDF
+611 TLTYKTYTQDF

-699 SLANQMQH
+699 SLTNQMQH

-720 RKVDDMEDLV
+720 KKVDQMEDLV

-788 KPNAKQAIRDKA
+788 KPNAKKAIRDKA
-800 AKQRE
+800 TKQRE
-805 IINHTPD
+805 IINATPD
-812 ATQDEIQ
+812 ATEDEIQ
-819 DALNQLTT
+819 DALNQLAT

-840 TNADVETAKNNGINT
+840 TNADVEIAKNNGINT
-855 IGAVAP
+855 IGAVVP

-911 QINQATTNDDV
+911 QINQATTNADV
-922 DTAKGDGLNAINPI
+922 DNAKGDGLNAINPI

-964 PDATQEERQAAIEK
+964 PDATQEERQAAIDK
-978 VNAAVAVANTNI
+978 VNAAVTAANTNI

-1009 IQAIEPATKVKTDAK
+1009 IQAITPATKVKTDAK
-1024 NAIDQSAETQ
+1024 NAIDKSAETQ
-1034 HNAIFNNNDATL
+1034 HNTIFNNNDATL

-1105 EKAREAI
+1105 DKAREAI

-1136 KNRALNDIGV
+1136 KNRALTDIGV

-1176 ATGVLTD
+1176 ATGVLND

-1212 DLATAINNIN
+1212 ELATAINNIN

-1254 LAQTNQHYS
+1254 LAQINQHYN
-1263 AKLVEI
+1263 AKLAEI
-1269 NATPDATDDEKNAAI
+1269 NATPDATNDEKNAAI

-1365 QLKDQAFNQINQNQT
+1365 QLKDQAINQINQNQT
-1380 NDQVDATTNQ
+1380 NDQVDTTTNQ
-1390 AINAIDNVE
+1390 AVNAIDNVE

-1428 STDNEKEVALQ
+1428 STDNEKEVASQ

-1480 IKPAAREKINQKAN
+1480 VKPAAREKINQKAN
-1494 ELRAQINQ
+1494 ELRAKINQ

-1512 AALDKINDLVA
+1512 VALDKINEFVNQ
-1523 KAMTNITN
+1523 AMTDITN
-1531 DRTNQQVNDS
+1531 NRTNQQVDDTTS
-1541 TNQALDDIAL
+1541 QALDSIAL
-1551 VTPDHI
+1551 VAPEHI

-1568 QYEAKKHEIEQAE
+1568 QYEAKKQEIEQAE

-1596 NNEKRALQ
+1596 NNEKLALQ
-1604 NINQAIANNDVK
+1604 NINQAVTNNDVK
-1616 RVESNGIAT
+1616 RVETNGIAT
-1625 LKGVEP
+1625 LKGVQP
-1631 HIVVKPEA
+1631 HIVIKPEA
-1639 QEAIKASADNQVESI
+1639 QQAIKATAENQVESI
-1654 KDTPHATTD
+1654 KDTPHATVD
-1663 ELDEANQQINDT
+1663 ELDEANQLISDT
-1675 LKQGQQDIDN
+1675 LKQAQQEIEN
-1685 TTQDAAVNDVRNQT
+1685 TNQDAAVTDVRNQT

-1710 RRKRAALDNIDESN
+1710 RRKRAALDSIEEN
-1724 NNQLDAIRN
+1724 NKNQLDAIRN

-1738 QDERNVAIAA
+1738 QDERDIAIDT
-1748 LNKIVNA
+1748 LNKIVNT

-1765 NAEVDQ
+1765 NAEVDR
-1771 TEADGNNNIK
+1771 TETDGNDNIK

-1796 VSAKAE
+1796 VGVKAE

-1837 NHADKTAQVNQNSID
+1837 NHADKTAQVNQDSID

-1894 EQNAAIVQVE
+1894 EQNIAIAQVE

-1914 AGAVTNADVAYLL
+1914 ASAVTNADVAYLL
-1927 HDGKNEIREIE
+1927 HDEKNEIREIE
-1938 PVINKKATAREQL
+1938 PVINRKASAREQL

-1965 VQATVEERNSIL
+1965 IQATVEERNSIL

-1990 IDQDRSNAQVDKTAT
+1990 IDQDRSNAQVDKTAS

-2033 RVTHLVQNYRKVSDR
+2033 RVTALVQNYRKVSNR

-2087 LGDIEAVIT
+2087 LSDIEAVIT

-2118 IATPEQLAKVKAL
+2118 IATPEQLAKVKVL
-2131 IDQYVADGNRMVD
+2131 IDQYVADGNRMID

-2153 KDTQLIIDEILA
+2153 QHTQFIVDEILA
-2165 IKLPAEVIKA
+2165 IKLPAEATKV
-2175 SPKVGQPAPKVCTP
+2175 SPKEIQPAPKVCTP
-2189 IKKEDKQEVRKVV
+2189 IKKEETHESRKVE

-2210 EEMDLP
+2210 EGMDLP
-2216 LKELALITGAAL
+2216 LKEFALITGAAL
-2228 LARRRSKK
+2228 LARRRTKN

>member
-39 TTDHNVQGGSN
+39 TTDNNVQSDTN
-50 QALPGNSQNTNADTN
+50 QATPVNSQDTN
-65 RDIVNDS
+65 VANNRGLANS
-72 QNTPNAH
+72 AQNTPNQS
-79 ATDNTSTNQALT
+79 ATTNQSTNQALV
-91 NHQNV
+91 NHNNGSI
-96 DVANQVGPAPI
+96 ANQATPAPI

-112 PAQNNNNSNANST
+112 PAQNNNHSDANST
-125 ATEPAA
+125 ATETVSNA
-131 NTNNNLASNNNT
+131 NNNDVVSNNTT
-143 LNVPNNTDNND
+143 LNVPNRTNENG
-154 SARHLTLKE
+154 SGGHLTLKE

-182 EASNR
+182 QASNR

-197 TDPNATPADPTA
+197 ADPNATPADPA
-209 TPADPTAGNGSA
+209 AAAAGNGGA

-237 NNIGQN
+237 NNAGQN

-254 NIRPSTNRSVPT
+254 GIRPSTNRSVPS
-266 VTVVDNLPGYTLING
+266 VTVVDNLPGFTLING

-317 RGNDTNDHGDFNG
+317 KGNDTNDHGDFNG
-330 IEKTLTVNPNSE
+330 IEKS
-342 LIFEFNTMTTKNYQ
+342 
-356 AQGNVIALG
+356 
-365 RIRGNDTN
+365 
-373 DHGDFNGIEKT
+373 

-405 QGMTNLIIKNADNDT
+405 QGVTNLIIKNADNDT
-420 VIGEKV
+420 VIAEKS

-434 LLKVPENVSHLK
+434 LFKVPDNVSHLK

-525 YKIQLPEG
+525 YKVQLPEG

-544 FPSGNSGVDIN
+544 FPSSNSGVDMN
-555 DMNVTYDAANRIIT
+555 DFNVTYDAANRVIT
-569 IKSTGGGT
+569 IKSTGGGS

-611 TLTYKTYSQDF
+611 TLTYKTYTQDF

-670 DLKRRAQ
+670 GLKRRAQ

-699 SLANQMQH
+699 SLTNQMQH

-720 RKVDDMEDLV
+720 KKVDQMEDLV

-752 NEIIGNIG
+752 NEIIGDIG
-760 DQTTDD
+760 DQTTDA

-788 KPNAKQAIRDKA
+788 KPNAKKAIRDKA
-800 AKQRE
+800 TKQRE
-805 IINHTPD
+805 IINATPD
-812 ATQDEIQ
+812 ATEDEIQ
-819 DALNQLTT
+819 DAINQLAT

-855 IGAVAP
+855 IGAVVP
-861 QVTHKQAARDA
+861 QVTHKKAARDT
-872 INQATATKRQQ
+872 ITQATATKRQQ
-883 INSNREATQEEKN
+883 INSNREATQEEKD

-911 QINQATTNDDV
+911 QINQATTNADV
-922 DTAKGDGLNAINPI
+922 DNAKGDGLNAINPI

-964 PDATQEERQAAIEK
+964 PDATQEERQAAIDK
-978 VNAAVAVANTNI
+978 VNAAVTAANTNI
-990 LNANTNADVEQVKT
+990 LNANTNANVEQVKT

-1009 IQAIEPATKVKTDAK
+1009 IQAITPATKVKTDAK
-1024 NAIDQSAETQ
+1024 NAIDKSAETQ
-1034 HNAIFNNNDATL
+1034 HNTIFNNNDATL

-1105 EKAREAI
+1105 DKAREAI

-1136 KNRALNDIGV
+1136 KNRALTDIGV

-1176 ATGVLTD
+1176 ATGVLND

-1212 DLATAINNIN
+1212 ELATAINNIN

-1254 LAQTNQHYS
+1254 LAQINQHYN
-1263 AKLVEI
+1263 AKLAEI
-1269 NATPDATDDEKNAAI
+1269 NATPDATNDEKNAAI

-1390 AINAIDNVE
+1390 AVNAIDNVE

-1428 STDNEKEVALQ
+1428 STDNEKEVASQ
-1439 ALAKEKEKAL
+1439 ALTKEKEKAL

-1480 IKPAAREKINQKAN
+1480 VKPAAREKINQKAN
-1494 ELRAQINQ
+1494 ELRAKINQ

-1512 AALDKINDLVA
+1512 VALDKINEFVNQ
-1523 KAMTNITN
+1523 AMTDITN
-1531 DRTNQQVNDS
+1531 NRTNQQVDDTTS
-1541 TNQALDDIAL
+1541 QALDSIAL
-1551 VTPDHI
+1551 VTPEHI
-1557 VRAAARDAVKQ
+1557 VRAGARDAVKQ
-1568 QYEAKKHEIEQAE
+1568 QYEAKKQEIEQAE

-1596 NNEKRALQ
+1596 NNEKLALQ
-1604 NINQAIANNDVK
+1604 NINQAVTNNDVK
-1616 RVESNGIAT
+1616 RVETNGIAT
-1625 LKGVEP
+1625 LKGVQP
-1631 HIVVKPEA
+1631 HIVIKPEA
-1639 QEAIKASADNQVESI
+1639 QQAIKASAENQVELI
-1654 KDTPHATTD
+1654 KDTPHATVD
-1663 ELDEANQQINDT
+1663 ELDEANQLISDT
-1675 LKQGQQDIDN
+1675 LKKAQQDIDN

-1733 TLDTT
+1733 MLDTT
-1738 QDERNVAIAA
+1738 QDERNVAIDT

-1837 NHADKTAQVNQNSID
+1837 NHADKTVQVNQNSID

-1894 EQNAAIVQVE
+1894 EQNAAIAQVE

-1914 AGAVTNADVAYLL
+1914 ASAVTNADVAYLL

-1938 PVINKKATAREQL
+1938 PVINRKASAREQL
-1951 TTLFNDKKQ
+1951 TTLLNDKKQ

-1965 VQATVEERNSIL
+1965 IQATVEERNSIL

-1990 IDQDRSNAQVDKTAT
+1990 IDQDRSNAQVDKTAS

-2131 IDQYVADGNRMVD
+2131 IDQYVTDGNRMID

-2153 KDTQLIIDEILA
+2153 QHTQFIVDEILA
-2165 IKLPAEVIKA
+2165 IKLPAEATKV

-2189 IKKEDKQEVRKVV
+2189 IKKEDKQEVSKVE

-2228 LARRRSKK
+2228 LARRRTKN

>member
-39 TTDHNVQGGSN
+39 TTDNNVQSDTN
-50 QALPGNSQNTNADTN
+50 QATPVNSQDKDVANN
-65 RDIVNDS
+65 RGLANS
-72 QNTPNAH
+72 AQNTPNQS
-79 ATDNTSTNQALT
+79 ATTNQATNQALV
-91 NHQNV
+91 NHNNGSIV
-96 DVANQVGPAPI
+96 NQATPTSV
-107 QPSAS
+107 QSSTPS
-112 PAQNNNNSNANST
+112 AQNNNHTDGNTTATETVSNAN
-125 ATEPAA
+125 
-131 NTNNNLASNNNT
+131 NNDAVSNNTT
-143 LNVPNNTDNND
+143 LNVPNKTNENG
-154 SARHLTLKE
+154 SGGHLTLKE

-182 EASNR
+182 PASNR

-197 TDPNATPADPTA
+197 ADPNATPADPA
-209 TPADPTAGNGSA
+209 AAAAGNGGA

-237 NNIGQN
+237 NNAGQN

-254 NIRPSTNRSVPT
+254 GIRPSTNRSVPS
-266 VTVVDNLPGYTLING
+266 VTVVDNLPGFTLING

-299 GDAKNYQ
+299 GDNKNYQ

-317 RGNDTNDHGDFNG
+317 NGTDTNDHGDFNG

-342 LIFEFNTMTTKNYQ
+342 LIFEFNTMTTKNG
-356 AQGNVIALG
+356 QGATNV
-365 RIRGNDTN
+365 
-373 DHGDFNGIEKT
+373 
-384 LTVNPN
+384 
-390 SELIFEFNTMTTKNY
+390 
-405 QGMTNLIIKNADNDT
+405 IIKNADTNDT
-420 VIGEKV
+420 IAEKTV
-426 VAYGPIWR
+426 EGGPTLR
-434 LLKVPENVSHLK
+434 LFKVPDNVRNLK
-446 IQFVPKNDAITDAR
+446 IQFVSKNDAITDAR
-460 GIYQLRDGYKYYD
+460 GIYQLKDGYKYYS

-510 NNGNFGASFNTDDFV
+510 NNGNSGASLDTDEFV

-544 FPSGNSGVDIN
+544 FPSNNSGVDVN
-555 DMNVTYDAANRIIT
+555 DMNVTYDAANRVIT

-577 GNSPAR
+577 TNSSAR

-611 TLTYKTYSQDF
+611 TLTYKTYTQDF
-622 INSPAES
+622 INSAAES

-670 DLKRRAQ
+670 DLKKRAQ
-677 TILDENRNNVP
+677 TILAENRNNVP

-699 SLANQMQH
+699 TLTNQMQH

-720 RKVDDMEDLV
+720 QKADQMEDLV

-752 NEIIGNIG
+752 GNIIGDIG

-788 KPNAKQAIRDKA
+788 KPNAKKAIRDKA
-800 AKQRE
+800 TKQRE
-805 IINHTPD
+805 IINATPD
-812 ATQDEIQ
+812 ATEDEIQ
-819 DALNQLTT
+819 DAINQLAT

-855 IGAVAP
+855 IGAVVP
-861 QVTHKQAARDA
+861 QVTHKKAARDA

-911 QINQATTNDDV
+911 QINQATTNADV
-922 DTAKGDGLNAINPI
+922 DNAKGDGLNAINPI

-964 PDATQEERQAAIEK
+964 PDATQEERQAAIDK
-978 VNAAVAVANTNI
+978 VNAAVTAANTNI

-1009 IQAIEPATKVKTDAK
+1009 IQAITPATKVKTDAK
-1024 NAIDQSAETQ
+1024 NAIDKSAETQ
-1034 HNAIFNNNDATL
+1034 HNTIFNNNDATL

-1083 TQNIVVIQPA
+1083 MQNIVVIQPA
-1093 TQVKTDARNAVN
+1093 TQVKTDARNTVN

-1124 EKQEAINRVNTL
+1124 EKQEAIDRVNAL
-1136 KNRALNDIGV
+1136 KNRALTDIGV

-1176 ATGVLTD
+1176 ATGVLND

-1204 VALNQVDQ
+1204 MALNQVDQ

-1222 QADTNAEVDQ
+1222 QADTNTEVDQ
-1232 AQQLGTKAINAI
+1232 AQQLGAQAINAI

-1254 LAQTNQHYS
+1254 LAQINQHYN
-1263 AKLVEI
+1263 AKLAEI

-1289 DRQQAIESI
+1289 DRQQAIESV

-1304 AEVDQAATV
+1304 NEVDQAATT

-1380 NDQVDATTNQ
+1380 NDQVDTTTNQ
-1390 AINAIDNVE
+1390 ALNAIDNVE

-1428 STDNEKEVALQ
+1428 STDNEKEVASQ

-1480 IKPAAREKINQKAN
+1480 VKPAAREKINQKAN
-1494 ELRAQINQ
+1494 ELRAKINQ

-1512 AALDKINDLVA
+1512 VALDKINEFVNQ
-1523 KAMTNITN
+1523 AMTDITN
-1531 DRTNQQVNDS
+1531 NRTNQQVDDTTS
-1541 TNQALDDIAL
+1541 QALDSIAL
-1551 VTPDHI
+1551 VAPEHI

-1568 QYEAKKHEIEQAE
+1568 QYEAKKQEIEQAE

-1596 NNEKRALQ
+1596 NNEKLALQ
-1604 NINQAIANNDVK
+1604 NINQAVTNNDVK
-1616 RVESNGIAT
+1616 RVETNGIAT
-1625 LKGVEP
+1625 LKGVQP
-1631 HIVVKPEA
+1631 HIVIKPEA
-1639 QEAIKASADNQVESI
+1639 QQAIKASAENQVESI
-1654 KDTPHATTD
+1654 KDTPHATVD
-1663 ELDEANQQINDT
+1663 ELDEANQLISDT
-1675 LKQGQQDIDN
+1675 LKQAQQEIEN
-1685 TTQDAAVNDVRNQT
+1685 TNQDAAVTDVRNQT

-1710 RRKRAALDNIDESN
+1710 RRKRAALDSIEEN
-1724 NNQLDAIRN
+1724 NKNQLDAIRN

-1738 QDERNVAIAA
+1738 QDERDVAIDT
-1748 LNKIVNA
+1748 LNKIVNT

-1765 NAEVDQ
+1765 NAEVDR
-1771 TEADGNNNIK
+1771 TETDGNDNIK

-1796 VSAKAE
+1796 VGVKAE

-1837 NHADKTAQVNQNSID
+1837 NHADKTAQVNQDSIN

-1894 EQNAAIVQVE
+1894 EQNIAIAQVE

-1914 AGAVTNADVAYLL
+1914 ASAVTNADVAYLL
-1927 HDGKNEIREIE
+1927 HDEKNEIREIE
-1938 PVINKKATAREQL
+1938 PVINRKASAREQL

-1965 VQATVEERNSIL
+1965 FQATVEERNSIL

-1990 IDQDRSNAQVDKTAT
+1990 IDQDRSNAQVDKTAS

-2033 RVTHLVQNYRKVSDR
+2033 RVTALVQNYRKVSDR

-2131 IDQYVADGNRMVD
+2131 IDQYVADGNRMID

-2153 KDTQLIIDEILA
+2153 QHTQFIVDEILA
-2165 IKLPAEVIKA
+2165 IKLPAEAMKV
-2175 SPKVGQPAPKVCTP
+2175 SPKVIQPAPKVCTP
-2189 IKKEDKQEVRKVV
+2189 IKKEETHESRKVE

-2210 EEMDLP
+2210 EGMDLP
-2216 LKELALITGAAL
+2216 LKEFALITGAAL
-2228 LARRRSKK
+2228 LARRRTKN

>member
-39 TTDHNVQGGSN
+39 TTDNNVQSDTN
-50 QALPGNSQNTNADTN
+50 QATPVNSQDTN
-65 RDIVNDS
+65 VANNRGLANS
-72 QNTPNAH
+72 AQNTPNQS
-79 ATDNTSTNQALT
+79 ATTNQSTNQALV
-91 NHQNV
+91 NHNNGSI
-96 DVANQVGPAPI
+96 ANQATPTSV
-107 QPSAS
+107 QSSTPS
-112 PAQNNNNSNANST
+112 AQNNNHTDGNTTATETVSNAN
-125 ATEPAA
+125 
-131 NTNNNLASNNNT
+131 NKDVVSNNTT
-143 LNVPNNTDNND
+143 LNVPNKTNENG
-154 SARHLTLKE
+154 SGGHLTLKE

-182 EASNR
+182 QASNR

-197 TDPNATPADPTA
+197 ADPNATPADPA
-209 TPADPTAGNGSA
+209 AAAAGNGGA

-237 NNIGQN
+237 NNAGQN

-254 NIRPSTNRSVPT
+254 GIRPSTNRSVPS
-266 VTVVDNLPGYTLING
+266 VTVVDNLPGFTLING

-317 RGNDTNDHGDFNG
+317 KGNDTNDHGDFNG
-330 IEKTLTVNPNSE
+330 IEKS
-342 LIFEFNTMTTKNYQ
+342 
-356 AQGNVIALG
+356 
-365 RIRGNDTN
+365 
-373 DHGDFNGIEKT
+373 

-405 QGMTNLIIKNADNDT
+405 QGVTNLIIKNADNDT
-420 VIGEKV
+420 VIAEKS

-434 LLKVPENVSHLK
+434 LFKVPENVSHLK

-525 YKIQLPEG
+525 YKVQLPEG

-544 FPSGNSGVDIN
+544 FPSSNSGVDMN
-555 DMNVTYDAANRIIT
+555 DFNVTYDAANRVIT
-569 IKSTGGGT
+569 IKSTGGGS

-611 TLTYKTYSQDF
+611 TLTYKTYTQDF

-699 SLANQMQH
+699 SLTNQMQH

-720 RKVDDMEDLV
+720 KKVDQMEDLV

-788 KPNAKQAIRDKA
+788 KPNAKKAIRDKA
-800 AKQRE
+800 TKQRE
-805 IINHTPD
+805 IINATPD
-812 ATQDEIQ
+812 ATEDEIQ
-819 DALNQLTT
+819 DALNQLAT

-840 TNADVETAKNNGINT
+840 TNADVEIAKNNGINT
-855 IGAVAP
+855 IGAVVP

-911 QINQATTNDDV
+911 QINQATTNADV
-922 DTAKGDGLNAINPI
+922 DNAKGDGLNAINPI

-964 PDATQEERQAAIEK
+964 PDATQEERQAAIDK
-978 VNAAVAVANTNI
+978 VNAAVTAANTNI

-1009 IQAIEPATKVKTDAK
+1009 IQAITPATKVKTDAK
-1024 NAIDQSAETQ
+1024 NAIDKSAETQ
-1034 HNAIFNNNDATL
+1034 HNTIFNNNDATL

-1105 EKAREAI
+1105 DKAREAI

-1136 KNRALNDIGV
+1136 KNRALTDIGV

-1176 ATGVLTD
+1176 ATGVLND

-1212 DLATAINNIN
+1212 ELATAINNIN

-1254 LAQTNQHYS
+1254 LAQINQHYN
-1263 AKLVEI
+1263 AKLAEI
-1269 NATPDATDDEKNAAI
+1269 NATPDATNDEKNAAI

-1365 QLKDQAFNQINQNQT
+1365 QLKDQAINQINQNQT
-1380 NDQVDATTNQ
+1380 NDQVDTTTNQ
-1390 AINAIDNVE
+1390 AVNAIDNVE

-1428 STDNEKEVALQ
+1428 STDNEKEVASQ

-1480 IKPAAREKINQKAN
+1480 VKPAAREKINQKAN
-1494 ELRAQINQ
+1494 ELRAKINQ

-1512 AALDKINDLVA
+1512 VALDKINEFVNQ
-1523 KAMTNITN
+1523 AMTDITN
-1531 DRTNQQVNDS
+1531 NRTNQQVDDTTS
-1541 TNQALDDIAL
+1541 QALDSIAL
-1551 VTPDHI
+1551 VAPEHI

-1568 QYEAKKHEIEQAE
+1568 QYEAKNQEIEQAE

-1596 NNEKRALQ
+1596 NNEKLALQ
-1604 NINQAIANNDVK
+1604 NINQAVTNNDVK
-1616 RVESNGIAT
+1616 RVETNGIAT
-1625 LKGVEP
+1625 LKGVQP
-1631 HIVVKPEA
+1631 HIVIKPEA
-1639 QEAIKASADNQVESI
+1639 QQAIKATAENQVESI
-1654 KDTPHATTD
+1654 KDTPHATVD
-1663 ELDEANQQINDT
+1663 ELDEANQLISDT
-1675 LKQGQQDIDN
+1675 LKQAQQEIEN
-1685 TTQDAAVNDVRNQT
+1685 TNQDAAVTDVRNQT

-1710 RRKRAALDNIDESN
+1710 RRKRAALDSIEEN
-1724 NNQLDAIRN
+1724 NKNQLDAIRN

-1738 QDERNVAIAA
+1738 QDERDVAIDT
-1748 LNKIVNA
+1748 LNKIVNT

-1765 NAEVDQ
+1765 NAEVDR
-1771 TEADGNNNIK
+1771 TETDGNDNIK

-1796 VSAKAE
+1796 VGVKAE

-1837 NHADKTAQVNQNSID
+1837 NHADKTAQVNQDSID

-1894 EQNAAIVQVE
+1894 EQNIAIAQVE

-1914 AGAVTNADVAYLL
+1914 ASAVTNADVAYLL
-1927 HDGKNEIREIE
+1927 HDEKNEIREIE
-1938 PVINKKATAREQL
+1938 PVINRKASAREQL

-1965 VQATVEERNSIL
+1965 IQATVEERNSIL

-1990 IDQDRSNAQVDKTAT
+1990 IDQDRSNAQVDKTAS

-2033 RVTHLVQNYRKVSDR
+2033 RVTALVQNYRKVSNR

-2078 AVLKRFNVA
+2078 TVLKRFNVA
-2087 LGDIEAVIT
+2087 LSDIEAVIT

-2118 IATPEQLAKVKAL
+2118 IATPEQLAKVKVL
-2131 IDQYVADGNRMVD
+2131 IDQYVADGNRMID

-2153 KDTQLIIDEILA
+2153 QHTQFIVDEILA
-2165 IKLPAEVIKA
+2165 IKLPAEATKV
-2175 SPKVGQPAPKVCTP
+2175 SPKEIQPAPKVCTP
-2189 IKKEDKQEVRKVV
+2189 IKKEETHESRKVE

-2210 EEMDLP
+2210 EGMDLP
-2216 LKELALITGAAL
+2216 LKEFALITGAAL
-2228 LARRRSKK
+2228 LARRRTKN

>member
-39 TTDHNVQGGSN
+39 TTDNNVQSDTN
-50 QALPGNSQNTNADTN
+50 QATPVNSQDTN
-65 RDIVNDS
+65 VANNRGLANS
-72 QNTPNAH
+72 AQNTPNQS
-79 ATDNTSTNQALT
+79 ATTNQSTNQALV
-91 NHQNV
+91 NHNNGSI
-96 DVANQVGPAPI
+96 ANQATPTSV
-107 QPSAS
+107 QSSTPS
-112 PAQNNNNSNANST
+112 AQNNNHTDGNTTATETVSNAN
-125 ATEPAA
+125 
-131 NTNNNLASNNNT
+131 NKDVVSNNTT
-143 LNVPNNTDNND
+143 LNVPNKTNENG
-154 SARHLTLKE
+154 SGGHLTLKE

-182 EASNR
+182 QASNR

-197 TDPNATPADPTA
+197 ADPNATPADPA
-209 TPADPTAGNGSA
+209 AAAAGNGGA

-237 NNIGQN
+237 NNAGQN

-254 NIRPSTNRSVPT
+254 GIRPSTNRSVPS
-266 VTVVDNLPGYTLING
+266 VTVVDNLPGFTLING

-317 RGNDTNDHGDFNG
+317 KGNDTNDHGDFNG
-330 IEKTLTVNPNSE
+330 IEKS
-342 LIFEFNTMTTKNYQ
+342 
-356 AQGNVIALG
+356 
-365 RIRGNDTN
+365 
-373 DHGDFNGIEKT
+373 

-405 QGMTNLIIKNADNDT
+405 QGVTNLIIKNADNDT
-420 VIGEKV
+420 VIAEKS

-434 LLKVPENVSHLK
+434 LFKVPENVSHLK

-525 YKIQLPEG
+525 YKVQLPEG

-544 FPSGNSGVDIN
+544 FPSSNSGVDMN
-555 DMNVTYDAANRIIT
+555 DFNVTYDAANRVIT
-569 IKSTGGGT
+569 IKSTGGGS

-611 TLTYKTYSQDF
+611 TLTYKTYTQDF

-699 SLANQMQH
+699 SLTNQMQH

-720 RKVDDMEDLV
+720 KKVDQMEDLV

-788 KPNAKQAIRDKA
+788 KPNAKKAIRDKA
-800 AKQRE
+800 TKQRE
-805 IINHTPD
+805 IINATPD
-812 ATQDEIQ
+812 ATEDEIQ
-819 DALNQLTT
+819 DALNQLAT

-840 TNADVETAKNNGINT
+840 TNADVEIAKNNGINT
-855 IGAVAP
+855 IGAVVP

-911 QINQATTNDDV
+911 QINQATTNADV
-922 DTAKGDGLNAINPI
+922 DNAKGDGLNAINPI

-964 PDATQEERQAAIEK
+964 PDATQEERQAAIDK
-978 VNAAVAVANTNI
+978 VNAAVTAANTNI

-1009 IQAIEPATKVKTDAK
+1009 IQAITPATKVKTDAK
-1024 NAIDQSAETQ
+1024 NAIDKSAETQ
-1034 HNAIFNNNDATL
+1034 HNTIFNNNNATL

-1105 EKAREAI
+1105 DKAREAI

-1136 KNRALNDIGV
+1136 KNRALTDIGV

-1176 ATGVLTD
+1176 ATGVLND

-1212 DLATAINNIN
+1212 ELATAINNIN

-1254 LAQTNQHYS
+1254 LAQINQHYN
-1263 AKLVEI
+1263 AKLAEI
-1269 NATPDATDDEKNAAI
+1269 NATPDATNDEKNAAI

-1365 QLKDQAFNQINQNQT
+1365 QLKDQAINQINQNQT
-1380 NDQVDATTNQ
+1380 NDQVDTTTNQ
-1390 AINAIDNVE
+1390 AVNAIDNVE

-1428 STDNEKEVALQ
+1428 STDNEKEVASQ

-1480 IKPAAREKINQKAN
+1480 VKPAAREKINQKAN
-1494 ELRAQINQ
+1494 ELRAKINQ

-1512 AALDKINDLVA
+1512 VALDKINEFVNQ
-1523 KAMTNITN
+1523 AMTDITN
-1531 DRTNQQVNDS
+1531 NRTNQQVDDTTS
-1541 TNQALDDIAL
+1541 QALDSIAL
-1551 VTPDHI
+1551 VAPEHI

-1568 QYEAKKHEIEQAE
+1568 QYEAKKQEIEQAE

-1596 NNEKRALQ
+1596 NNEKLALQ
-1604 NINQAIANNDVK
+1604 NINQAVTNNDVK
-1616 RVESNGIAT
+1616 RVETNGIAT
-1625 LKGVEP
+1625 LKGVQP
-1631 HIVVKPEA
+1631 HIVIKPEA
-1639 QEAIKASADNQVESI
+1639 QQAIKATAENQVESI
-1654 KDTPHATTD
+1654 KDTPHATVD
-1663 ELDEANQQINDT
+1663 ELDEANQLISDT
-1675 LKQGQQDIDN
+1675 LKQAQQEIEN
-1685 TTQDAAVNDVRNQT
+1685 TNQDAAVTDVRNQT

-1710 RRKRAALDNIDESN
+1710 RRKRAALDSIEEN
-1724 NNQLDAIRN
+1724 NKNQLDAIRN

-1738 QDERNVAIAA
+1738 QDERDVAIDT
-1748 LNKIVNA
+1748 LNKIVNT

-1765 NAEVDQ
+1765 NAEVDR
-1771 TEADGNNNIK
+1771 TETDGNDNIK

-1796 VSAKAE
+1796 VGVKAE

-1837 NHADKTAQVNQNSID
+1837 NHADKTAQVNQDSID

-1894 EQNAAIVQVE
+1894 EQNIAIAQVE

-1914 AGAVTNADVAYLL
+1914 ASAVTNADVAYLL
-1927 HDGKNEIREIE
+1927 HDEKNEIREIE
-1938 PVINKKATAREQL
+1938 PVINRKASAREQL

-1965 VQATVEERNSIL
+1965 IQATVEERNSIL

-1990 IDQDRSNAQVDKTAT
+1990 IDQDRSNAQVDKTAS

-2033 RVTHLVQNYRKVSDR
+2033 RVTALVQNYRKVSNR

-2087 LGDIEAVIT
+2087 LSDIEAVIT

-2118 IATPEQLAKVKAL
+2118 IATPEQLAKVKVL
-2131 IDQYVADGNRMVD
+2131 IDQYVADGNRMID

-2153 KDTQLIIDEILA
+2153 QHTQFIVDEILA
-2165 IKLPAEVIKA
+2165 IKLPAEATKV
-2175 SPKVGQPAPKVCTP
+2175 SPKEIQPAPKVCTP
-2189 IKKEDKQEVRKVV
+2189 IKKEETHESRKVE

-2210 EEMDLP
+2210 EGMDLP
-2216 LKELALITGAAL
+2216 LKEFALITGAAL
-2228 LARRRSKK
+2228 LARRRTKN

>member
-39 TTDHNVQGGSN
+39 TTDNNVQSDTN
-50 QALPGNSQNTNADTN
+50 QATPVNSQDTN
-65 RDIVNDS
+65 VANNRGLANS
-72 QNTPNAH
+72 AQNTPNQS
-79 ATDNTSTNQALT
+79 ATTNQSTNQALV
-91 NHQNV
+91 NHNNGSI
-96 DVANQVGPAPI
+96 ANQATPTSV
-107 QPSAS
+107 QSSTPS
-112 PAQNNNNSNANST
+112 AQNNNHTDGNTTATETVSNAN
-125 ATEPAA
+125 
-131 NTNNNLASNNNT
+131 NKDVVSNNTT
-143 LNVPNNTDNND
+143 LNVPNKTNENG
-154 SARHLTLKE
+154 SGGHLTLKE

-182 EASNR
+182 QASNR

-197 TDPNATPADPTA
+197 ADPNATPADPA
-209 TPADPTAGNGSA
+209 AAAAGNGGA

-237 NNIGQN
+237 NNAGQN

-254 NIRPSTNRSVPT
+254 GIRPSTNRSVPS
-266 VTVVDNLPGYTLING
+266 VTVVDNLPGFTLING

-317 RGNDTNDHGDFNG
+317 KGNDTNDHGDFNG
-330 IEKTLTVNPNSE
+330 IEKS
-342 LIFEFNTMTTKNYQ
+342 
-356 AQGNVIALG
+356 
-365 RIRGNDTN
+365 
-373 DHGDFNGIEKT
+373 

-405 QGMTNLIIKNADNDT
+405 QGVTNLIIKNADNDT
-420 VIGEKV
+420 VIAEKS

-434 LLKVPENVSHLK
+434 LFKVPENVSHLK

-525 YKIQLPEG
+525 YKVQLPEG

-544 FPSGNSGVDIN
+544 FPSSNSGVDMN
-555 DMNVTYDAANRIIT
+555 DFNVTYDAANRVIT
-569 IKSTGGGT
+569 IKSTGGGS

-611 TLTYKTYSQDF
+611 TLTYKTYTQDF

-699 SLANQMQH
+699 SLTNQMQH

-720 RKVDDMEDLV
+720 KKVDQMEDLV

-788 KPNAKQAIRDKA
+788 KPNAKKAIRDKA
-800 AKQRE
+800 TKQRE
-805 IINHTPD
+805 IINATPD
-812 ATQDEIQ
+812 ATEDEIQ
-819 DALNQLTT
+819 DALNQLAT

-840 TNADVETAKNNGINT
+840 TNADVEIAKNNGINT
-855 IGAVAP
+855 IGAVVP

-883 INSNREATQEEKN
+883 INSNREAIQEEKN

-911 QINQATTNDDV
+911 QINQATTNADV
-922 DTAKGDGLNAINPI
+922 DNAKGDGLNAINPI

-964 PDATQEERQAAIEK
+964 PDATQEERQAAIDK
-978 VNAAVAVANTNI
+978 VNAAVTAANTNI

-1009 IQAIEPATKVKTDAK
+1009 IQAITPATKVKTDAK
-1024 NAIDQSAETQ
+1024 NAIDKSAETQ
-1034 HNAIFNNNDATL
+1034 HNTIFNNNDATL

-1105 EKAREAI
+1105 DKAREAI

-1136 KNRALNDIGV
+1136 KNRALTDIGV

-1176 ATGVLTD
+1176 ATGVLND

-1212 DLATAINNIN
+1212 ELATAINNIN

-1254 LAQTNQHYS
+1254 LAQINQHYN
-1263 AKLVEI
+1263 AKLAEI
-1269 NATPDATDDEKNAAI
+1269 NATPDATNDEKNAAI

-1365 QLKDQAFNQINQNQT
+1365 QLKDQAINQINQNQT
-1380 NDQVDATTNQ
+1380 NDQVDTTTNQ
-1390 AINAIDNVE
+1390 AVNAIDNVE

-1428 STDNEKEVALQ
+1428 STDNEKEVASQ

-1480 IKPAAREKINQKAN
+1480 VKPAAREKINQKAN
-1494 ELRAQINQ
+1494 ELRAKINQ

-1512 AALDKINDLVA
+1512 VALDKINEFVNQ
-1523 KAMTNITN
+1523 AMTDITN
-1531 DRTNQQVNDS
+1531 NRTNQQVDDTTS
-1541 TNQALDDIAL
+1541 QALDSIAL
-1551 VTPDHI
+1551 VAPEHI

-1568 QYEAKKHEIEQAE
+1568 QYEAKKQEIEQAE

-1596 NNEKRALQ
+1596 NNEKLALQ
-1604 NINQAIANNDVK
+1604 NINQAVTNNDVK
-1616 RVESNGIAT
+1616 RVETNGIAT
-1625 LKGVEP
+1625 LKGVQP
-1631 HIVVKPEA
+1631 HIVIKPEA
-1639 QEAIKASADNQVESI
+1639 QQAIKASAENQVESI
-1654 KDTPHATTD
+1654 KDTPHATVD
-1663 ELDEANQQINDT
+1663 ELDEANQLISDT
-1675 LKQGQQDIDN
+1675 LKQAQQEIEN
-1685 TTQDAAVNDVRNQT
+1685 TNQDAAVTDVRNQT

-1710 RRKRAALDNIDESN
+1710 RRKRAALDSIEEN
-1724 NNQLDAIRN
+1724 NKNQLDAIRN

-1738 QDERNVAIAA
+1738 QDERDVAIDT
-1748 LNKIVNA
+1748 LNKIVNT

-1765 NAEVDQ
+1765 NAEVDR
-1771 TEADGNNNIK
+1771 TETDGNDNIK

-1796 VSAKAE
+1796 VGVKAE

-1837 NHADKTAQVNQNSID
+1837 NHADKTAQVNQDSID

-1894 EQNAAIVQVE
+1894 EQNIAIAQVE

-1914 AGAVTNADVAYLL
+1914 ASAVTNADVAYLL
-1927 HDGKNEIREIE
+1927 HDEKNEIREIE
-1938 PVINKKATAREQL
+1938 PVINRKASAREQL

-1965 VQATVEERNSIL
+1965 IQATVEERNSIL

-1990 IDQDRSNAQVDKTAT
+1990 IDQDRSNAQVDKTAS

-2033 RVTHLVQNYRKVSDR
+2033 RVTALVQNYRKVSNR

-2087 LGDIEAVIT
+2087 LSDIEAVIT

-2118 IATPEQLAKVKAL
+2118 IATPEQLAKVKVL
-2131 IDQYVADGNRMVD
+2131 IDQYVADGNRMID

-2153 KDTQLIIDEILA
+2153 QHTQFIVDEILA
-2165 IKLPAEVIKA
+2165 IKLPAEATKV
-2175 SPKVGQPAPKVCTP
+2175 SPKEIQPAPKVCTP
-2189 IKKEDKQEVRKVV
+2189 IKKEETHESRKVE

-2210 EEMDLP
+2210 EGMDLP
-2216 LKELALITGAAL
+2216 LKEFALITGAAL
-2228 LARRRSKK
+2228 LARRRTKN

>member
-39 TTDHNVQGGSN
+39 TTDNNVQSDTN
-50 QALPGNSQNTNADTN
+50 QATPVNSQDKDVANN
-65 RDIVNDS
+65 RGLANS
-72 QNTPNAH
+72 AQNTPNQS
-79 ATDNTSTNQALT
+79 ATTNQATNQALV
-91 NHQNV
+91 NHNNGSIV
-96 DVANQVGPAPI
+96 NQATPTSV
-107 QPSAS
+107 QSSTPS
-112 PAQNNNNSNANST
+112 AQNNNHTDGNTTATETVSNAN
-125 ATEPAA
+125 
-131 NTNNNLASNNNT
+131 NNDAVSNNTT
-143 LNVPNNTDNND
+143 LNVPNKTNENG
-154 SARHLTLKE
+154 SGGHLTLKE

-182 EASNR
+182 PASNR

-197 TDPNATPADPTA
+197 ADPNATPADPA
-209 TPADPTAGNGSA
+209 AAAAGNGGA

-237 NNIGQN
+237 NNAGQN

-254 NIRPSTNRSVPT
+254 GIRPSTNRSVPS
-266 VTVVDNLPGYTLING
+266 VTVVDNLPGFTLING

-299 GDAKNYQ
+299 ADAKNYQ

-317 RGNDTNDHGDFNG
+317 
-330 IEKTLTVNPNSE
+330 K
-342 LIFEFNTMTTKNYQ
+342 
-356 AQGNVIALG
+356 
-365 RIRGNDTN
+365 GNDTN

-405 QGMTNLIIKNADNDT
+405 QGVTNLIIKNADNDT
-420 VIGEKV
+420 VIAEKS

-434 LLKVPENVSHLK
+434 LFKVPENVSHLK

-525 YKIQLPEG
+525 YQVQLPEG

-544 FPSGNSGVDIN
+544 FPSSNSGVDMN
-555 DMNVTYDAANRIIT
+555 DFNVTYDAANRVIT
-569 IKSTGGGT
+569 IKSTGGGS

-611 TLTYKTYSQDF
+611 TLTYKTYTQDF

-699 SLANQMQH
+699 SLTNQMQH

-720 RKVDDMEDLV
+720 KKVDQMEDLV

-788 KPNAKQAIRDKA
+788 KPNAKKAIRDKA
-800 AKQRE
+800 TKQRE
-805 IINHTPD
+805 IINATPD
-812 ATQDEIQ
+812 ATEDEIQ
-819 DALNQLTT
+819 DALNQLAT

-855 IGAVAP
+855 IGAVVP

-911 QINQATTNDDV
+911 QINQATTNADV
-922 DTAKGDGLNAINPI
+922 DNAKGDGLNAINPI

-964 PDATQEERQAAIEK
+964 PDATQEERQAAIDK
-978 VNAAVAVANTNI
+978 VNAAVTAANTNI

-1009 IQAIEPATKVKTDAK
+1009 IQAITPATKVKTDAK
-1024 NAIDQSAETQ
+1024 NAIDKSAETQ
-1034 HNAIFNNNDATL
+1034 HNTIFNNNDATL

-1105 EKAREAI
+1105 DKAREAI

-1136 KNRALNDIGV
+1136 KNRALTDIGV

-1176 ATGVLTD
+1176 ATGVLND

-1212 DLATAINNIN
+1212 ELATAINNIN

-1254 LAQTNQHYS
+1254 LAQINQHYN
-1263 AKLVEI
+1263 AKLAEI
-1269 NATPDATDDEKNAAI
+1269 NATPDATNDEKNAAI
-1284 NTLNQ
+1284 NTLNL

-1380 NDQVDATTNQ
+1380 NDQVDTTTNQ
-1390 AINAIDNVE
+1390 ALKAIDNVE

-1428 STDNEKEVALQ
+1428 STDNEKEVASQ
-1439 ALAKEKEKAL
+1439 ALAKEKEKEKAL

-1480 IKPAAREKINQKAN
+1480 VKPAAREKINQKAN
-1494 ELRAQINQ
+1494 ELRAKINQ

-1512 AALDKINDLVA
+1512 VALDKINEFVNQ
-1523 KAMTNITN
+1523 AMTDITN
-1531 DRTNQQVNDS
+1531 NRTNQQVDDTTS
-1541 TNQALDDIAL
+1541 QALDSIAL
-1551 VTPDHI
+1551 VAPEHI

-1568 QYEAKKHEIEQAE
+1568 QYEAKKQEIEQAE

-1596 NNEKRALQ
+1596 NNEKLALQ
-1604 NINQAIANNDVK
+1604 NINQAVTNNDVK
-1616 RVESNGIAT
+1616 RVETNGIAT
-1625 LKGVEP
+1625 LKGVQP
-1631 HIVVKPEA
+1631 HIVIKPEA
-1639 QEAIKASADNQVESI
+1639 QQAIKASAENQVESI
-1654 KDTPHATTD
+1654 KDTPHATVD
-1663 ELDEANQQINDT
+1663 ELDEANQLISDT
-1675 LKQGQQDIDN
+1675 LKQAQQEIEN
-1685 TTQDAAVNDVRNQT
+1685 TNQDAAVTDVRNQT

-1710 RRKRAALDNIDESN
+1710 RRKRAALDSIEEN
-1724 NNQLDAIRN
+1724 NKNQLDAIRN

-1738 QDERNVAIAA
+1738 QDERDVAIDT
-1748 LNKIVNA
+1748 LNKIVNT

-1765 NAEVDQ
+1765 NAEVDR
-1771 TEADGNNNIK
+1771 TETDGNDNIK

-1796 VSAKAE
+1796 VGVKAE

-1837 NHADKTAQVNQNSID
+1837 NHADKTAQVNQDSIN

-1894 EQNAAIVQVE
+1894 EQNAAIAQVE
-1904 KELIKAKQQI
+1904 QALIKAKQQI
-1914 AGAVTNADVAYLL
+1914 ASAVTNADVAYLL

-1938 PVINKKATAREQL
+1938 PVISRKASAREQL

-1965 VQATVEERNSIL
+1965 IQATVEERNSIL

-1990 IDQDRSNAQVDKTAT
+1990 IDQDRSNAQVDKTAS

-2021 PDAEKTINDDLA
+2021 PDAEKTINVDLA
-2033 RVTHLVQNYRKVSDR
+2033 RVTALVQNYRKVSDR

-2087 LGDIEAVIT
+2087 LSDIEAVIT

-2118 IATPEQLAKVKAL
+2118 IATPEQLAKIKVL
-2131 IDQYVADGNRMVD
+2131 IDQYVADGNRMID

-2153 KDTQLIIDEILA
+2153 QHTQFIVDEILA
-2165 IKLPAEVIKA
+2165 IKLPAEATKV
-2175 SPKVGQPAPKVCTP
+2175 SPKVIQPAPKVCTP
-2189 IKKEDKQEVRKVV
+2189 IKKEETHESRKVE

-2210 EEMDLP
+2210 EGMDLP
-2216 LKELALITGAAL
+2216 LKEFALITGAAL
-2228 LARRRSKK
+2228 LARRRTKN

>member
-1 MNLLKKN
+1 M
-8 KYSIRKYKVGIFST
+8 
-22 LIGTVLLLSN
+22 
-32 PNGAQAL
+32 
-39 TTDHNVQGGSN
+39 
-50 QALPGNSQNTNADTN
+50 
-65 RDIVNDS
+65 
-72 QNTPNAH
+72 
-79 ATDNTSTNQALT
+79 
-91 NHQNV
+91 
-96 DVANQVGPAPI
+96 
-107 QPSAS
+107 
-112 PAQNNNNSNANST
+112 
-125 ATEPAA
+125 
-131 NTNNNLASNNNT
+131 
-143 LNVPNNTDNND
+143 
-154 SARHLTLKE
+154 
-163 IQEDVRHSSDKPEL
+163 
-177 VAIAE
+177 
-182 EASNR
+182 
-187 PKKRSRRAAP
+187 
-197 TDPNATPADPTA
+197 
-209 TPADPTAGNGSA
+209 
-221 PVAITAPYT
+221 
-230 PTTDPNA
+230 
-237 NNIGQN
+237 
-243 APNEVL
+243 L

-317 RGNDTNDHGDFNG
+317 
-330 IEKTLTVNPNSE
+330 K
-342 LIFEFNTMTTKNYQ
+342 
-356 AQGNVIALG
+356 
-365 RIRGNDTN
+365 GNDTN

-405 QGMTNLIIKNADNDT
+405 QGMTNLVIKNADNDA
-420 VIGEKV
+420 ILGEKV

-434 LLKVPENVSHLK
+434 LFKVPENVSHLK
-446 IQFVPKNDAITDAR
+446 IQFSPKNDAITDVR

-473 FVDSIGLHSGSHVY
+473 FVDSIGLHSGSPLY
-487 VERRTMEP
+487 VERRIMEP

-544 FPSGNSGVDIN
+544 FPSGNSGVDMNDMN
-555 DMNVTYDAANRIIT
+555 DMNVTYDATNRVIT
-569 IKSTGGGT
+569 IKSTGGGS

-611 TLTYKTYSQDF
+611 TLTYKTFSQDF

-805 IINHTPD
+805 IINNTPD

-855 IGAVAP
+855 IGAVVP

-922 DTAKGDGLNAINPI
+922 DTAKGDGLNVINPI

-978 VNAAVAVANTNI
+978 VNAAVAAANTNI
-990 LNANTNADVEQVKT
+990 LNANSNADVEQVKT

-1083 TQNIVVIQPA
+1083 TQNILAIQPA
-1093 TQVKTDARNAVN
+1093 TQVKTDARNTVN

-1112 TNINAT
+1112 SNINAT

-1124 EKQEAINRVNTL
+1124 EKQEAIDRVNTL
-1136 KNRALNDIGV
+1136 KNRALTDIGV

-1163 IGAVQPHVTKKQT
+1163 IGTVQPHVTKKQS

-1194 NTNATTEEKQ
+1194 NTNATDEEKQ

-1232 AQQLGTKAINAI
+1232 ALQAGKQAMNAI
-1244 QPNIVKKPAA
+1244 QPNIVKKPAV
-1254 LAQTNQHYS
+1254 LAQINQHYN
-1263 AKLVEI
+1263 AKLAEI

-1284 NTLNQ
+1284 NILNQ

-1298 KQANTN
+1298 KLANTN

-1327 KQAARDKITAEVAK
+1327 NKQ
-1341 RIEAVKQTPNATDE
+1341 
-1355 EKQAAVNQIN
+1355 
-1365 QLKDQAFNQINQNQT
+1365 
-1380 NDQVDATTNQ
+1380 
-1390 AINAIDNVE
+1390 
-1399 AEVVIKPKAIADIEK
+1399 
-1414 AVKEKQQQIDNSLD
+1414 
-1428 STDNEKEVALQ
+1428 
-1439 ALAKEKEKAL
+1439 
-1449 AAIDQAQTNS
+1449 
-1459 QVNQAATNGVSA
+1459 
-1471 IKIIQPETK
+1471 
-1480 IKPAAREKINQKAN
+1480 
-1494 ELRAQINQ
+1494 
-1502 DKEATAEERQ
+1502 
-1512 AALDKINDLVA
+1512 
-1523 KAMTNITN
+1523 
-1531 DRTNQQVNDS
+1531 
-1541 TNQALDDIAL
+1541 
-1551 VTPDHI
+1551 
-1557 VRAAARDAVKQ
+1557 
-1568 QYEAKKHEIEQAE
+1568 
-1581 HATDEEKQVALNQLA
+1581 
-1596 NNEKRALQ
+1596 
-1604 NINQAIANNDVK
+1604 
-1616 RVESNGIAT
+1616 
-1625 LKGVEP
+1625 
-1631 HIVVKPEA
+1631 
-1639 QEAIKASADNQVESI
+1639 
-1654 KDTPHATTD
+1654 
-1663 ELDEANQQINDT
+1663 
-1675 LKQGQQDIDN
+1675 
-1685 TTQDAAVNDVRNQT
+1685 
-1699 IKAIEQIKPKV
+1699 
-1710 RRKRAALDNIDESN
+1710 
-1724 NNQLDAIRN
+1724 
-1733 TLDTT
+1733 
-1738 QDERNVAIAA
+1738 
-1748 LNKIVNA
+1748 
-1755 IKNDIAQNKT
+1755 
-1765 NAEVDQ
+1765 
-1771 TEADGNNNIK
+1771 
-1781 VILPKVQVKPAARQS
+1781 
-1796 VSAKAE
+1796 
-1802 AQNALIDQS
+1802 
-1811 DLSTEEERLAAKHL
+1811 
-1825 VEQALNQ
+1825 
-1832 AIDQI
+1832 
-1837 NHADKTAQVNQNSID
+1837 
-1852 AQNIISKIK
+1852 
-1861 PATTVKATALQQI
+1861 
-1874 QNIAT
+1874 
-1879 NKINLIK
+1879 
-1886 ANNEATDE
+1886 
-1894 EQNAAIVQVE
+1894 
-1904 KELIKAKQQI
+1904 
-1914 AGAVTNADVAYLL
+1914 
-1927 HDGKNEIREIE
+1927 REI
-1938 PVINKKATAREQL
+1938 KSLLKW
-1951 TTLFNDKKQ
+1951 
-1960 AIEAN
+1960 
-1965 VQATVEERNSIL
+1965 
-1977 AQLQNIYDTAIGQ
+1977 
-1990 IDQDRSNAQVDKTAT
+1990 RS
-2005 LNLQTIHD
+2005 
-2013 LDVHPIKK
+2013 
-2021 PDAEKTINDDLA
+2021 
-2033 RVTHLVQNYRKVSDR
+2033 
-2048 NKADALK
+2048 
-2055 AITAL
+2055 
-2060 KLQMDEELKT
+2060 
-2070 ARTNADVD
+2070 
-2078 AVLKRFNVA
+2078 VLKRLNKH
-2087 LGDIEAVIT
+2087 LM
-2096 EKENSLL
+2096 
-2103 RIDNIAQQTYAKFKA
+2103 
-2118 IATPEQLAKVKAL
+2118 QL
-2131 IDQYVADGNRMVD
+2131 
-2144 EDATLNDIK
+2144 TK
-2153 KDTQLIIDEILA
+2153 KSRLQLIKSINLKIKHL
-2165 IKLPAEVIKA
+2165 IKLIK
-2175 SPKVGQPAPKVCTP
+2175 T
-2189 IKKEDKQEVRKVV
+2189 KQMIR
-2202 KELPNTGS
+2202 
-2210 EEMDLP
+2210 
-2216 LKELALITGAAL
+2216 
-2228 LARRRSKK
+2228 
-2236 EKES
+2236 

>member
-39 TTDHNVQGGSN
+39 TTDNNVQSDTN
-50 QALPGNSQNTNADTN
+50 QATPVNSQDTN
-65 RDIVNDS
+65 VANNRGLANS
-72 QNTPNAH
+72 AQNTPNQS
-79 ATDNTSTNQALT
+79 ATTNQSTNQALV
-91 NHQNV
+91 NHNNGSI
-96 DVANQVGPAPI
+96 ANQATPAPI

-112 PAQNNNNSNANST
+112 PAQNNNHSDANST
-125 ATEPAA
+125 ATETVSNA
-131 NTNNNLASNNNT
+131 NNNDVVSNNTT
-143 LNVPNNTDNND
+143 LNVPNRTNENG
-154 SARHLTLKE
+154 SGGHLTLKE

-182 EASNR
+182 QASNR

-197 TDPNATPADPTA
+197 ADPNATPADPA
-209 TPADPTAGNGSA
+209 AAAAGNGGA

-237 NNIGQN
+237 NNAGQN

-254 NIRPSTNRSVPT
+254 GIRPSTNRSVPS
-266 VTVVDNLPGYTLING
+266 VTVVDNLPGFTLING

-317 RGNDTNDHGDFNG
+317 KGNDTNDHGDFNG
-330 IEKTLTVNPNSE
+330 IEKS
-342 LIFEFNTMTTKNYQ
+342 
-356 AQGNVIALG
+356 
-365 RIRGNDTN
+365 
-373 DHGDFNGIEKT
+373 

-405 QGMTNLIIKNADNDT
+405 QGVTNLIIKNADNDT
-420 VIGEKV
+420 VIAEKS

-434 LLKVPENVSHLK
+434 LFKVPDNVSHLK

-525 YKIQLPEG
+525 YKVQLPEG

-544 FPSGNSGVDIN
+544 FPSSNSGVDMN
-555 DMNVTYDAANRIIT
+555 DFNVTYDAANRVIT
-569 IKSTGGGT
+569 IKSTGGGS

-611 TLTYKTYSQDF
+611 TLTYKTYTQDF

-670 DLKRRAQ
+670 GLKRRAQ

-699 SLANQMQH
+699 SLTNQMQH

-720 RKVDDMEDLV
+720 KKVDQMEDLV

-752 NEIIGNIG
+752 NEIIGDIG
-760 DQTTDD
+760 DQTTDA

-788 KPNAKQAIRDKA
+788 KPNAKKAIRDKA
-800 AKQRE
+800 TKQRE
-805 IINHTPD
+805 IINATPD
-812 ATQDEIQ
+812 ATEDEIQ
-819 DALNQLTT
+819 DAINQLAT

-855 IGAVAP
+855 IGAVVP
-861 QVTHKQAARDA
+861 QVTHKKAARDA

-883 INSNREATQEEKN
+883 INSNREATQEEKD

-911 QINQATTNDDV
+911 QINQATTNADV
-922 DTAKGDGLNAINPI
+922 DNAKGDGLNAINPI

-964 PDATQEERQAAIEK
+964 PDATQEERQAAIDK
-978 VNAAVAVANTNI
+978 VNAAVTAANTNI
-990 LNANTNADVEQVKT
+990 LNANTNANVEQVKT

-1009 IQAIEPATKVKTDAK
+1009 IQAITPATKVKTDAK
-1024 NAIDQSAETQ
+1024 NAIDKSAETQ
-1034 HNAIFNNNDATL
+1034 HNTIFNNDATL

-1105 EKAREAI
+1105 DKAREAI

-1136 KNRALNDIGV
+1136 KNRALTDIGV

-1176 ATGVLTD
+1176 ATGVLND

-1212 DLATAINNIN
+1212 ELATAINNIN

-1254 LAQTNQHYS
+1254 LAQINQHYN
-1263 AKLVEI
+1263 AKLAEI
-1269 NATPDATDDEKNAAI
+1269 NATPDATNDEKNAAI

-1390 AINAIDNVE
+1390 AVNAIDNVE

-1428 STDNEKEVALQ
+1428 STDNEKEVASQ
-1439 ALAKEKEKAL
+1439 ALTKEKEKAL

-1480 IKPAAREKINQKAN
+1480 VKPAAREKINQKAN
-1494 ELRAQINQ
+1494 ELRAKINQ

-1512 AALDKINDLVA
+1512 VALDKINEFVNQ
-1523 KAMTNITN
+1523 AMTDITN
-1531 DRTNQQVNDS
+1531 NRTNQQVDDTTS
-1541 TNQALDDIAL
+1541 QALDSIAL
-1551 VTPDHI
+1551 VTPEHI
-1557 VRAAARDAVKQ
+1557 VRAGARDAVKQ
-1568 QYEAKKHEIEQAE
+1568 QYEAKKQEIEQAE

-1596 NNEKRALQ
+1596 NNEKLALQ
-1604 NINQAIANNDVK
+1604 NINQAVTNNDVK
-1616 RVESNGIAT
+1616 RVETNGIAT
-1625 LKGVEP
+1625 LKGVQP
-1631 HIVVKPEA
+1631 HIVIKPEE
-1639 QEAIKASADNQVESI
+1639 QQAIKASAENQVESI
-1654 KDTPHATTD
+1654 KDTPHATVD
-1663 ELDEANQQINDT
+1663 ELDEANQLISDT
-1675 LKQGQQDIDN
+1675 LKKAQQEIEN
-1685 TTQDAAVNDVRNQT
+1685 TNQDAAVTDVRNQT

-1710 RRKRAALDNIDESN
+1710 RRKRAALDSIEEN
-1724 NNQLDAIRN
+1724 NKNQLDAIRN

-1738 QDERNVAIAA
+1738 QDERDVAIDT
-1748 LNKIVNA
+1748 LNKIVNT

-1765 NAEVDQ
+1765 NAEVDR
-1771 TEADGNNNIK
+1771 TETDGNDNVK

-1796 VSAKAE
+1796 VGVKAE

-1837 NHADKTAQVNQNSID
+1837 NHADKTAQVNQDSIN

-1894 EQNAAIVQVE
+1894 EQNAAIAQVE

-1914 AGAVTNADVAYLL
+1914 ASAVTNADVAYLL
-1927 HDGKNEIREIE
+1927 HDEKNEIREIE
-1938 PVINKKATAREQL
+1938 PVINRKASAREQL

-1965 VQATVEERNSIL
+1965 IQATVEERNSIL

-1990 IDQDRSNAQVDKTAT
+1990 IDQDRSNAQVDKTAS

-2033 RVTHLVQNYRKVSDR
+2033 RVTALVQNYRKVSDR

-2087 LGDIEAVIT
+2087 LSDIEAVIT

-2118 IATPEQLAKVKAL
+2118 IATPEQLAKVKVL
-2131 IDQYVADGNRMVD
+2131 IDQYVADGNRMID

-2153 KDTQLIIDEILA
+2153 QHTQFIVDEILA
-2165 IKLPAEVIKA
+2165 IKLPAEATKV
-2175 SPKVGQPAPKVCTP
+2175 SPKVIQSAPKVCTP
-2189 IKKEDKQEVRKVV
+2189 IIKEETHESRKVE

-2210 EEMDLP
+2210 EGMDLP
-2216 LKELALITGAAL
+2216 LKEFALITGAAL
-2228 LARRRSKK
+2228 LARRRTKN

>member
-1 MNLLKKN
+1 M
-8 KYSIRKYKVGIFST
+8 
-22 LIGTVLLLSN
+22 
-32 PNGAQAL
+32 
-39 TTDHNVQGGSN
+39 
-50 QALPGNSQNTNADTN
+50 
-65 RDIVNDS
+65 
-72 QNTPNAH
+72 
-79 ATDNTSTNQALT
+79 
-91 NHQNV
+91 
-96 DVANQVGPAPI
+96 
-107 QPSAS
+107 
-112 PAQNNNNSNANST
+112 
-125 ATEPAA
+125 
-131 NTNNNLASNNNT
+131 
-143 LNVPNNTDNND
+143 
-154 SARHLTLKE
+154 
-163 IQEDVRHSSDKPEL
+163 
-177 VAIAE
+177 
-182 EASNR
+182 
-187 PKKRSRRAAP
+187 
-197 TDPNATPADPTA
+197 
-209 TPADPTAGNGSA
+209 
-221 PVAITAPYT
+221 
-230 PTTDPNA
+230 
-237 NNIGQN
+237 
-243 APNEVL
+243 
-249 SFDDN
+249 
-254 NIRPSTNRSVPT
+254 
-266 VTVVDNLPGYTLING
+266 
-281 GKVGV
+281 
-286 FSHAMVRTSMFDS
+286 
-299 GDAKNYQ
+299 
-306 AQGNVI
+306 
-312 ALGRI
+312 
-317 RGNDTNDHGDFNG
+317 
-330 IEKTLTVNPNSE
+330 
-342 LIFEFNTMTTKNYQ
+342 
-356 AQGNVIALG
+356 
-365 RIRGNDTN
+365 
-373 DHGDFNGIEKT
+373 
-384 LTVNPN
+384 
-390 SELIFEFNTMTTKNY
+390 
-405 QGMTNLIIKNADNDT
+405 
-420 VIGEKV
+420 
-426 VAYGPIWR
+426 
-434 LLKVPENVSHLK
+434 
-446 IQFVPKNDAITDAR
+446 
-460 GIYQLRDGYKYYD
+460 
-473 FVDSIGLHSGSHVY
+473 
-487 VERRTMEP
+487 
-495 TATNNKEFTVTTSLK
+495 
-510 NNGNFGASFNTDDFV
+510 
-525 YKIQLPEG
+525 
-533 VEYVNNSLTKD
+533 TKD
-544 FPSGNSGVDIN
+544 FPSNNSGVDVN
-555 DMNVTYDAANRIIT
+555 NMNVTYDATNRVIT
-569 IKSTGGGT
+569 IKSAGGGT
-577 GNSPAR
+577 TNSPAR

-593 YKLRVN
+593 FKLRVN

-611 TLTYKTYSQDF
+611 TLTYKTYTQDF

-646 ALQAE
+646 ALQGE

-677 TILDENRNNVP
+677 TILAENRNNVP

-699 SLANQMQH
+699 TLTNQMQH

-720 RKVDDMEDLV
+720 QKADQMEDLV

-752 NEIIGNIG
+752 GNIIGDIG
-760 DQTTDD
+760 DQTTDA

-777 TLSGD
+777 SLSGD

-788 KPNAKQAIRDKA
+788 KPNAKKAIRDKA
-800 AKQRE
+800 TKQRA
-805 IINHTPD
+805 IINATPD
-812 ATQDEIQ
+812 ATEDEIQ
-819 DALNQLTT
+819 DAINQLAT

-855 IGAVAP
+855 IGAVVP
-861 QVTHKQAARDA
+861 QVTHKKAARDA

-883 INSNREATQEEKN
+883 INSNREATQEEKD

-911 QINQATTNDDV
+911 QINQATTNADV
-922 DTAKGDGLNAINPI
+922 DNAKGDGLNAINPI

-945 ARDAVSHDAQ
+945 ARDAISHDAQ

-964 PDATQEERQAAIEK
+964 PDATQEERQAAIDK
-978 VNAAVAVANTNI
+978 VNAAVTAANTNI
-990 LNANTNADVEQVKT
+990 LNANTNANVEQVKT

-1009 IQAIEPATKVKTDAK
+1009 IQAITPATKVKTDAK
-1024 NAIDQSAETQ
+1024 NAIDKSAETQ
-1034 HNAIFNNNDATL
+1034 HNTIFNNNDATL

-1105 EKAREAI
+1105 DKAREAI

-1136 KNRALNDIGV
+1136 KNRALTDIGV

-1176 ATGVLTD
+1176 ATGVLND

-1194 NTNATTEEKQ
+1194 TTNATTEEKQ

-1212 DLATAINNIN
+1212 ELATAINNIN

-1254 LAQTNQHYS
+1254 LAQINQHYNT
-1263 AKLVEI
+1263 KLAEI
-1269 NATPDATDDEKNAAI
+1269 NATPDATNDEKNAAI

-1355 EKQAAVNQIN
+1355 EKQ
-1365 QLKDQAFNQINQNQT
+1365 
-1380 NDQVDATTNQ
+1380 
-1390 AINAIDNVE
+1390 
-1399 AEVVIKPKAIADIEK
+1399 
-1414 AVKEKQQQIDNSLD
+1414 QQIDNSLD
-1428 STDNEKEVALQ
+1428 STDNEKEVASQ
-1439 ALAKEKEKAL
+1439 ALTKEKEKAL

-1480 IKPAAREKINQKAN
+1480 VKPAAREKINQKAN
-1494 ELRAQINQ
+1494 ELRAKINQ

-1512 AALDKINDLVA
+1512 VALDKINEFVNQ
-1523 KAMTNITN
+1523 AMTDITN
-1531 DRTNQQVNDS
+1531 NRTNQQVDDTTS
-1541 TNQALDDIAL
+1541 QALDSIAL
-1551 VTPDHI
+1551 VTPEHI
-1557 VRAAARDAVKQ
+1557 VRAGARDAVKQ
-1568 QYEAKKHEIEQAE
+1568 QYEAKKQEIEQAE

-1596 NNEKRALQ
+1596 NNEKLALQ
-1604 NINQAIANNDVK
+1604 NINQAVTNNDVK
-1616 RVESNGIAT
+1616 RVETNGIAT
-1625 LKGVEP
+1625 LKGVQP
-1631 HIVVKPEA
+1631 HIVIKPEA
-1639 QEAIKASADNQVESI
+1639 QQAIKASAENQVESI
-1654 KDTPHATTD
+1654 KDTPHATVD
-1663 ELDEANQQINDT
+1663 ELDEANQLISDT
-1675 LKQGQQDIDN
+1675 LKQAQQEIEN
-1685 TTQDAAVNDVRNQT
+1685 TNQDAAVTDVRNQT

-1738 QDERNVAIAA
+1738 QDERNVAIDA

-1765 NAEVDQ
+1765 SAEVDQ

-1894 EQNAAIVQVE
+1894 EQNTAIAQVE

-1914 AGAVTNADVAYLL
+1914 ASAVTNADVAYLL
-1927 HDGKNEIREIE
+1927 HDEKNEIREIE
-1938 PVINKKATAREQL
+1938 PVINRKASAREQL

-1965 VQATVEERNSIL
+1965 IQATVEERNSIL

-1990 IDQDRSNAQVDKTAT
+1990 IDQDRSNAQVDKTAS

-2021 PDAEKTINDDLA
+2021 PDAEKTINDNLA
-2033 RVTHLVQNYRKVSDR
+2033 RVTALVQNYRKVSDR

-2131 IDQYVADGNRMVD
+2131 IDQYVADGNRMID

-2153 KDTQLIIDEILA
+2153 QHTQFIVDEILA
-2165 IKLPAEVIKA
+2165 IKLPAEATKV
-2175 SPKVGQPAPKVCTP
+2175 SPKVIQSAPKVCTP
-2189 IKKEDKQEVRKVV
+2189 IKKEETHESRKVE

-2210 EEMDLP
+2210 EGMDLP
-2216 LKELALITGAAL
+2216 LKEFALITGAAL
-2228 LARRRSKK
+2228 LARRRTKN